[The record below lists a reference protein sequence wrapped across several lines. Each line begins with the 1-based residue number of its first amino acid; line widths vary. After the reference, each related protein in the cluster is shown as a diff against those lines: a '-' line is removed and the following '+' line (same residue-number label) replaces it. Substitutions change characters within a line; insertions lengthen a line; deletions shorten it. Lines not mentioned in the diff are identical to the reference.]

1 MKKTI
6 LKRSVA
12 STLSFLMAFSTA
24 VPNSVVYAEESGIES
39 EIAQDYAAT
48 LSQTQNGTTSFVT
61 DGNKTKGPTTHVQ
74 GDKVEVAVEPDEGF
88 NTAKIE
94 VKNTDGTVVASLE
107 DGKVTANDKGNYTFE
122 MPASDV
128 TIGVSF
134 EAAKKEMADAET
146 ETTGSETEAEK
157 KETEEVKEEVKANI
171 FDEFNK
177 DSLVSKEVVDQYDF
191 SSREIIIATE
201 KADTIVDKDDIV
213 DSGNGMY
220 VLRYATVEHAKNAY
234 SYYYGKVDFVAPNI
248 VVHAAEGETSEDA
261 GLANVGAPL
270 DTLEQLG
277 DAKKNASGTV
287 IAVVDSGMP
296 SNDNVTNRV
305 SVINGGTEVGDD
317 NGHGTKTM
325 DAILSVNPDAKILSI
340 KALDANGHGD
350 AASIYAGIEYAKN
363 SGAKII
369 VLPLYAYSVG
379 ENAALSTVIDE
390 AIAKGITVVGAAGND
405 GANVK
410 YYVPGNIDAAY
421 IVGAAN
427 ENGEKIASSNYG
439 STVDYNVIAESTSEA
454 SAKFAGFLSTVK
466 GSYPAALEK
475 AADKQTLIFRT
486 DEVKKPEE
494 EKAGTETADEVIAKY
509 EADLSKKAIVRYTF
523 VDESLLVSSDN
534 WDSIM
539 NGDREKIITTT
550 LAETNLYK
558 AEDGTYRFNAN
569 TPWANGVASGKV
581 VDYVFAKG
589 NDNGEFVTEGVSF
602 NKDTHVATVTE
613 AALKAAEGDFSN
625 IQMQVIVPTNLS
637 KTSNIGL
644 TIESKNNDPVNTEF
658 TASLFDYPSFAM
670 HLKGT
675 KGTLSK
681 DDLTVYV
688 NGEKTSKDGFEFN
701 SESNIVT
708 VKSYAIGISKIR
720 VVIDKDVKV
729 TFDKAIADGA
739 ISIPNAVAFYLK
751 DGTNVDSLV
760 PGSETTVNAVFGR
773 NGYPAWPE
781 SNSKLGAEYI
791 GMVQSNTSGDQSA
804 EVLGYLGFPKN
815 LFGINFQFYNS
826 SGSSMGSWVDGIRGE
841 KSNSNIG
848 IAAYCVHE
856 MTAIQPGADKE
867 TKFKIINKYKVGSET
882 EFVMAYETTT
892 GASQAGY
899 GASQNLGGVIKFRVK
914 DNRTWVGAYKQDGD
928 GNYISGIKMAFYNYT
943 GSKPSYSDLTSSVGK
958 AKTSNL
964 PSGVTYIGTGTTDS
978 SGKTYVETT
987 GKTGN
992 FCVIETDVPA
1002 EYTINTEVF
1011 DATNNKWSSSM
1022 TTSNSPTIK
1031 NNSPHVKIVK
1041 KSSNEAI
1048 TNDNACYSLEG
1059 TTYELRNGSTVVAT
1073 FTLDANGNS
1082 TSKAV
1087 PAGTYTL
1094 VETKA
1099 GKGYKLSDPTTVTVN
1114 QTEKDQTFNVTDEPG
1129 GDPFVMSM
1137 AKVPLNGGTGNY
1149 PSTAG
1154 AEFTVK
1160 YYDGFYSSKAE
1171 LPSTP
1176 KYTWTYVSKS
1186 YTGTKLSKETS
1197 IVSFRN
1203 VDYLKA
1209 DSSRDGLMISDT
1221 GMVDIPY
1228 GTITIEETKSP
1239 ASYLLNPS
1247 YVDADGN
1254 ARNELILNINYD
1266 DNNAITFAGTNTSA
1280 TKIQGGLEADSIT
1293 TLAKESM
1300 IPVIET
1306 SLTAD
1311 NGKHFTEAKSEVRL
1325 VDGVTL
1331 KNCESLAVLKKEIR
1345 VTGQLH
1351 DVETGEL
1358 VTLENGKTSV
1368 TTVLTV
1374 KDKTEKIDNAFVFD
1388 ASKYKG
1394 HTLVAT
1400 EVVTMDGKEL
1410 VKHDNLK
1417 DEAQMVHF
1425 PKIGTT
1431 NLSQESQR
1439 HIASIYGDIVL
1450 EDTVQ
1455 YENLQP
1461 NTTYTVNGKLMN
1473 QKTGKPVLDENG
1485 KEVTASTTF
1494 TTGAATDDN
1503 GQTLTGYN
1511 EHSVPQYSG
1520 EHKLTVSGTTKVTF
1534 KFKSSKTAKE
1544 AAQKYVAYENI
1555 PGYATHA
1562 DINDEAQTV
1571 YFPHVDT
1578 IASNNKNNSS
1588 SNYHGHNTIAMELTS
1603 DVKIKDKVVVT
1614 GVSPDAGT
1622 LRLDAYLYD
1631 VKTGKQLYNADGT
1644 PVTGTK
1650 TFTAD
1655 NDGNATETVYFNT
1668 IDAKNLQFKDG
1679 TKYNAEG
1686 KKVVVYEYLYSE
1698 NVGVGLEAELTS
1710 TDQSVIFPE
1719 VHTTA
1724 TEQKLSNKGDH
1735 YLPAYDKESNT
1746 AYIQDVVEYKN
1757 LLPHTT
1763 YHVRGILMDKATGKP
1778 LLANGKEIVS
1788 EKDFTT
1794 GAATTDRGLVDGNVT
1809 VYFQVPASLM
1819 KGKTTVAFETITL
1832 DGLEVISHADINDQ
1846 SQTDYFPGGHTT
1858 LTANDTGKHYSK
1870 AEEKIKITDVVS
1882 YENLKPETKYTVEGR
1897 LMRAAEDGETPDVY
1911 DENGVGAMYLVD
1923 GDGNFVKT
1931 VTDFTTPKAK
1941 DGEQSVSGTVDVK
1954 FTANAA
1960 NLAGRTIVAFETL
1973 NRDGRIVFVHEDIKD
1988 EAQSIHFPEIDTIAT
2003 YEDDTKGMHVV
2014 ENAVIKDQVKLF
2026 NISPDAGNVKLTATL
2041 YDKETGEQILDAF
2054 GNPITGTKTF
2064 TAVGDA
2070 TETVEIAF
2078 NAKNLT
2084 TKSGKYVA
2092 DGRTVVVYESLTF
2105 DNNGVR
2111 EHEDLTD
2118 IDQAVKFPSAHT
2130 TATDEETKDHYAPSV
2145 GVREI
2150 KDVVDFT
2157 GLLPDKTY
2165 HIKGELKNKKTG
2177 EAITDNDGNPI
2188 AVEGDFVTTNGDPVK
2203 EVKRGEDVI
2212 GSIGPVKITNNTP
2225 FDSDTDFMDAETFN
2239 GDKNV
2244 EKYDGAITAGV
2255 NVSKKHLVDG
2265 NVTVAFNVPTE
2276 KLQGVTTVAFETIS
2290 IDGLEVITHANINDE
2305 AQTDYFPG
2313 GHTTLTDSETEE
2325 HIANAD
2331 KSVKLADVVSY
2342 TNMKPE
2348 TEFTVTGTLMDRATK
2363 KAVVDA
2369 DGKKVTSTVKF
2380 TTPAAA
2386 EGEKTVSGEVKV
2398 VFEFNASSLKNH
2410 TVVAFEKMWRNDLDT
2425 DVLMWQHEDY
2435 NDKAQTVHFP
2445 EGKTTIKDNDT
2456 GNHIT
2461 SEVLKEIALVDHV
2474 YYSNLLPGKEYTVNG
2489 TLMDKETG
2497 KPLVDKDGK
2506 KVTASTTF
2514 TAPAAEDGKDSV
2526 SGVVDVTFKFKGGDY
2541 LAGKTLVA
2549 FETCQYKGKDV
2560 FVHEEINDVP
2570 QTTYVPGGK
2579 TNLTDNT
2586 TKDHIVKAAK
2596 KMSLTDTVSY
2606 ENLKSGE
2613 TYKVTGVLMDKD
2625 TGKEFLVNGKK
2636 VEATKEFTIDPK
2648 PIVDVNGNEVKDQD
2662 GNTMMAPVSGSI
2674 DLTFEFEGSDELKG
2688 KTLVAFETMTYKDV
2702 EIFAHKDL
2710 KDEEQTV
2717 HIPDGHT
2724 SAVDTDTKDH
2734 IANADKDVTLIDTV
2748 TYSNVLAGKEYTVNG
2763 TLMDKKTGEPLL
2775 VGGKKVTASTTF
2787 TAPTPEDGAK
2797 YVSGTVD
2804 VTFKFDGSSLA
2815 NKTVVVFEDMIYK
2828 GNSVFTHADINDKE
2842 QTVHFPEGKTTIKD
2856 NDTGNHITSEVLKEI
2871 ALVDHVY
2878 YSNLLPGKEYTVNG
2892 TLMDK
2897 ETGKPLV
2904 DKDGKKV
2911 TASTTFTA
2919 PAAEDGKDSVSGVV
2933 DVTFKF
2939 KGGDYLAGKTLVAF
2953 ETCQYKGKDVFVH
2966 EEINDVPQTTYVPG
2980 GHTTFVDNATKDHI
2994 AGITEKMS
3002 LTDTVYYENLKSG
3015 ETYKVTGVLM
3025 GKETGK
3031 PLLINGKKV
3040 EVTKE
3045 FTIDP
3050 KPIVDEK
3057 GNEIKD
3063 QDGNTMMAPVSGNI
3077 DLTFEFEGSDELKGK
3092 TLVAFETMTYKD
3104 VEIFVHKDLK
3114 DEEQTVHIPDGHTNV
3129 VDKDTKDRI
3138 SKADKEVTLIDTVT
3152 YSNVLAGKEYEVTG
3166 TLMNKETGEPI
3177 LVDGK
3182 EVKST
3187 VKFTAPTPE
3196 DGSKYVSG
3204 TVDVTFKFDGSALAG
3219 KAVVAFEKVTYKGI
3233 TVFTHADINDNDQT
3247 DYFPDGHT
3255 TITDNNTKDQI
3266 TYAQGEI
3273 SITDTVHYE
3282 GLLAEREY
3290 EVTGVLYDKKTGKP
3304 LKVDGKE
3311 VTASTKFTTP
3321 AAKEGKET
3329 VDGTVDVTF
3338 KFAGS
3343 KGLEDSEFVAFET
3356 VKRNG
3361 AEVFVH
3367 TDIDDVAQTVTVPGG
3382 KTTATDSE
3390 TKNHTS
3396 YADKDVTIVDRV
3408 EYEGLL
3414 PEKEYKVEGKLMNKE
3429 TGKPILVDGK
3439 EVTATAKFKTPKA
3452 EDEGFRVSGSV
3463 DVTFKFDGRALA
3475 GTATVVFEDVY
3486 YNGVKVFTHTD
3497 LEDEAQT
3504 VEFPSVK
3511 TSVKDAADN
3520 DRKITAKG
3528 TATMIDTVT
3537 YTNLVPG
3544 KSYTLK
3550 GVIMNK
3556 ATGKPLTI
3564 DDKEVTA
3571 STTFVPEKKNG
3582 AAEVTF
3588 KFDASKVKPGNYVVF
3603 ETMMETETK
3612 VVIGSHEDL
3621 DDKDQTFI
3629 VEAIPDHPK
3638 TGDRTN
3644 IFGWG
3649 ALAFGSLAVGLSLV
3663 FKRKKK
3669 EEDAQ

>member
-1 MKKTI
+1 MKKTV

-61 DGNKTKGPTTHVQ
+61 NGNKTKDPTTHVQ

-94 VKNTDGTVVASLE
+94 VKNADGTVVASLE
-107 DGKVTANDKGNYTFE
+107 DGKVTANDEGNYTFE

-128 TIGVSF
+128 TISVSF
-134 EAAKKEMADAET
+134 EAVKKETADDET
-146 ETTGSETEAEK
+146 EK

-296 SNDNVTNRV
+296 SNGNVTNRV

-379 ENAALSTVIDE
+379 ENAALSTVINE

-466 GSYPAALEK
+466 GNYPAALEK

-613 AALKAAEGDFSN
+613 TALKAAEGDFSN

-760 PGSETTVNAVFGR
+760 PGSETTVNAVFGH
-773 NGYPAWPE
+773 NGYSAWPAP
-781 SNSKLGAEYI
+781 NSQLGAEYI
-791 GMVQSNTSGDQSA
+791 GMVQSNTSGDYSA
-804 EVLGYLGFPKN
+804 AVLGYLGFPKN

-867 TKFKIINKYKVGSET
+867 TKFKIINKYKVGAET

-914 DNRTWVGAYKQDGD
+914 DNRTWVGAYKQDED
-928 GNYISGIKMAFYNYT
+928 GNYVSGIKMAFYNYT

-958 AKTSNL
+958 AKTSDL

-1031 NNSPHVKIVK
+1031 NNSPHVEIVK

-1048 TNDNACYSLEG
+1048 TNGNACYSLEG
-1059 TTYELRNGSTVVAT
+1059 TTYELRNGSAVVAT

-1099 GKGYKLSDPTTVTVN
+1099 GKGYLKSDPISVTVN
-1114 QTEKDQTFNVTDEPG
+1114 QTEANQTFNVTDEPG

-1137 AKVPLNGGTGNY
+1137 AKAPLNGGTGNY

-1160 YYDGFYSSKAE
+1160 YYDGFYNSKAE
-1171 LPSTP
+1171 LPATA
-1176 KYTWTYVSKS
+1176 KYTWTYVSKA

-1203 VDYLKA
+1203 ANYLKEG
-1209 DSSRDGLMISDT
+1209 SSKDGLMIRGDGESIE
-1221 GMVDIPY
+1221 IPY

-1306 SLTAD
+1306 NLTAD
-1311 NGKHFTEAKSEVRL
+1311 NGKHFTEATSEVRL

-1331 KNCESLAVLKKEIR
+1331 KNCESLAALKKEIR

-1351 DVETGEL
+1351 DVETGEF

-1374 KDKTEKIDNAFVFD
+1374 NDKTEKIDNAFVFD

-1439 HIASIYGDIVL
+1439 HIANIYGDIVL

-1461 NTTYTVNGKLMN
+1461 NTTYTVNGKLMD

-1534 KFKSSKTAKE
+1534 KFKSSKAAKE

-1650 TFTAD
+1650 TFTAG

-1973 NRDGRIVFVHEDIKD
+1973 NMGGRTVFIHNDIKD
-1988 EAQSIHFPEIDTIAT
+1988 EAQSIHFPEIDTVAT
-2003 YEDDTKGMHVV
+2003 YEDDTKSMHVV
-2014 ENAVIKDQVKLF
+2014 EKAVIKDQVKLF
-2026 NISPDAGNVKLTATL
+2026 NISPDAGDIKLTATL
-2041 YDKETGEQILDAF
+2041 YDKETGEQILDAS
-2054 GNPITGTKTF
+2054 GNPVTGTKDF
-2064 TAVGDA
+2064 TAAGDA

-2084 TKSGKYVA
+2084 TKSGKYVV
-2092 DGRTVVVYESLTF
+2092 DGRTVVVYERLTF

-2165 HIKGELKNKKTG
+2165 HIKGELMNKKTG

-2188 AVEGDFVTTNGDPVK
+2188 TVEGDFVTTDGDPVK

-2225 FDSDTDFMDAETFN
+2225 FDSDTDFMDTETFN

-2313 GHTTLTDSETEE
+2313 GHTTLTDSETED

-2331 KSVKLADVVSY
+2331 RSVKLTDVVSY

-2386 EGEKTVSGEVKV
+2386 EGEKTVSGEAEV

-2435 NDKAQTVHFP
+2435 NDKEQTVHFP

-2461 SEVLKEIALVDHV
+2461 SEVLKEITLVDHV

-2506 KVTASTTF
+2506 KVIASTTF

-2560 FVHEEINDVP
+2560 FVHEEINDAP
-2570 QTTYVPGGK
+2570 QTTYVPNGK
-2579 TNLTDNT
+2579 TNLADNT
-2586 TKDHIVKAAK
+2586 
-2596 KMSLTDTVSY
+2596 
-2606 ENLKSGE
+2606 
-2613 TYKVTGVLMDKD
+2613 
-2625 TGKEFLVNGKK
+2625 
-2636 VEATKEFTIDPK
+2636 
-2648 PIVDVNGNEVKDQD
+2648 
-2662 GNTMMAPVSGSI
+2662 
-2674 DLTFEFEGSDELKG
+2674 
-2688 KTLVAFETMTYKDV
+2688 
-2702 EIFAHKDL
+2702 
-2710 KDEEQTV
+2710 
-2717 HIPDGHT
+2717 
-2724 SAVDTDTKDH
+2724 
-2734 IANADKDVTLIDTV
+2734 
-2748 TYSNVLAGKEYTVNG
+2748 
-2763 TLMDKKTGEPLL
+2763 
-2775 VGGKKVTASTTF
+2775 
-2787 TAPTPEDGAK
+2787 
-2797 YVSGTVD
+2797 
-2804 VTFKFDGSSLA
+2804 
-2815 NKTVVVFEDMIYK
+2815 
-2828 GNSVFTHADINDKE
+2828 
-2842 QTVHFPEGKTTIKD
+2842 
-2856 NDTGNHITSEVLKEI
+2856 
-2871 ALVDHVY
+2871 
-2878 YSNLLPGKEYTVNG
+2878 
-2892 TLMDK
+2892 
-2897 ETGKPLV
+2897 
-2904 DKDGKKV
+2904 
-2911 TASTTFTA
+2911 
-2919 PAAEDGKDSVSGVV
+2919 
-2933 DVTFKF
+2933 
-2939 KGGDYLAGKTLVAF
+2939 
-2953 ETCQYKGKDVFVH
+2953 
-2966 EEINDVPQTTYVPG
+2966 
-2980 GHTTFVDNATKDHI
+2980 TKDHI

-3025 GKETGK
+3025 DKETGK

-3304 LKVDGKE
+3304 LKINGKE

-3356 VKRNG
+3356 VTRNG
-3361 AEVFVH
+3361 AEIFVH
-3367 TDIDDVAQTVTVPGG
+3367 ADIDDVAQTVTVPGG

-3390 TKNHTS
+3390 TENHTS

-3475 GTATVVFEDVY
+3475 GTTTVVFEDVY
-3486 YNGVKVFTHTD
+3486 YNEVKVFTHAD

-3504 VEFPSVK
+3504 IEFPSVK

-3520 DRKITAKG
+3520 NRKITAKG

-3621 DDKDQTFI
+3621 DDKEQTFI

>member
-128 TIGVSF
+128 TISVSF
-134 EAAKKEMADAET
+134 EAVKKETADAET
-146 ETTGSETEAEK
+146 KTTGSETKTEKREA
-157 KETEEVKEEVKANI
+157 EEVKEEVKANI

-213 DSGNGMY
+213 DSGNEMY

-296 SNDNVTNRV
+296 SNGNVTNRV

-379 ENAALSTVIDE
+379 ENTALSTVINE

-466 GSYPAALEK
+466 GSYPVALEK
-475 AADKQTLIFRT
+475 AADEQTLIFRT

-739 ISIPNAVAFYLK
+739 LTTPNAVAFYLK

-914 DNRTWVGAYKQDGD
+914 DNRTWVGAYKQDED
-928 GNYISGIKMAFYNYT
+928 GNYVSGIKMAFYNYT

-958 AKTSNL
+958 AKTSDL

-1031 NNSPHVKIVK
+1031 NNSPHVEIVK

-1048 TNDNACYSLEG
+1048 TNGNACYSLEG
-1059 TTYELRNGSTVVAT
+1059 TTYELRNGSAVVAT

-1099 GKGYKLSDPTTVTVN
+1099 GKGYLKSDPISVTVN
-1114 QTEKDQTFNVTDEPG
+1114 QTEANQTFNVTDEPG

-1137 AKVPLNGGTGNY
+1137 AKAPLNGGTGNY

-1160 YYDGFYSSKAE
+1160 YYDGFYNSKAE
-1171 LPSTP
+1171 LPATA
-1176 KYTWTYVSKS
+1176 KYTWTYVSKA

-1203 VDYLKA
+1203 ANYLKEG
-1209 DSSRDGLMISDT
+1209 SSRDGLMIRGDGESIE
-1221 GMVDIPY
+1221 IPY

-1239 ASYLLNPS
+1239 ASYLLNPT
-1247 YVDADGN
+1247 YVVNKGGDT
-1254 ARNELILNINYD
+1254 RSELLLHINY
-1266 DNNAITFAGTNTSA
+1266 NNTITFSDKTSA
-1280 TKIQGGLEADSIT
+1280 TSIQTQLEADSIT
-1293 TLAKESM
+1293 TLAKESI

-1306 SLTAD
+1306 NLTAD
-1311 NGKHFTEAKSEVRL
+1311 NGKHFTEATSEVRL

-1331 KNCESLAVLKKEIR
+1331 KNCESLAALKKEIR

-1461 NTTYTVNGKLMN
+1461 NTTYTVNGKLMD

-1511 EHSVPQYSG
+1511 EHSIPQYSG

-1534 KFKSSKTAKE
+1534 KFKSSKAAKE

-1973 NRDGRIVFVHEDIKD
+1973 NMGGRTVFIHNDIKD
-1988 EAQSIHFPEIDTIAT
+1988 EAQSIHFPEIDTVAT
-2003 YEDDTKGMHVV
+2003 YEDDTKSMHVV
-2014 ENAVIKDQVKLF
+2014 EKAVIKDQVKLF
-2026 NISPDAGNVKLTATL
+2026 NISPDAGDIKLTATL

-2064 TAVGDA
+2064 KAVGDA

-2092 DGRTVVVYESLTF
+2092 DGRTVVVYEHLTF
-2105 DNNGVR
+2105 GNDAVR
-2111 EHEDLTD
+2111 EHEDLSD

-2165 HIKGELKNKKTG
+2165 HIKGELMNKKTG
-2177 EAITDNDGNPI
+2177 EAITDNAGNPI
-2188 AVEGDFVTTNGDPVK
+2188 VVEGNFITSKGQ
-2203 EVKRGEDVI
+2203 ESVI
-2212 GSIGPVKITNNTP
+2212 TKDKYGSVGPVKITNNTP
-2225 FDSDTDFMDAETFN
+2225 FDSDKDFMDTEAFN
-2239 GDKNV
+2239 GDKKV
-2244 EKYDGAITAGV
+2244 EKYDGATTAGV
-2255 NVSKKHLVDG
+2255 NVSEKHLVDG
-2265 NVTVAFNVPTE
+2265 NVTVTFNVPTE

-2290 IDGLEVITHANINDE
+2290 IDGLEVITHANIKDE

-2331 KSVKLADVVSY
+2331 GSVKLTDVVSY

-2363 KAVVDA
+2363 KAVIDA

-2461 SEVLKEIALVDHV
+2461 SEVLKEITLVDHV

-2506 KVTASTTF
+2506 KVTASTAF

-2560 FVHEEINDVP
+2560 FVHEEIEDAP
-2570 QTTYVPGGK
+2570 QTTYVPNGK
-2579 TNLTDNT
+2579 TNLADNT
-2586 TKDHIVKAAK
+2586 TKDHIAKAAK

-2606 ENLKSGE
+2606 KNLKSGE

-2625 TGKEFLVNGKK
+2625 TGK
-2636 VEATKEFTIDPK
+2636 
-2648 PIVDVNGNEVKDQD
+2648 
-2662 GNTMMAPVSGSI
+2662 
-2674 DLTFEFEGSDELKG
+2674 
-2688 KTLVAFETMTYKDV
+2688 
-2702 EIFAHKDL
+2702 
-2710 KDEEQTV
+2710 
-2717 HIPDGHT
+2717 
-2724 SAVDTDTKDH
+2724 
-2734 IANADKDVTLIDTV
+2734 
-2748 TYSNVLAGKEYTVNG
+2748 
-2763 TLMDKKTGEPLL
+2763 
-2775 VGGKKVTASTTF
+2775 
-2787 TAPTPEDGAK
+2787 
-2797 YVSGTVD
+2797 
-2804 VTFKFDGSSLA
+2804 
-2815 NKTVVVFEDMIYK
+2815 
-2828 GNSVFTHADINDKE
+2828 
-2842 QTVHFPEGKTTIKD
+2842 
-2856 NDTGNHITSEVLKEI
+2856 
-2871 ALVDHVY
+2871 
-2878 YSNLLPGKEYTVNG
+2878 
-2892 TLMDK
+2892 
-2897 ETGKPLV
+2897 
-2904 DKDGKKV
+2904 
-2911 TASTTFTA
+2911 
-2919 PAAEDGKDSVSGVV
+2919 
-2933 DVTFKF
+2933 
-2939 KGGDYLAGKTLVAF
+2939 
-2953 ETCQYKGKDVFVH
+2953 
-2966 EEINDVPQTTYVPG
+2966 
-2980 GHTTFVDNATKDHI
+2980 
-2994 AGITEKMS
+2994 
-3002 LTDTVYYENLKSG
+3002 
-3015 ETYKVTGVLM
+3015 
-3025 GKETGK
+3025 

-3040 EVTKE
+3040 EATKE

-3304 LKVDGKE
+3304 LKINGKE

-3367 TDIDDVAQTVTVPGG
+3367 ADIDDVAQTVTVPGG

-3439 EVTATAKFKTPKA
+3439 EVTATAEFTTPKA

-3475 GTATVVFEDVY
+3475 GTTTVVFEDVY
-3486 YNGVKVFTHTD
+3486 YNGVKVFTHAD

-3504 VEFPSVK
+3504 IEFPSVK

>member
-1 MKKTI
+1 
-6 LKRSVA
+6 
-12 STLSFLMAFSTA
+12 
-24 VPNSVVYAEESGIES
+24 
-39 EIAQDYAAT
+39 
-48 LSQTQNGTTSFVT
+48 
-61 DGNKTKGPTTHVQ
+61 
-74 GDKVEVAVEPDEGF
+74 
-88 NTAKIE
+88 
-94 VKNTDGTVVASLE
+94 
-107 DGKVTANDKGNYTFE
+107 
-122 MPASDV
+122 
-128 TIGVSF
+128 
-134 EAAKKEMADAET
+134 
-146 ETTGSETEAEK
+146 
-157 KETEEVKEEVKANI
+157 
-171 FDEFNK
+171 
-177 DSLVSKEVVDQYDF
+177 
-191 SSREIIIATE
+191 
-201 KADTIVDKDDIV
+201 
-213 DSGNGMY
+213 
-220 VLRYATVEHAKNAY
+220 
-234 SYYYGKVDFVAPNI
+234 
-248 VVHAAEGETSEDA
+248 
-261 GLANVGAPL
+261 
-270 DTLEQLG
+270 
-277 DAKKNASGTV
+277 
-287 IAVVDSGMP
+287 
-296 SNDNVTNRV
+296 
-305 SVINGGTEVGDD
+305 
-317 NGHGTKTM
+317 
-325 DAILSVNPDAKILSI
+325 
-340 KALDANGHGD
+340 
-350 AASIYAGIEYAKN
+350 
-363 SGAKII
+363 
-369 VLPLYAYSVG
+369 
-379 ENAALSTVIDE
+379 
-390 AIAKGITVVGAAGND
+390 
-405 GANVK
+405 
-410 YYVPGNIDAAY
+410 
-421 IVGAAN
+421 
-427 ENGEKIASSNYG
+427 
-439 STVDYNVIAESTSEA
+439 
-454 SAKFAGFLSTVK
+454 
-466 GSYPAALEK
+466 
-475 AADKQTLIFRT
+475 
-486 DEVKKPEE
+486 
-494 EKAGTETADEVIAKY
+494 
-509 EADLSKKAIVRYTF
+509 
-523 VDESLLVSSDN
+523 
-534 WDSIM
+534 
-539 NGDREKIITTT
+539 
-550 LAETNLYK
+550 
-558 AEDGTYRFNAN
+558 
-569 TPWANGVASGKV
+569 
-581 VDYVFAKG
+581 
-589 NDNGEFVTEGVSF
+589 
-602 NKDTHVATVTE
+602 
-613 AALKAAEGDFSN
+613 
-625 IQMQVIVPTNLS
+625 
-637 KTSNIGL
+637 
-644 TIESKNNDPVNTEF
+644 
-658 TASLFDYPSFAM
+658 
-670 HLKGT
+670 
-675 KGTLSK
+675 
-681 DDLTVYV
+681 
-688 NGEKTSKDGFEFN
+688 
-701 SESNIVT
+701 
-708 VKSYAIGISKIR
+708 
-720 VVIDKDVKV
+720 
-729 TFDKAIADGA
+729 
-739 ISIPNAVAFYLK
+739 
-751 DGTNVDSLV
+751 
-760 PGSETTVNAVFGR
+760 
-773 NGYPAWPE
+773 
-781 SNSKLGAEYI
+781 
-791 GMVQSNTSGDQSA
+791 
-804 EVLGYLGFPKN
+804 
-815 LFGINFQFYNS
+815 
-826 SGSSMGSWVDGIRGE
+826 
-841 KSNSNIG
+841 
-848 IAAYCVHE
+848 
-856 MTAIQPGADKE
+856 
-867 TKFKIINKYKVGSET
+867 
-882 EFVMAYETTT
+882 
-892 GASQAGY
+892 
-899 GASQNLGGVIKFRVK
+899 
-914 DNRTWVGAYKQDGD
+914 
-928 GNYISGIKMAFYNYT
+928 
-943 GSKPSYSDLTSSVGK
+943 
-958 AKTSNL
+958 
-964 PSGVTYIGTGTTDS
+964 
-978 SGKTYVETT
+978 
-987 GKTGN
+987 
-992 FCVIETDVPA
+992 
-1002 EYTINTEVF
+1002 
-1011 DATNNKWSSSM
+1011 
-1022 TTSNSPTIK
+1022 
-1031 NNSPHVKIVK
+1031 
-1041 KSSNEAI
+1041 
-1048 TNDNACYSLEG
+1048 
-1059 TTYELRNGSTVVAT
+1059 
-1073 FTLDANGNS
+1073 
-1082 TSKAV
+1082 
-1087 PAGTYTL
+1087 
-1094 VETKA
+1094 
-1099 GKGYKLSDPTTVTVN
+1099 
-1114 QTEKDQTFNVTDEPG
+1114 
-1129 GDPFVMSM
+1129 
-1137 AKVPLNGGTGNY
+1137 
-1149 PSTAG
+1149 
-1154 AEFTVK
+1154 
-1160 YYDGFYSSKAE
+1160 
-1171 LPSTP
+1171 
-1176 KYTWTYVSKS
+1176 
-1186 YTGTKLSKETS
+1186 
-1197 IVSFRN
+1197 
-1203 VDYLKA
+1203 
-1209 DSSRDGLMISDT
+1209 
-1221 GMVDIPY
+1221 
-1228 GTITIEETKSP
+1228 
-1239 ASYLLNPS
+1239 
-1247 YVDADGN
+1247 
-1254 ARNELILNINYD
+1254 
-1266 DNNAITFAGTNTSA
+1266 
-1280 TKIQGGLEADSIT
+1280 
-1293 TLAKESM
+1293 
-1300 IPVIET
+1300 
-1306 SLTAD
+1306 
-1311 NGKHFTEAKSEVRL
+1311 
-1325 VDGVTL
+1325 
-1331 KNCESLAVLKKEIR
+1331 
-1345 VTGQLH
+1345 
-1351 DVETGEL
+1351 
-1358 VTLENGKTSV
+1358 
-1368 TTVLTV
+1368 
-1374 KDKTEKIDNAFVFD
+1374 
-1388 ASKYKG
+1388 
-1394 HTLVAT
+1394 
-1400 EVVTMDGKEL
+1400 MDGKEL

-1439 HIASIYGDIVL
+1439 HIANIYGDIVL

-1461 NTTYTVNGKLMN
+1461 NTTYTVNGKLMD

-1973 NRDGRIVFVHEDIKD
+1973 NMGGRTVFIHNDIKD
-1988 EAQSIHFPEIDTIAT
+1988 EAQSIHFPEIDTVAT
-2003 YEDDTKGMHVV
+2003 YEDDTKSMHVV
-2014 ENAVIKDQVKLF
+2014 EKAVIKDQVKLF
-2026 NISPDAGNVKLTATL
+2026 NISPDAGDIKLTATL

-2064 TAVGDA
+2064 KAVGDA

-2092 DGRTVVVYESLTF
+2092 DGRTAVVYEHLTF
-2105 DNNGVR
+2105 GNDAVR
-2111 EHEDLTD
+2111 EHEDLSD

-2130 TATDEETKDHYAPSV
+2130 TATDEKTKDHYAPSV

-2165 HIKGELKNKKTG
+2165 HIKGELMNKKTG
-2177 EAITDNDGNPI
+2177 EAITDNAGNPI
-2188 AVEGDFVTTNGDPVK
+2188 VVEGNFITSKGQ
-2203 EVKRGEDVI
+2203 ESVI
-2212 GSIGPVKITNNTP
+2212 TKDKYGSVGPVKITNNTP
-2225 FDSDTDFMDAETFN
+2225 FDSKTDFMDT
-2239 GDKNV
+2239 
-2244 EKYDGAITAGV
+2244 
-2255 NVSKKHLVDG
+2255 VSKKHLVDG
-2265 NVTVAFNVPTE
+2265 NVTVTFNVPTE

-2313 GHTTLTDSETEE
+2313 GSTTLTDSETED

-2331 KSVKLADVVSY
+2331 GSVKLTDVVSY

-2348 TEFTVTGTLMDRATK
+2348 TEFTVTGTLMDRTTK

-2386 EGEKTVSGEVKV
+2386 EGEKTVSGEAEV

-2445 EGKTTIKDNDT
+2445 EGKTTIEDNDT

-2461 SEVLKEIALVDHV
+2461 SEVLKEITLVDHV

-2497 KPLVDKDGK
+2497 KPFVDKDGK

-2514 TAPAAEDGKDSV
+2514 TAPAAEDGKDTV
-2526 SGVVDVTFKFKGGDY
+2526 SGAVDVTFKFKGGSY

-2560 FVHEEINDVP
+2560 FVHEKIDDAP
-2570 QTTYVPGGK
+2570 QTTYVP
-2579 TNLTDNT
+2579 D
-2586 TKDHIVKAAK
+2586 
-2596 KMSLTDTVSY
+2596 
-2606 ENLKSGE
+2606 
-2613 TYKVTGVLMDKD
+2613 
-2625 TGKEFLVNGKK
+2625 
-2636 VEATKEFTIDPK
+2636 
-2648 PIVDVNGNEVKDQD
+2648 
-2662 GNTMMAPVSGSI
+2662 
-2674 DLTFEFEGSDELKG
+2674 
-2688 KTLVAFETMTYKDV
+2688 
-2702 EIFAHKDL
+2702 
-2710 KDEEQTV
+2710 
-2717 HIPDGHT
+2717 
-2724 SAVDTDTKDH
+2724 
-2734 IANADKDVTLIDTV
+2734 
-2748 TYSNVLAGKEYTVNG
+2748 
-2763 TLMDKKTGEPLL
+2763 
-2775 VGGKKVTASTTF
+2775 
-2787 TAPTPEDGAK
+2787 
-2797 YVSGTVD
+2797 
-2804 VTFKFDGSSLA
+2804 
-2815 NKTVVVFEDMIYK
+2815 
-2828 GNSVFTHADINDKE
+2828 
-2842 QTVHFPEGKTTIKD
+2842 
-2856 NDTGNHITSEVLKEI
+2856 
-2871 ALVDHVY
+2871 
-2878 YSNLLPGKEYTVNG
+2878 
-2892 TLMDK
+2892 
-2897 ETGKPLV
+2897 
-2904 DKDGKKV
+2904 
-2911 TASTTFTA
+2911 
-2919 PAAEDGKDSVSGVV
+2919 
-2933 DVTFKF
+2933 
-2939 KGGDYLAGKTLVAF
+2939 
-2953 ETCQYKGKDVFVH
+2953 
-2966 EEINDVPQTTYVPG
+2966 

-3025 GKETGK
+3025 DKETGK
-3031 PLLINGKKV
+3031 PLLINGEKV

-3057 GNEIKD
+3057 GNEVKD
-3063 QDGNTMMAPVSGNI
+3063 QDGNTMLAPVSGNI

-3092 TLVAFETMTYKD
+3092 TLVAFETMTYKN

-3129 VDKDTKDRI
+3129 ADKDTKDRI
-3138 SKADKEVTLIDTVT
+3138 SKADEEVTLIDTVT
-3152 YSNVLAGKEYEVTG
+3152 YSNLLAGKEYEVTG
-3166 TLMNKETGEPI
+3166 TLMNKETGEPL

-3182 EVKST
+3182 EVKSA
-3187 VKFTAPTPE
+3187 VKYTAPIPE

-3219 KAVVAFEKVTYKGI
+3219 KAVVAFENVTYKGI
-3233 TVFTHADINDNDQT
+3233 TVFTHTDINDNDQT

-3255 TITDNNTKDQI
+3255 TAVDDNTKDQI

-3290 EVTGVLYDKKTGKP
+3290 EVTGVLYEKKTGKP

-3321 AAKEGKET
+3321 AAEEGKET

-3338 KFAGS
+3338 KFKGS
-3343 KGLEDSEFVAFET
+3343 KELEDSELVAFET
-3356 VKRNG
+3356 VTRNG

-3367 TDIDDVAQTVTVPGG
+3367 ADIDDVAQTVTVPGG

-3429 TGKPILVDGK
+3429 TGKPILVEGK

-3475 GTATVVFEDVY
+3475 GTTTVVFEDVY
-3486 YNGVKVFTHTD
+3486 YNKVKVFTHAD

-3504 VEFPSVK
+3504 IEFPSVK

-3550 GVIMNK
+3550 GVIVNK

-3669 EEDAQ
+3669 EKDAQ

>member
-61 DGNKTKGPTTHVQ
+61 DGNKTEGPTTHVQ

-128 TIGVSF
+128 TISVSF
-134 EAAKKEMADAET
+134 EAVKKETADAET
-146 ETTGSETEAEK
+146 KTTGSETKTEKREA
-157 KETEEVKEEVKANI
+157 EEVKEEVKANI

-296 SNDNVTNRV
+296 SNGNVTNRV

-466 GSYPAALEK
+466 GNYPAALEK

-760 PGSETTVNAVFGR
+760 PGSETTVNAVFGH

-914 DNRTWVGAYKQDGD
+914 DNRTWVGAYKQDED
-928 GNYISGIKMAFYNYT
+928 GNYVSGIKMAFYNYT

-1176 KYTWTYVSKS
+1176 KYTWTYVSKP

-1306 SLTAD
+1306 SLIAD
-1311 NGKHFTEAKSEVRL
+1311 NGKHFTEATSKVRL

-1331 KNCESLAVLKKEIR
+1331 KNCESLAALKKEIR

-1461 NTTYTVNGKLMN
+1461 NTTYTVNGKLMD

-1650 TFTAD
+1650 TFTAG

-1973 NRDGRIVFVHEDIKD
+1973 NMGGRTVFIHNDIKD
-1988 EAQSIHFPEIDTIAT
+1988 EAQSIHFPEIDTVAT

-2041 YDKETGEQILDAF
+2041 YDKETGEQILDAS
-2054 GNPITGTKTF
+2054 GNPVTGTKDF
-2064 TAVGDA
+2064 TAAGDA

-2084 TKSGKYVA
+2084 TKSGKYVV
-2092 DGRTVVVYESLTF
+2092 DGRTVVVYERLTF

-2165 HIKGELKNKKTG
+2165 HIKGELMNKKTG

-2188 AVEGDFVTTNGDPVK
+2188 TVEGDFVTTDGDPVK

-2225 FDSDTDFMDAETFN
+2225 FDSDTDFMDTETFN

-2313 GHTTLTDSETEE
+2313 GHTTLTDSETED

-2331 KSVKLADVVSY
+2331 KSVKLTDVVSY

-2386 EGEKTVSGEVKV
+2386 EGEKTVSGEAEV

-2461 SEVLKEIALVDHV
+2461 SEVLKEITLVDHV
-2474 YYSNLLPGKEYTVNG
+2474 HYSNLLPGKEYTVNG
-2489 TLMDKETG
+2489 TLMDKKTG
-2497 KPLVDKDGK
+2497 KPLVNKDGK

-2549 FETCQYKGKDV
+2549 FETCQYKNKDV
-2560 FVHEEINDVP
+2560 FVHEEINDAP
-2570 QTTYVPGGK
+2570 QITYVPNGK
-2579 TNLTDNT
+2579 TNLADNT
-2586 TKDHIVKAAK
+2586 TKDHIAKAAK

-2702 EIFAHKDL
+2702 EIFVHKDL
-2710 KDEEQTV
+2710 KDEGQTV

-2734 IANADKDVTLIDTV
+2734 IANADKDVTIVDTV

-2775 VGGKKVTASTTF
+2775 VDGKKVTASTTF

-2815 NKTVVVFEDMIYK
+2815 NKTVVVFEDMIHK

-2842 QTVHFPEGKTTIKD
+2842 QTVHFPEGKTTIED

-2871 ALVDHVY
+2871 TLVDHVY

-2911 TASTTFTA
+2911 TASTTFTV
-2919 PAAEDGKDSVSGVV
+2919 PAAEDGKDTVSGAV

-2966 EEINDVPQTTYVPG
+2966 EEINDAPQTTYVPD

-2994 AGITEKMS
+2994 TGITEKMS

-3025 GKETGK
+3025 DKDTGKEF
-3031 PLLINGKKV
+3031 LVNGKKV
-3040 EVTKE
+3040 EATKE

-3050 KPIVDEK
+3050 KPIVDVN
-3057 GNEIKD
+3057 GNEVKD
-3063 QDGNTMMAPVSGNI
+3063 QDGNTMMAPVSGSI

-3114 DEEQTVHIPDGHTNV
+3114 NEEQTVHIPGGHTNV

-3219 KAVVAFEKVTYKGI
+3219 KAVVAFEKVIYKGI

-3290 EVTGVLYDKKTGKP
+3290 EVTGVLYDKKTGNP

-3356 VKRNG
+3356 VTRNG

-3367 TDIDDVAQTVTVPGG
+3367 ADIDDVAQTVTVPGG
-3382 KTTATDSE
+3382 RTTATDSE
-3390 TKNHTS
+3390 TENHTS

-3429 TGKPILVDGK
+3429 TGKPILVEGK

-3475 GTATVVFEDVY
+3475 GTTTVVFEDVY
-3486 YNGVKVFTHTD
+3486 YNGVKVFTHAD

-3504 VEFPSVK
+3504 IEFPSVK

>member
-128 TIGVSF
+128 TISVSF
-134 EAAKKEMADAET
+134 EAVKKETADAET
-146 ETTGSETEAEK
+146 KTIGSETKTEK
-157 KETEEVKEEVKANI
+157 RETEEVKEEVKANI

-248 VVHAAEGETSEDA
+248 VVHAAEGEASEDA

-296 SNDNVTNRV
+296 SNGNVTNRV

-379 ENAALSTVIDE
+379 ENAALSTVINE

-466 GSYPAALEK
+466 GNYPAALEK

-1293 TLAKESM
+1293 TLAKESI

-1311 NGKHFTEAKSEVRL
+1311 NGKHFKEAKSEVRL

-1331 KNCESLAVLKKEIR
+1331 KNCESLAALKKEIR

-1461 NTTYTVNGKLMN
+1461 NTTYTVNGKLMD

-1534 KFKSSKTAKE
+1534 KFKSSKTAKK

-1578 IASNNKNNSS
+1578 IASNNKNNNS

-1973 NRDGRIVFVHEDIKD
+1973 NMGGRTVFIHNDIKD
-1988 EAQSIHFPEIDTIAT
+1988 EAQSIHFPEIDTVAT
-2003 YEDDTKGMHVV
+2003 YEDDTKSMHVV
-2014 ENAVIKDQVKLF
+2014 EKAVIKDQVKLF
-2026 NISPDAGNVKLTATL
+2026 NISPDAGDIKLTATL

-2054 GNPITGTKTF
+2054 GNPVTGTKTF
-2064 TAVGDA
+2064 KAVGDA

-2092 DGRTVVVYESLTF
+2092 DGRTVVVYEHLTF
-2105 DNNGVR
+2105 GNDAVR
-2111 EHEDLTD
+2111 EHEDLSD

-2130 TATDEETKDHYAPSV
+2130 TATDEKTKDHYAPSV

-2165 HIKGELKNKKTG
+2165 HIKGELMNKKTG
-2177 EAITDNDGNPI
+2177 EAITDNAGNPI
-2188 AVEGDFVTTNGDPVK
+2188 VVEGNFITSKGQ
-2203 EVKRGEDVI
+2203 ESVI
-2212 GSIGPVKITNNTP
+2212 TKDKYGSVGPVKITNNTP
-2225 FDSDTDFMDAETFN
+2225 FDSKTDFMDT
-2239 GDKNV
+2239 
-2244 EKYDGAITAGV
+2244 
-2255 NVSKKHLVDG
+2255 VSKKHLVDG
-2265 NVTVAFNVPTE
+2265 NVTVTFNVPTE

-2313 GHTTLTDSETEE
+2313 GSTTLTDSETED

-2331 KSVKLADVVSY
+2331 RSVKLTDVVSY

-2348 TEFTVTGTLMDRATK
+2348 TEFTVTGTLMDRTTK

-2369 DGKKVTSTVKF
+2369 DGKEVTSTVKF

-2386 EGEKTVSGEVKV
+2386 EGEKTVSGKVEVEFK
-2398 VFEFNASSLKNH
+2398 FNASNLENH
-2410 TVVAFEKMWRNDLDT
+2410 AVVAFEEMWRNDIESS
-2425 DVLMWQHEDY
+2425 VPMWEHKDY
-2435 NDKAQTVHFP
+2435 SDKAQTVHFP

-2461 SEVLKEIALVDHV
+2461 SEVLKEITLVDHV

-2514 TAPAAEDGKDSV
+2514 TAPAAEDGKDTV
-2526 SGVVDVTFKFKGGDY
+2526 SGAVDVTFKFKGGDY

-2560 FVHEEINDVP
+2560 FVHEEINDAP
-2570 QTTYVPGGK
+2570 QTTYVPDGH
-2579 TNLTDNT
+2579 TTFVDNA
-2586 TKDHIVKAAK
+2586 TKDHITGITE
-2596 KMSLTDTVSY
+2596 KMSLTDTVHY

-2636 VEATKEFTIDPK
+2636 VE
-2648 PIVDVNGNEVKDQD
+2648 
-2662 GNTMMAPVSGSI
+2662 
-2674 DLTFEFEGSDELKG
+2674 
-2688 KTLVAFETMTYKDV
+2688 
-2702 EIFAHKDL
+2702 
-2710 KDEEQTV
+2710 
-2717 HIPDGHT
+2717 
-2724 SAVDTDTKDH
+2724 
-2734 IANADKDVTLIDTV
+2734 
-2748 TYSNVLAGKEYTVNG
+2748 
-2763 TLMDKKTGEPLL
+2763 
-2775 VGGKKVTASTTF
+2775 
-2787 TAPTPEDGAK
+2787 
-2797 YVSGTVD
+2797 
-2804 VTFKFDGSSLA
+2804 
-2815 NKTVVVFEDMIYK
+2815 
-2828 GNSVFTHADINDKE
+2828 
-2842 QTVHFPEGKTTIKD
+2842 
-2856 NDTGNHITSEVLKEI
+2856 
-2871 ALVDHVY
+2871 
-2878 YSNLLPGKEYTVNG
+2878 
-2892 TLMDK
+2892 
-2897 ETGKPLV
+2897 
-2904 DKDGKKV
+2904 
-2911 TASTTFTA
+2911 
-2919 PAAEDGKDSVSGVV
+2919 
-2933 DVTFKF
+2933 
-2939 KGGDYLAGKTLVAF
+2939 
-2953 ETCQYKGKDVFVH
+2953 
-2966 EEINDVPQTTYVPG
+2966 
-2980 GHTTFVDNATKDHI
+2980 
-2994 AGITEKMS
+2994 
-3002 LTDTVYYENLKSG
+3002 
-3015 ETYKVTGVLM
+3015 
-3025 GKETGK
+3025 
-3031 PLLINGKKV
+3031 
-3040 EVTKE
+3040 VTKE

-3050 KPIVDEK
+3050 KPIVVD
-3057 GNEIKD
+3057 GNEVKD
-3063 QDGNTMMAPVSGNI
+3063 QDGNTMLAPVSGNI

-3092 TLVAFETMTYKD
+3092 TLVAFETMTYKN

-3187 VKFTAPTPE
+3187 VKFTAPIPE

-3219 KAVVAFEKVTYKGI
+3219 KAVVAFEDVTYKGI

-3255 TITDNNTKDQI
+3255 TITDDNTKDQI

-3321 AAKEGKET
+3321 AAEEGKET

-3338 KFAGS
+3338 KFKGS
-3343 KGLEDSEFVAFET
+3343 KELEDSELVAFET
-3356 VKRNG
+3356 VTRNG

-3367 TDIDDVAQTVTVPGG
+3367 ADIDDVAQTVTVPGG

-3452 EDEGFRVSGSV
+3452 EEEGFRVSGSV

-3486 YNGVKVFTHTD
+3486 YNGVKVFTHAD

-3544 KSYTLK
+3544 KSYTLE

-3649 ALAFGSLAVGLSLV
+3649 TLAFGSLAVGLSLV

>member
-128 TIGVSF
+128 TISVSF
-134 EAAKKEMADAET
+134 EAVKKETADAET
-146 ETTGSETEAEK
+146 KTTGSETKTEKREA
-157 KETEEVKEEVKANI
+157 EEVKEEVKANI

-296 SNDNVTNRV
+296 SNGNVTNRV

-379 ENAALSTVIDE
+379 ENTALSTVINE

-466 GSYPAALEK
+466 GSYPVALEK
-475 AADKQTLIFRT
+475 AADEQTLIFRT

-739 ISIPNAVAFYLK
+739 LTTPNAVAFYLK

-760 PGSETTVNAVFGR
+760 PGSETTVNAVFGH

-1031 NNSPHVKIVK
+1031 NNSPHVEIVK

-1048 TNDNACYSLEG
+1048 TNGNACYSLEG
-1059 TTYELRNGSTVVAT
+1059 TTYELRNGSAVVAT

-1099 GKGYKLSDPTTVTVN
+1099 GKGYLKSDPISVTVN
-1114 QTEKDQTFNVTDEPG
+1114 QTEANQTFNVTDEPG

-1137 AKVPLNGGTGNY
+1137 AKAPLNGGTGNY

-1160 YYDGFYSSKAE
+1160 YYDGFYNSKAE
-1171 LPSTP
+1171 LPATA
-1176 KYTWTYVSKS
+1176 KYTWTYVSKA

-1203 VDYLKA
+1203 ANYLKEG
-1209 DSSRDGLMISDT
+1209 SSKDGLMIRGDGESIE
-1221 GMVDIPY
+1221 IPY

-1239 ASYLLNPS
+1239 ASYLLNPT
-1247 YVDADGN
+1247 YVVNKGGDT
-1254 ARNELILNINYD
+1254 RSELLLHINY
-1266 DNNAITFAGTNTSA
+1266 NNTITFSDKTSA
-1280 TKIQGGLEADSIT
+1280 TSIQTQLEADSIT
-1293 TLAKESM
+1293 TLAKESV

-1306 SLTAD
+1306 NLTAD
-1311 NGKHFTEAKSEVRL
+1311 NGKHFTEATSEVRL

-1331 KNCESLAVLKKEIR
+1331 KNCESLAALKKEIR

-1461 NTTYTVNGKLMN
+1461 NTTYTVNGKLMD

-1534 KFKSSKTAKE
+1534 KFKSSKAAKE

-1650 TFTAD
+1650 TFTAG

-1719 VHTTA
+1719 VYTTA

-1973 NRDGRIVFVHEDIKD
+1973 NMGGRTVFIHNDIKD
-1988 EAQSIHFPEIDTIAT
+1988 EAQSIYFPEIDTVAT
-2003 YEDDTKGMHVV
+2003 YEDDTKSMHVV
-2014 ENAVIKDQVKLF
+2014 EKAVIKDQVKLF
-2026 NISPDAGNVKLTATL
+2026 NISPDAGDIKLTATL

-2064 TAVGDA
+2064 KAVGDA

-2092 DGRTVVVYESLTF
+2092 DGRTVVVYEHLTF
-2105 DNNGVR
+2105 GNDAVR
-2111 EHEDLTD
+2111 EHEDLSD

-2130 TATDEETKDHYAPSV
+2130 TATDEKTKDHYAPSV

-2165 HIKGELKNKKTG
+2165 HIKGELMNKKTG
-2177 EAITDNDGNPI
+2177 EAITDNAGNPI
-2188 AVEGDFVTTNGDPVK
+2188 VVEENFITSKGQ
-2203 EVKRGEDVI
+2203 ESVI
-2212 GSIGPVKITNNTP
+2212 TKDKYGSVGPVKITNNTP
-2225 FDSDTDFMDAETFN
+2225 FDSKTDFMDT
-2239 GDKNV
+2239 
-2244 EKYDGAITAGV
+2244 
-2255 NVSKKHLVDG
+2255 VSKKHLVDG
-2265 NVTVAFNVPTE
+2265 NVTVTFNVPTE

-2313 GHTTLTDSETEE
+2313 GSTTLTDSETED

-2331 KSVKLADVVSY
+2331 RSVKLTDVVSY

-2348 TEFTVTGTLMDRATK
+2348 TEFTVTGTLMDRTTK

-2369 DGKKVTSTVKF
+2369 DGKEVTSTVKF

-2435 NDKAQTVHFP
+2435 NDKEQTVHFP

-2461 SEVLKEIALVDHV
+2461 SEVLKEITLVDHV

-2506 KVTASTTF
+2506 KVIASTTF
-2514 TAPAAEDGKDSV
+2514 TAPAAEDGKDTV
-2526 SGVVDVTFKFKGGDY
+2526 SGAVDVTFKFNGGDY

-2560 FVHEEINDVP
+2560 FVHEEINDAP
-2570 QTTYVPGGK
+2570 QTTYVPDGH
-2579 TNLTDNT
+2579 TTFVDNA
-2586 TKDHIVKAAK
+2586 TKDHITGITE
-2596 KMSLTDTVSY
+2596 KMSLTDTVHY

-2636 VEATKEFTIDPK
+2636 VE
-2648 PIVDVNGNEVKDQD
+2648 
-2662 GNTMMAPVSGSI
+2662 
-2674 DLTFEFEGSDELKG
+2674 
-2688 KTLVAFETMTYKDV
+2688 
-2702 EIFAHKDL
+2702 
-2710 KDEEQTV
+2710 
-2717 HIPDGHT
+2717 
-2724 SAVDTDTKDH
+2724 
-2734 IANADKDVTLIDTV
+2734 
-2748 TYSNVLAGKEYTVNG
+2748 
-2763 TLMDKKTGEPLL
+2763 
-2775 VGGKKVTASTTF
+2775 
-2787 TAPTPEDGAK
+2787 
-2797 YVSGTVD
+2797 
-2804 VTFKFDGSSLA
+2804 
-2815 NKTVVVFEDMIYK
+2815 
-2828 GNSVFTHADINDKE
+2828 
-2842 QTVHFPEGKTTIKD
+2842 
-2856 NDTGNHITSEVLKEI
+2856 
-2871 ALVDHVY
+2871 
-2878 YSNLLPGKEYTVNG
+2878 
-2892 TLMDK
+2892 
-2897 ETGKPLV
+2897 
-2904 DKDGKKV
+2904 
-2911 TASTTFTA
+2911 
-2919 PAAEDGKDSVSGVV
+2919 
-2933 DVTFKF
+2933 
-2939 KGGDYLAGKTLVAF
+2939 
-2953 ETCQYKGKDVFVH
+2953 
-2966 EEINDVPQTTYVPG
+2966 
-2980 GHTTFVDNATKDHI
+2980 
-2994 AGITEKMS
+2994 
-3002 LTDTVYYENLKSG
+3002 
-3015 ETYKVTGVLM
+3015 
-3025 GKETGK
+3025 
-3031 PLLINGKKV
+3031 
-3040 EVTKE
+3040 VTKE

-3050 KPIVDEK
+3050 KPIVVD
-3057 GNEIKD
+3057 GNEVKD
-3063 QDGNTMMAPVSGNI
+3063 QDGNTMLAPVSGNI

-3092 TLVAFETMTYKD
+3092 TLVAFETMIYKN

-3114 DEEQTVHIPDGHTNV
+3114 DEEQTVYIPDGHTNV
-3129 VDKDTKDRI
+3129 ADKDTKDRI
-3138 SKADKEVTLIDTVT
+3138 SKADEEVTLIDTVT

-3166 TLMNKETGEPI
+3166 TLMDKETGEPL

-3187 VKFTAPTPE
+3187 VKFTAPIPE

-3219 KAVVAFEKVTYKGI
+3219 KAVVAFEDVTYKGI

-3255 TITDNNTKDQI
+3255 TAVDDNTKDQI

-3338 KFAGS
+3338 KFKGS
-3343 KGLEDSEFVAFET
+3343 KELEDSELVAFET
-3356 VKRNG
+3356 VTRNG

-3367 TDIDDVAQTVTVPGG
+3367 ADIDDVAQTVTVPGG

-3429 TGKPILVDGK
+3429 TGKPILVEGK
-3439 EVTATAKFKTPKA
+3439 EVTAAAKFKTPKA

-3475 GTATVVFEDVY
+3475 GIATVVFEDVY
-3486 YNGVKVFTHTD
+3486 YNGVKVFTHAD

-3528 TATMIDTVT
+3528 TVTIVDTVT

-3564 DDKEVTA
+3564 DGKEVTA

-3612 VVIGSHEDL
+3612 VVVGSHEDL

>member
-128 TIGVSF
+128 TISVSF
-134 EAAKKEMADAET
+134 EAVKKETADAET
-146 ETTGSETEAEK
+146 KTTGSETKTEKREA
-157 KETEEVKEEVKANI
+157 EEVKEEVKANI

-296 SNDNVTNRV
+296 SNGNVTNRV

-379 ENAALSTVIDE
+379 ENAALSTVINE

-466 GSYPAALEK
+466 GSYPVALEK
-475 AADKQTLIFRT
+475 AADEQTLIFRT

-509 EADLSKKAIVRYTF
+509 EAALSKKAIVRYTF

-613 AALKAAEGDFSN
+613 TALKAAEGDFSN

-670 HLKGT
+670 HLEGT

-701 SESNIVT
+701 SENNIVT

-739 ISIPNAVAFYLK
+739 LTTPNAVAFYLK

-914 DNRTWVGAYKQDGD
+914 DNRTWVGAYKQDED
-928 GNYISGIKMAFYNYT
+928 GNYVSGIKMAFYNYT

-1031 NNSPHVKIVK
+1031 NNSLHVKIVK

-1059 TTYELRNGSTVVAT
+1059 TTYELRNGSTVIAT

-1114 QTEKDQTFNVTDEPG
+1114 QTEKDQTFNVTDEPD

-1137 AKVPLNGGTGNY
+1137 AKAPLNGGTGNY

-1176 KYTWTYVSKS
+1176 KYTWTYVSKA

-1197 IVSFRN
+1197 IVNFTL

-1209 DSSRDGLMISDT
+1209 DSSRDGMMID
-1221 GMVDIPY
+1221 GQFINIPY

-1254 ARNELILNINYD
+1254 ARAELILNINYD

-1306 SLTAD
+1306 NLTAD
-1311 NGKHFTEAKSEVRL
+1311 NGKHFTEATSEVRL

-1331 KNCESLAVLKKEIR
+1331 KNCESLAALKKEIR

-1439 HIASIYGDIVL
+1439 HIANIYGDIVL

-1461 NTTYTVNGKLMN
+1461 NTTYTVNGKLMD

-1485 KEVTASTTF
+1485 KEVAASTTF

-1679 TKYNAEG
+1679 TKYKAEG

-1735 YLPAYDKESNT
+1735 YLPAYDEDSNT

-1757 LLPHTT
+1757 LLPYTT
-1763 YHVRGILMDKATGKP
+1763 YHVRGILMDKAKDEP

-1897 LMRAAEDGETPDVY
+1897 LMRAAEDGETPDVD
-1911 DENGVGAMYLVD
+1911 DENGAGAMYLVD

-1954 FTANAA
+1954 FTVNAA
-1960 NLAGRTIVAFETL
+1960 NLSGRTIVAFETL
-1973 NRDGRIVFVHEDIKD
+1973 NRDGRTVFIHNDIKD
-1988 EAQSIHFPEIDTIAT
+1988 EDQSIHFPEIDTVAT
-2003 YEDDTKGMHVV
+2003 YEDDTKSMHVV
-2014 ENAVIKDQVKLF
+2014 EKAVIKDQVKLF
-2026 NISPDAGNVKLTATL
+2026 NISPDAGDIKLTATL

-2064 TAVGDA
+2064 KAVGDA

-2092 DGRTVVVYESLTF
+2092 DGRTVVVYEHLTF
-2105 DNNGVR
+2105 GNDAVR
-2111 EHEDLTD
+2111 EHEDLSD

-2130 TATDEETKDHYAPSV
+2130 TATDEKTKDHYAPSV

-2165 HIKGELKNKKTG
+2165 HIKGELMNKKTG
-2177 EAITDNDGNPI
+2177 EAITDNAGNPI
-2188 AVEGDFVTTNGDPVK
+2188 VVEGNFITSKGQ
-2203 EVKRGEDVI
+2203 ESVI
-2212 GSIGPVKITNNTP
+2212 TKDKYGSVGPVKITNNTP
-2225 FDSDTDFMDAETFN
+2225 FDSKTDFMDT
-2239 GDKNV
+2239 
-2244 EKYDGAITAGV
+2244 
-2255 NVSKKHLVDG
+2255 VSKKHLVDG
-2265 NVTVAFNVPTE
+2265 NVTVTFNVPTE

-2313 GHTTLTDSETEE
+2313 GSTTLTDSETED

-2331 KSVKLADVVSY
+2331 RSVKLTDVVSY

-2348 TEFTVTGTLMDRATK
+2348 TEFTVTGTLMDRTTK

-2369 DGKKVTSTVKF
+2369 DGKEVTSTVKF

-2386 EGEKTVSGEVKV
+2386 EGEKTVSGKVEVEFK
-2398 VFEFNASSLKNH
+2398 FNASNLENH
-2410 TVVAFEKMWRNDLDT
+2410 TVVAFEEMWRNDLDT

-2461 SEVLKEIALVDHV
+2461 SEVLKEITLVDHV

-2514 TAPAAEDGKDSV
+2514 TAPAAEDGKDTV
-2526 SGVVDVTFKFKGGDY
+2526 SGAVDVTFKFKGGSF

-2560 FVHEEINDVP
+2560 FVHEEINDAP
-2570 QTTYVPGGK
+2570 QTTYVPDGH
-2579 TNLTDNT
+2579 TTFVDNA
-2586 TKDHIVKAAK
+2586 TKDHITGITE
-2596 KMSLTDTVSY
+2596 KMSLTDTVHY

-2636 VEATKEFTIDPK
+2636 VE
-2648 PIVDVNGNEVKDQD
+2648 
-2662 GNTMMAPVSGSI
+2662 
-2674 DLTFEFEGSDELKG
+2674 
-2688 KTLVAFETMTYKDV
+2688 
-2702 EIFAHKDL
+2702 
-2710 KDEEQTV
+2710 
-2717 HIPDGHT
+2717 
-2724 SAVDTDTKDH
+2724 
-2734 IANADKDVTLIDTV
+2734 
-2748 TYSNVLAGKEYTVNG
+2748 
-2763 TLMDKKTGEPLL
+2763 
-2775 VGGKKVTASTTF
+2775 
-2787 TAPTPEDGAK
+2787 
-2797 YVSGTVD
+2797 
-2804 VTFKFDGSSLA
+2804 
-2815 NKTVVVFEDMIYK
+2815 
-2828 GNSVFTHADINDKE
+2828 
-2842 QTVHFPEGKTTIKD
+2842 
-2856 NDTGNHITSEVLKEI
+2856 
-2871 ALVDHVY
+2871 
-2878 YSNLLPGKEYTVNG
+2878 
-2892 TLMDK
+2892 
-2897 ETGKPLV
+2897 
-2904 DKDGKKV
+2904 
-2911 TASTTFTA
+2911 
-2919 PAAEDGKDSVSGVV
+2919 
-2933 DVTFKF
+2933 
-2939 KGGDYLAGKTLVAF
+2939 
-2953 ETCQYKGKDVFVH
+2953 
-2966 EEINDVPQTTYVPG
+2966 
-2980 GHTTFVDNATKDHI
+2980 
-2994 AGITEKMS
+2994 
-3002 LTDTVYYENLKSG
+3002 
-3015 ETYKVTGVLM
+3015 
-3025 GKETGK
+3025 
-3031 PLLINGKKV
+3031 
-3040 EVTKE
+3040 VTKE

-3050 KPIVDEK
+3050 KPIVVD
-3057 GNEIKD
+3057 GNEVKD
-3063 QDGNTMMAPVSGNI
+3063 QDGNTMLAPVSGNI

-3092 TLVAFETMTYKD
+3092 TLVAFETMTYKN

-3129 VDKDTKDRI
+3129 ADKDTKDRI
-3138 SKADKEVTLIDTVT
+3138 SKADEEVTLIDTVT

-3166 TLMNKETGEPI
+3166 TLMDKETGEPL

-3219 KAVVAFEKVTYKGI
+3219 KAVVAFENVTYKGI

-3255 TITDNNTKDQI
+3255 TAVDDNTKDQI

-3321 AAKEGKET
+3321 AAEEGKET

-3338 KFAGS
+3338 KFKGS
-3343 KGLEDSEFVAFET
+3343 KELEDSELVAFET
-3356 VKRNG
+3356 VTRNG

-3367 TDIDDVAQTVTVPGG
+3367 ADIDDVAQTVTVPGG

-3429 TGKPILVDGK
+3429 TGKPILVEGK
-3439 EVTATAKFKTPKA
+3439 EITATAKFKTPKA

-3475 GTATVVFEDVY
+3475 GTTTVVFEDVY
-3486 YNGVKVFTHTD
+3486 YNEVKVFTHAD

-3504 VEFPSVK
+3504 IEFPSVK

-3556 ATGKPLTI
+3556 ATGKPLTV

-3669 EEDAQ
+3669 EEEDAQ

>member
-61 DGNKTKGPTTHVQ
+61 DGNKTEGPTTHVQ

-128 TIGVSF
+128 TISVSF
-134 EAAKKEMADAET
+134 EAVKKETADAET
-146 ETTGSETEAEK
+146 KTTGSETKTEKREA
-157 KETEEVKEEVKANI
+157 EEVKEEVKANI

-296 SNDNVTNRV
+296 SNGNVTNRV

-466 GSYPAALEK
+466 GNYPAALEK

-914 DNRTWVGAYKQDGD
+914 DNRTWVGAYKQDED
-928 GNYISGIKMAFYNYT
+928 GNYVSGIKMAFYNYT

-1176 KYTWTYVSKS
+1176 KYTWTYVSKP

-1306 SLTAD
+1306 SLIAD
-1311 NGKHFTEAKSEVRL
+1311 NGKHFTEATSKVRL

-1331 KNCESLAVLKKEIR
+1331 KNCESLAALKKEIR

-1461 NTTYTVNGKLMN
+1461 NTTYTVNGKLMD

-1650 TFTAD
+1650 TFTAG

-1973 NRDGRIVFVHEDIKD
+1973 NMGGRTVFIHNDIKD
-1988 EAQSIHFPEIDTIAT
+1988 EAQSIHFPEIDTVAT

-2041 YDKETGEQILDAF
+2041 YDKETGEQILDAS
-2054 GNPITGTKTF
+2054 GNPVTGTKDF
-2064 TAVGDA
+2064 TAAGDA

-2084 TKSGKYVA
+2084 TKSGKYVV
-2092 DGRTVVVYESLTF
+2092 DGRTVVVYERLTF

-2165 HIKGELKNKKTG
+2165 HIKGELMNKKTG

-2188 AVEGDFVTTNGDPVK
+2188 TVEGDFVTTDGDPVK

-2225 FDSDTDFMDAETFN
+2225 FDSDTDFMDTETFN

-2313 GHTTLTDSETEE
+2313 GHTTLTDSETED

-2331 KSVKLADVVSY
+2331 KSVKLTDVVSY

-2386 EGEKTVSGEVKV
+2386 EGEKTVSGEAEV

-2461 SEVLKEIALVDHV
+2461 SEVLKEITLVDHV
-2474 YYSNLLPGKEYTVNG
+2474 HYSNLLPGKEYTVNG
-2489 TLMDKETG
+2489 TLMDKKTG
-2497 KPLVDKDGK
+2497 KPLVNKDGK

-2549 FETCQYKGKDV
+2549 FETCQYKNKDV
-2560 FVHEEINDVP
+2560 FVHEEINDAP
-2570 QTTYVPGGK
+2570 QTTYVPNGK
-2579 TNLTDNT
+2579 TNLADNT
-2586 TKDHIVKAAK
+2586 TKDHIAKAAK

-2613 TYKVTGVLMDKD
+2613 TYKVTGVLMDKE
-2625 TGKEFLVNGKK
+2625 TGKPLLINGEK
-2636 VEATKEFTIDPK
+2636 VEVTKEFTIDPK

-2702 EIFAHKDL
+2702 EIFVHKDL
-2710 KDEEQTV
+2710 KDEGQTV

-2734 IANADKDVTLIDTV
+2734 IANADKDVTIVDTV

-2775 VGGKKVTASTTF
+2775 VDGKKVTASTTF

-2815 NKTVVVFEDMIYK
+2815 NKTVVVFEDMIHK

-2842 QTVHFPEGKTTIKD
+2842 QTVHFPEGKTTIED

-2871 ALVDHVY
+2871 TLVDHVY

-2911 TASTTFTA
+2911 TASTTFTVS
-2919 PAAEDGKDSVSGVV
+2919 AAEDGKDTVSGAV

-2966 EEINDVPQTTYVPG
+2966 EEINDAPQTTYVPD

-2994 AGITEKMS
+2994 TGITEKMS

-3025 GKETGK
+3025 DKETGK
-3031 PLLINGKKV
+3031 PLLINGEKV

-3050 KPIVDEK
+3050 KPIVDVN
-3057 GNEIKD
+3057 GNEVKD
-3063 QDGNTMMAPVSGNI
+3063 QDGNTMMAPVSGSI

-3114 DEEQTVHIPDGHTNV
+3114 NEEQTVHIPGGHTNV

-3219 KAVVAFEKVTYKGI
+3219 KAVVAFEKVIYKGI

-3290 EVTGVLYDKKTGKP
+3290 EVTGVLYDKKTGNP

-3356 VKRNG
+3356 VTRNG

-3367 TDIDDVAQTVTVPGG
+3367 ADIDDVAQTVTVPGG
-3382 KTTATDSE
+3382 RTTATDSE
-3390 TKNHTS
+3390 TENHTS

-3429 TGKPILVDGK
+3429 TGKPILVEGK

-3475 GTATVVFEDVY
+3475 GTTTVVFEDVY
-3486 YNGVKVFTHTD
+3486 YNGVKVFTHAD

-3504 VEFPSVK
+3504 IEFPSVK

>member
-6 LKRSVA
+6 LKRSLA

-39 EIAQDYAAT
+39 EIAQDYVAT
-48 LSQTQNGTTSFVT
+48 FSQTQNGTTSFVT
-61 DGNKTKGPTTHVQ
+61 DGNKTQDPATHVQ
-74 GDKVEVAVEPDEGF
+74 GDKVEVTVEPDEGF

-107 DGKVTANDKGNYTFE
+107 DGKVTANDEGNYTFE

-128 TIGVSF
+128 TISVSF
-134 EAAKKEMADAET
+134 EASKKETADAET
-146 ETTGSETEAEK
+146 ETTGGETETEK

-191 SSREIIIATE
+191 SLREIIIATE
-201 KADTIVDKDDIV
+201 KTDTIVDKDDIV

-277 DAKKNASGTV
+277 DAQKNASGAV

-296 SNDNVTNRV
+296 SNGNVTNRV

-350 AASIYAGIEYAKN
+350 TASVYAGIEYAKN

-369 VLPLYAYSVG
+369 VLPLYAYSIG
-379 ENAALSTVIDE
+379 ENAALSTVIND

-454 SAKFAGFLSTVK
+454 SAKFAGFLSTVE

-475 AADKQTLIFRT
+475 AADEQTLIFRT

-494 EKAGTETADEVIAKY
+494 ENVALSPVLAPPFAGLIAASVNARSSSVESAVYDVILETTGTDLSNPATWSNWSKVSGSPPYGMGIGSNVNHVVSDPYAGESMDCVRMSMYITGHAIQKAGGNPNDYFSTVGYDFNGYGKFEESTDINEASTGDLIAYGTAHLAVALGWKDGELWTIDGSSGYGGWVIHKY
-509 EADLSKKAIVRYTF
+509 RGYA
-523 VDESLLVSSDN
+523 SS
-534 WDSIM
+534 
-539 NGDREKIITTT
+539 G
-550 LAETNLYK
+550 
-558 AEDGTYRFNAN
+558 
-569 TPWANGVASGKV
+569 
-581 VDYVFAKG
+581 
-589 NDNGEFVTEGVSF
+589 
-602 NKDTHVATVTE
+602 
-613 AALKAAEGDFSN
+613 
-625 IQMQVIVPTNLS
+625 
-637 KTSNIGL
+637 
-644 TIESKNNDPVNTEF
+644 
-658 TASLFDYPSFAM
+658 
-670 HLKGT
+670 GT
-675 KGTLSK
+675 KG
-681 DDLTVYV
+681 Y
-688 NGEKTSKDGFEFN
+688 F
-701 SESNIVT
+701 
-708 VKSYAIGISKIR
+708 
-720 VVIDKDVKV
+720 
-729 TFDKAIADGA
+729 
-739 ISIPNAVAFYLK
+739 
-751 DGTNVDSLV
+751 
-760 PGSETTVNAVFGR
+760 
-773 NGYPAWPE
+773 
-781 SNSKLGAEYI
+781 SKL
-791 GMVQSNTSGDQSA
+791 
-804 EVLGYLGFPKN
+804 
-815 LFGINFQFYNS
+815 
-826 SGSSMGSWVDGIRGE
+826 
-841 KSNSNIG
+841 
-848 IAAYCVHE
+848 
-856 MTAIQPGADKE
+856 
-867 TKFKIINKYKVGSET
+867 YKVPP
-882 EFVMAYETTT
+882 
-892 GASQAGY
+892 
-899 GASQNLGGVIKFRVK
+899 
-914 DNRTWVGAYKQDGD
+914 DNRTWVGAYKQDEN
-928 GNYISGIKMAFYNYT
+928 GNYVSGIKMAFYNYT
-943 GSKPSYSDLTSSVGK
+943 GNKPSYSDLTSSVGK
-958 AKTSNL
+958 AKESGL
-964 PSGVTYIGTGTTDS
+964 PGGVTYIGAGTTDS
-978 SGKTYVETT
+978 SGKTWVETT
-987 GKTGN
+987 GKSGN
-992 FCVIETDVPA
+992 FCVIETDVPSK
-1002 EYTINTEVF
+1002 YTINTGVF
-1011 DATNNKWSSSM
+1011 DATNNKWSSIV

-1048 TNDNACYSLEG
+1048 TKGNACYSLEG

-1073 FTLDANGNS
+1073 FTLDANGSS
-1082 TSKAV
+1082 TNKAV

-1114 QTEKDQTFNVTDEPG
+1114 QTEANQTFNVTDEPG

-1137 AKVPLNGGTGNY
+1137 AKAPLNGGTGNY

-1171 LPSTP
+1171 LPATP
-1176 KYTWTYVSKS
+1176 KYTWTYVSKA

-1197 IVSFRN
+1197 IVSFRSVN
-1203 VDYLKA
+1203 YLKEG
-1209 DSSRDGLMISDT
+1209 SSKDGLMIRGDGDT
-1221 GMVDIPY
+1221 IDIPY

-1254 ARNELILNINYD
+1254 ARDELILNINYD

-1280 TKIQGGLEADSIT
+1280 TKIQGELKADSIT
-1293 TLAKESM
+1293 TLTKEIM

-1306 SLTAD
+1306 NLTAD
-1311 NGKHFTEAKSEVRL
+1311 NGTHFTEATSEVRL

-1331 KNCESLAVLKKEIR
+1331 KNCESLAALGKEIR

-1374 KDKTEKIDNAFVFD
+1374 NDKTEKIDNAFVFD
-1388 ASKYKG
+1388 ATKYKG

-1439 HIASIYGDIVL
+1439 HIANIYGDIIL

-1461 NTTYTVNGKLMN
+1461 DTTYTVNGKLMD
-1473 QKTGKPVLDENG
+1473 QRTGKPVLDENG

-1503 GQTLTGYN
+1503 GQTLTGYD
-1511 EHSVPQYSG
+1511 EHSVPQYSE
-1520 EHKLTVSGTTKVTF
+1520 EHKVTVSGTTKVTF
-1534 KFKSSKTAKE
+1534 TFKASEAAKK

-1578 IASNNKNNSS
+1578 IASNDKNNSS

-1631 VKTGKQLYNADGT
+1631 VETGKQLYNADGT

-1655 NDGNATETVYFNT
+1655 NSGNATETVYFNT
-1668 IDAKNLQFKDG
+1668 IDAKNLQFEDG

-1686 KKVVVYEYLYSE
+1686 KTAVVYEYLYSE

-1735 YLPAYDKESNT
+1735 YLPTYDEDSNT

-1757 LLPHTT
+1757 LLPYTT

-1778 LLANGKEIVS
+1778 LLANGKEFVS

-1832 DGLEVISHADINDQ
+1832 DGLEVITHADINDQ

-1858 LTANDTGKHYSK
+1858 LTANDTGKHYSR
-1870 AEEKIKITDVVS
+1870 AEEEIEVTDVVS
-1882 YENLKPETKYTVEGR
+1882 YENLKPETKYIVEGR

-1911 DENGVGAMYLVD
+1911 DENGAGAMYLVD
-1923 GDGNFVKT
+1923 ADGNFAKT
-1931 VTDFTTPKAK
+1931 VVDFTTPKAK

-1954 FTANAA
+1954 FTVNAA
-1960 NLAGRTIVAFETL
+1960 NLSGRTIVAFETL
-1973 NRDGRIVFVHEDIKD
+1973 NMGGRTVFIHEDIKD
-1988 EAQSIHFPEIDTIAT
+1988 EAQSIHFPEIDTVAT

-2064 TAVGDA
+2064 TAAGDT

-2130 TATDEETKDHYAPSV
+2130 TATDEETKDHYVPSV

-2188 AVEGDFVTTNGDPVK
+2188 VVEGDFVTTDGDPVK
-2203 EVKRGEDVI
+2203 EVKRGENVI
-2212 GSIGPVKITNNTP
+2212 GSVGPVKITNNTP
-2225 FDSDTDFMDAETFN
+2225 FDSDRDFMDTEAFN
-2239 GDKNV
+2239 GDKKV
-2244 EKYDGAITAGV
+2244 EKYDGATTAGV

-2290 IDGLEVITHANINDE
+2290 IDGLEVITHANIKDE

-2313 GHTTLTDSETEE
+2313 GHTTLTDSETED

-2331 KSVKLADVVSY
+2331 KSVKLTDVVSY
-2342 TNMKPE
+2342 NNMKPE
-2348 TEFTVTGTLMDRATK
+2348 TEFTVTGTLMDRETE

-2369 DGKKVTSTVKF
+2369 DGKNVTSTVKF

-2386 EGEKTVSGEVKV
+2386 EGEKTVSGEVEV
-2398 VFEFNASSLKNH
+2398 VFEFNASNLENH
-2410 TVVAFEKMWRNDLDT
+2410 TVVAFEKMWRNDLET

-2445 EGKTTIKDNDT
+2445 EGRTTVEDKDT

-2461 SEVLKEIALVDHV
+2461 SEVLEEITLVDHV
-2474 YYSNLLPGKEYTVNG
+2474 YYWNLLPGKEYTING

-2497 KPLVDKDGK
+2497 KPLVDESGK
-2506 KVTASTTF
+2506 EVTASATF

-2541 LAGKTLVA
+2541 LAGKTLAA

-2560 FVHEEINDVP
+2560 FVHEEIDDAP
-2570 QTTYVPGGK
+2570 QTTYVPDGH
-2579 TNLTDNT
+2579 TNLVDNT
-2586 TKDHIVKAAK
+2586 TKDHIAGITE

-2613 TYKVTGVLMDKD
+2613 TYKVTGVLMDND
-2625 TGKEFLVNGKK
+2625 TGKEFLVNG
-2636 VEATKEFTIDPK
+2636 E
-2648 PIVDVNGNEVKDQD
+2648 
-2662 GNTMMAPVSGSI
+2662 
-2674 DLTFEFEGSDELKG
+2674 
-2688 KTLVAFETMTYKDV
+2688 
-2702 EIFAHKDL
+2702 
-2710 KDEEQTV
+2710 
-2717 HIPDGHT
+2717 
-2724 SAVDTDTKDH
+2724 
-2734 IANADKDVTLIDTV
+2734 
-2748 TYSNVLAGKEYTVNG
+2748 
-2763 TLMDKKTGEPLL
+2763 
-2775 VGGKKVTASTTF
+2775 
-2787 TAPTPEDGAK
+2787 
-2797 YVSGTVD
+2797 
-2804 VTFKFDGSSLA
+2804 
-2815 NKTVVVFEDMIYK
+2815 
-2828 GNSVFTHADINDKE
+2828 
-2842 QTVHFPEGKTTIKD
+2842 
-2856 NDTGNHITSEVLKEI
+2856 
-2871 ALVDHVY
+2871 
-2878 YSNLLPGKEYTVNG
+2878 
-2892 TLMDK
+2892 
-2897 ETGKPLV
+2897 
-2904 DKDGKKV
+2904 
-2911 TASTTFTA
+2911 
-2919 PAAEDGKDSVSGVV
+2919 
-2933 DVTFKF
+2933 
-2939 KGGDYLAGKTLVAF
+2939 
-2953 ETCQYKGKDVFVH
+2953 
-2966 EEINDVPQTTYVPG
+2966 
-2980 GHTTFVDNATKDHI
+2980 
-2994 AGITEKMS
+2994 
-3002 LTDTVYYENLKSG
+3002 
-3015 ETYKVTGVLM
+3015 
-3025 GKETGK
+3025 
-3031 PLLINGKKV
+3031 KV

-3050 KPIVDEK
+3050 EPIVDAD
-3057 GNEIKD
+3057 GNEVKD

-3114 DEEQTVHIPDGHTNV
+3114 DEEQTVHIPDGHTNAA
-3129 VDKDTKDRI
+3129 DEDTKDRI
-3138 SKADKEVTLIDTVT
+3138 SKADEKVTLIDTVT

-3166 TLMNKETGEPI
+3166 TLMNKETGEPL

-3219 KAVVAFEKVTYKGI
+3219 KAVVAFEEITYKGI

-3255 TITDNNTKDQI
+3255 TITDDNTKDQI

-3282 GLLAEREY
+3282 GLLAERGY

-3304 LKVDGKE
+3304 LKIDGKE

-3321 AAKEGKET
+3321 AAEEGKET

-3338 KFAGS
+3338 KFKGS
-3343 KGLEDSEFVAFET
+3343 KELEDSELVAFET
-3356 VKRNG
+3356 VTRNG

-3367 TDIDDVAQTVTVPGG
+3367 ADIDDVAQTVTVPGG
-3382 KTTATDSE
+3382 KTTATDTE

-3429 TGKPILVDGK
+3429 TGKPILVDGR
-3439 EVTATAKFKTPKA
+3439 EVTATAEFKTPKA
-3452 EDEGFRVSGSV
+3452 EDEGIRVSGSV
-3463 DVTFKFDGRALA
+3463 DVTFKFDGSALA
-3475 GTATVVFEDVY
+3475 GTATVVFEDIY
-3486 YNGVKVFTHTD
+3486 YNGVKVFTHAD

-3544 KSYTLK
+3544 KSYTLE

-3564 DDKEVTA
+3564 DGKEVTA
-3571 STTFVPEKKNG
+3571 STAFVPEKKNG
-3582 AAEVTF
+3582 TAEVTF

-3612 VVIGSHEDL
+3612 VVVGSHEDL

-3629 VEAIPDHPK
+3629 AEAIPEHPK
-3638 TGDRTN
+3638 TGDSTN

-3649 ALAFGSLAVGLSLV
+3649 ALAFSSLAVGLFLA

>member
-61 DGNKTKGPTTHVQ
+61 DGNKTEGPTTHVQ

-128 TIGVSF
+128 TISVSF
-134 EAAKKEMADAET
+134 EAVKKETADAET
-146 ETTGSETEAEK
+146 KTTGSETKTEKREA
-157 KETEEVKEEVKANI
+157 EEVKEEVKANI

-296 SNDNVTNRV
+296 SNGNVTNRV

-466 GSYPAALEK
+466 GNYPAALEK

-602 NKDTHVATVTE
+602 NKDTHVATVTD

-644 TIESKNNDPVNTEF
+644 TIESKNNDSVNTEF

-791 GMVQSNTSGDQSA
+791 GMVQSNTSGDQTA

-892 GASQAGY
+892 GAAQAGY

-914 DNRTWVGAYKQDGD
+914 DNRTWVGAYKQDED
-928 GNYISGIKMAFYNYT
+928 GNYVSGIKMAFYNYT

-1041 KSSNEAI
+1041 KSSNKAI

-1176 KYTWTYVSKS
+1176 KYTWTYVSKP

-1306 SLTAD
+1306 SLIAD
-1311 NGKHFTEAKSEVRL
+1311 NGKHFTEATSKVRL

-1331 KNCESLAVLKKEIR
+1331 KNCESLAALKKEIR

-1461 NTTYTVNGKLMN
+1461 NTTYTVNGKLMD

-1650 TFTAD
+1650 TFTAG

-1973 NRDGRIVFVHEDIKD
+1973 NMGGRTVFIHNDIKD
-1988 EAQSIHFPEIDTIAT
+1988 EAQSIHFPEIDTVAT

-2041 YDKETGEQILDAF
+2041 YDKETGEQILDAS
-2054 GNPITGTKTF
+2054 GNPVTGTMDF
-2064 TAVGDA
+2064 TAAGDA

-2084 TKSGKYVA
+2084 TKSGKYVV
-2092 DGRTVVVYESLTF
+2092 DGRTVVVYERLTF

-2165 HIKGELKNKKTG
+2165 HIKGELMNKKTG

-2188 AVEGDFVTTNGDPVK
+2188 TVEGDFVTTDGDPVK

-2225 FDSDTDFMDAETFN
+2225 FDSDTDFMDTETFN

-2313 GHTTLTDSETEE
+2313 GHTTLTDSETED

-2331 KSVKLADVVSY
+2331 KSVKLTDVVSY

-2386 EGEKTVSGEVKV
+2386 EGEKTVSGEAEV

-2461 SEVLKEIALVDHV
+2461 SEVLKEITLVDHV
-2474 YYSNLLPGKEYTVNG
+2474 HYSNLLPGKEYTVNG
-2489 TLMDKETG
+2489 TLMDKKTG
-2497 KPLVDKDGK
+2497 KPLVNKDGK

-2549 FETCQYKGKDV
+2549 FETCQYKNKDV
-2560 FVHEEINDVP
+2560 FVHEEINDAP
-2570 QTTYVPGGK
+2570 QTTYVPNGK
-2579 TNLTDNT
+2579 TNLADNT
-2586 TKDHIVKAAK
+2586 TKDHIAKAAK

-2702 EIFAHKDL
+2702 EIFVHKDL
-2710 KDEEQTV
+2710 KDEGQTV

-2734 IANADKDVTLIDTV
+2734 IANADKDVTIVDTV

-2775 VGGKKVTASTTF
+2775 VDGKKVTASTTF

-2815 NKTVVVFEDMIYK
+2815 NKTVVVFEDMIHK

-2842 QTVHFPEGKTTIKD
+2842 QTVHFPEGKTTIED

-2871 ALVDHVY
+2871 TLVDHVY

-2911 TASTTFTA
+2911 TASTTFTV
-2919 PAAEDGKDSVSGVV
+2919 PAAEDGKDTVSGAV

-2966 EEINDVPQTTYVPG
+2966 EEINDAPQTTYVPD

-2994 AGITEKMS
+2994 TGITEKMS
-3002 LTDTVYYENLKSG
+3002 LTDTVSYENLKSG

-3025 GKETGK
+3025 DKDTGKEF
-3031 PLLINGKKV
+3031 LVNGKKV
-3040 EVTKE
+3040 EATKE

-3050 KPIVDEK
+3050 KPIVDVN
-3057 GNEIKD
+3057 GNEVKD
-3063 QDGNTMMAPVSGNI
+3063 QDGNTMMAPVSGSI

-3114 DEEQTVHIPDGHTNV
+3114 NEEQTVHIPGGHTNV

-3219 KAVVAFEKVTYKGI
+3219 KAVVAFEKVIYKGI

-3290 EVTGVLYDKKTGKP
+3290 EVTGVLYDKKTGNP

-3356 VKRNG
+3356 VTRNG

-3367 TDIDDVAQTVTVPGG
+3367 ADIDDVAQTVTVPGG
-3382 KTTATDSE
+3382 RTTATDSE
-3390 TKNHTS
+3390 TENHTS
-3396 YADKDVTIVDRV
+3396 YADKDITIVDRV

-3429 TGKPILVDGK
+3429 TGKPILVEGK

-3475 GTATVVFEDVY
+3475 GTTTVVFEDVY
-3486 YNGVKVFTHTD
+3486 YNGVKVFTHAD

-3504 VEFPSVK
+3504 IEFPSVK

>member
-61 DGNKTKGPTTHVQ
+61 DGNKTEGPTTHVQ

-128 TIGVSF
+128 TISVSF
-134 EAAKKEMADAET
+134 EAVKKETADAET
-146 ETTGSETEAEK
+146 KTTGSETKTEKREA
-157 KETEEVKEEVKANI
+157 EEVKEEVKANI

-296 SNDNVTNRV
+296 SNGNVTNRV

-421 IVGAAN
+421 IFGAAN

-466 GSYPAALEK
+466 GNYPAALEK

-841 KSNSNIG
+841 KSNRNIG

-914 DNRTWVGAYKQDGD
+914 DNRTWVGAYKQDED
-928 GNYISGIKMAFYNYT
+928 GNYVSGIKMAFYNYT

-1176 KYTWTYVSKS
+1176 KYTWTYVSKP

-1306 SLTAD
+1306 SLIAD
-1311 NGKHFTEAKSEVRL
+1311 NGKHFTEATSKVRL

-1331 KNCESLAVLKKEIR
+1331 KNCESLAALKKEIR

-1461 NTTYTVNGKLMN
+1461 NTTYTVNGKLMD

-1650 TFTAD
+1650 TFTAG

-1973 NRDGRIVFVHEDIKD
+1973 NMGGRTVFIHNDIKD
-1988 EAQSIHFPEIDTIAT
+1988 GAQSIHFPEIDTVAT

-2041 YDKETGEQILDAF
+2041 YDKETGEQILDAS
-2054 GNPITGTKTF
+2054 GNPVTGTKDF
-2064 TAVGDA
+2064 TAAGDA

-2084 TKSGKYVA
+2084 TKSGKYVV
-2092 DGRTVVVYESLTF
+2092 DGRTVVVYERLTF

-2165 HIKGELKNKKTG
+2165 HIKGELMNKKTG

-2188 AVEGDFVTTNGDPVK
+2188 TVEGDFVTTDGDPVK

-2225 FDSDTDFMDAETFN
+2225 FDSDTDFMDTETFN

-2313 GHTTLTDSETEE
+2313 GHTTLTDSETED

-2331 KSVKLADVVSY
+2331 KSVKLTDVVSY

-2386 EGEKTVSGEVKV
+2386 EGEKTVSGEAEV

-2461 SEVLKEIALVDHV
+2461 SEVLKEITLVDHV
-2474 YYSNLLPGKEYTVNG
+2474 HYSNLLPGKEYTVNG
-2489 TLMDKETG
+2489 TLMDKKTG
-2497 KPLVDKDGK
+2497 KPLVNKDGK

-2549 FETCQYKGKDV
+2549 FETCQYKNKDV
-2560 FVHEEINDVP
+2560 FVHEEINDAP
-2570 QTTYVPGGK
+2570 QITYVPNGK
-2579 TNLTDNT
+2579 TNLADNT
-2586 TKDHIVKAAK
+2586 TKDHIAKAAK

-2625 TGKEFLVNGKK
+2625 TGKPLLINGEK
-2636 VEATKEFTIDPK
+2636 VEVTKEFTIDPK

-2702 EIFAHKDL
+2702 EIFVHKDL
-2710 KDEEQTV
+2710 KDEGQTV

-2734 IANADKDVTLIDTV
+2734 IANADKDVTIVDTV

-2775 VGGKKVTASTTF
+2775 VDGKKVTASTTF

-2815 NKTVVVFEDMIYK
+2815 NKTVVVFEDMIHK
-2828 GNSVFTHADINDKE
+2828 GNSIFTHADINDKE
-2842 QTVHFPEGKTTIKD
+2842 QTVHFPEGKTTIED

-2871 ALVDHVY
+2871 TLVDHVY

-2911 TASTTFTA
+2911 TASTTFTV
-2919 PAAEDGKDSVSGVV
+2919 PAAEDGKDTVSGAV

-2966 EEINDVPQTTYVPG
+2966 EEINDAPQTTYVPD

-2994 AGITEKMS
+2994 TGITEKMS

-3025 GKETGK
+3025 DKDTGK
-3031 PLLINGKKV
+3031 PLLINGEKV

-3050 KPIVDEK
+3050 KPIVDVN
-3057 GNEIKD
+3057 GNEVKD
-3063 QDGNTMMAPVSGNI
+3063 QDGNTMMAPVSGSI

-3114 DEEQTVHIPDGHTNV
+3114 DEGQTVHIPGGHTNV

-3219 KAVVAFEKVTYKGI
+3219 KAVVAFEKVIYKGI

-3290 EVTGVLYDKKTGKP
+3290 EVTGVLYDKKTGNP

-3367 TDIDDVAQTVTVPGG
+3367 ADIDDVAQTVTVPGG

-3408 EYEGLL
+3408 KYEGLL

-3439 EVTATAKFKTPKA
+3439 EVTATAKFTTPKA

-3475 GTATVVFEDVY
+3475 GTTTVVFEDVY
-3486 YNGVKVFTHTD
+3486 YNEAKVFTHAD

-3504 VEFPSVK
+3504 IEFPSVK

-3582 AAEVTF
+3582 TAEVTF

-3669 EEDAQ
+3669 EKDAQ

>member
-128 TIGVSF
+128 TISVSF
-134 EAAKKEMADAET
+134 EAVKKETADAET
-146 ETTGSETEAEK
+146 KTTGSETKTEKREA
-157 KETEEVKEEVKANI
+157 EEVKEEVKANI

-296 SNDNVTNRV
+296 SNGNVTNRV

-379 ENAALSTVIDE
+379 ENTALSTVINE

-466 GSYPAALEK
+466 GSYPVALEK
-475 AADKQTLIFRT
+475 AADEQTLIFRT

-739 ISIPNAVAFYLK
+739 LTTPNAVAFYLK

-791 GMVQSNTSGDQSA
+791 GMVQSNTSGDQIA

-914 DNRTWVGAYKQDGD
+914 DNRTWVGAYKQDED
-928 GNYISGIKMAFYNYT
+928 GNYVSGIKMAFYNYT

-958 AKTSNL
+958 AKTSDL

-1031 NNSPHVKIVK
+1031 NNSPHVEIVK

-1048 TNDNACYSLEG
+1048 TNGNACYSLEG
-1059 TTYELRNGSTVVAT
+1059 TTYELRNGSAVVAT

-1099 GKGYKLSDPTTVTVN
+1099 GKGYLKSDPISVTVN
-1114 QTEKDQTFNVTDEPG
+1114 QTEANQTFNVTDEPG

-1137 AKVPLNGGTGNY
+1137 AKAPLNGGTGNY

-1160 YYDGFYSSKAE
+1160 YYDGFYNSKAK
-1171 LPSTP
+1171 LPATA
-1176 KYTWTYVSKS
+1176 KYTWTYVSKA

-1203 VDYLKA
+1203 ANYLKEG
-1209 DSSRDGLMISDT
+1209 SSRDGLMIRGDGESIE
-1221 GMVDIPY
+1221 IPY

-1239 ASYLLNPS
+1239 ASYLLNPT
-1247 YVDADGN
+1247 YVVNKGGDT
-1254 ARNELILNINYD
+1254 RSELLLHINY
-1266 DNNAITFAGTNTSA
+1266 NNTITFSDKTSA
-1280 TKIQGGLEADSIT
+1280 TSIQTQLEADSIT
-1293 TLAKESM
+1293 TLAKESI

-1306 SLTAD
+1306 NLTAD
-1311 NGKHFTEAKSEVRL
+1311 NGKHFTEATSEVRL

-1331 KNCESLAVLKKEIR
+1331 KNCESLAALKKEIR

-1461 NTTYTVNGKLMN
+1461 NTTYTVNGKLMD

-1534 KFKSSKTAKE
+1534 KFKSSKAAKE

-1650 TFTAD
+1650 TFTAG

-1973 NRDGRIVFVHEDIKD
+1973 NMGGRTVFIHNDIKD
-1988 EAQSIHFPEIDTIAT
+1988 EAQSIHFPEIDTVAT
-2003 YEDDTKGMHVV
+2003 YEDDTKSMHVV
-2014 ENAVIKDQVKLF
+2014 EKAVIKDQVKLF
-2026 NISPDAGNVKLTATL
+2026 NISPDAGDIKLTATL

-2064 TAVGDA
+2064 KAVGDA

-2092 DGRTVVVYESLTF
+2092 DGRTVVVYEHLTF
-2105 DNNGVR
+2105 GNDAVR
-2111 EHEDLTD
+2111 EHEDLSD

-2130 TATDEETKDHYAPSV
+2130 TATDEKAKDHYAPSV

-2165 HIKGELKNKKTG
+2165 HIKGELMNKKTG
-2177 EAITDNDGNPI
+2177 EAITDNAGNPI
-2188 AVEGDFVTTNGDPVK
+2188 VVEENFITSKGQ
-2203 EVKRGEDVI
+2203 ESVI
-2212 GSIGPVKITNNTP
+2212 TKDKYGSVGPVKITNNTP
-2225 FDSDTDFMDAETFN
+2225 FDSKTDFMDT
-2239 GDKNV
+2239 
-2244 EKYDGAITAGV
+2244 
-2255 NVSKKHLVDG
+2255 VSKKHLVDG
-2265 NVTVAFNVPTE
+2265 NVTVTFNVPTE

-2313 GHTTLTDSETEE
+2313 GSTTLTDSETED

-2331 KSVKLADVVSY
+2331 RSVKLTDVVSY

-2348 TEFTVTGTLMDRATK
+2348 TEFTVTGTLMDRTTK

-2369 DGKKVTSTVKF
+2369 DGKEVTSTVKF

-2435 NDKAQTVHFP
+2435 NDKEQTVHFP

-2461 SEVLKEIALVDHV
+2461 SEVLKEITLVDHV

-2514 TAPAAEDGKDSV
+2514 TVPAAEDGKDTV
-2526 SGVVDVTFKFKGGDY
+2526 SGAVDVTFKFKGGDY

-2560 FVHEEINDVP
+2560 FVHEEINDAP
-2570 QTTYVPGGK
+2570 QTTYVPDGH
-2579 TNLTDNT
+2579 TTFVDNA
-2586 TKDHIVKAAK
+2586 TKDHITGITE
-2596 KMSLTDTVSY
+2596 KMSLTDTVYY

-2613 TYKVTGVLMDKD
+2613 TYKVTGVIMDKE
-2625 TGKEFLVNGKK
+2625 TGKPLLINGEK
-2636 VEATKEFTIDPK
+2636 VEVTKEFTIDPK

-2702 EIFAHKDL
+2702 EIFVHKDL
-2710 KDEEQTV
+2710 KNEEQTV
-2717 HIPDGHT
+2717 HIPG
-2724 SAVDTDTKDH
+2724 
-2734 IANADKDVTLIDTV
+2734 
-2748 TYSNVLAGKEYTVNG
+2748 
-2763 TLMDKKTGEPLL
+2763 
-2775 VGGKKVTASTTF
+2775 
-2787 TAPTPEDGAK
+2787 
-2797 YVSGTVD
+2797 
-2804 VTFKFDGSSLA
+2804 
-2815 NKTVVVFEDMIYK
+2815 
-2828 GNSVFTHADINDKE
+2828 
-2842 QTVHFPEGKTTIKD
+2842 
-2856 NDTGNHITSEVLKEI
+2856 
-2871 ALVDHVY
+2871 
-2878 YSNLLPGKEYTVNG
+2878 
-2892 TLMDK
+2892 
-2897 ETGKPLV
+2897 
-2904 DKDGKKV
+2904 
-2911 TASTTFTA
+2911 
-2919 PAAEDGKDSVSGVV
+2919 
-2933 DVTFKF
+2933 
-2939 KGGDYLAGKTLVAF
+2939 
-2953 ETCQYKGKDVFVH
+2953 
-2966 EEINDVPQTTYVPG
+2966 
-2980 GHTTFVDNATKDHI
+2980 
-2994 AGITEKMS
+2994 
-3002 LTDTVYYENLKSG
+3002 
-3015 ETYKVTGVLM
+3015 
-3025 GKETGK
+3025 
-3031 PLLINGKKV
+3031 
-3040 EVTKE
+3040 
-3045 FTIDP
+3045 
-3050 KPIVDEK
+3050 
-3057 GNEIKD
+3057 
-3063 QDGNTMMAPVSGNI
+3063 
-3077 DLTFEFEGSDELKGK
+3077 
-3092 TLVAFETMTYKD
+3092 
-3104 VEIFVHKDLK
+3104 
-3114 DEEQTVHIPDGHTNV
+3114 GHTNV

-3219 KAVVAFEKVTYKGI
+3219 KAVVAFEKVIYKGI

-3290 EVTGVLYDKKTGKP
+3290 EVTGVLYDKKTGNP

-3356 VKRNG
+3356 VTRNG

-3367 TDIDDVAQTVTVPGG
+3367 ADIDDVAQTVTVPGG
-3382 KTTATDSE
+3382 RTTATDSE
-3390 TKNHTS
+3390 TENHTS

-3429 TGKPILVDGK
+3429 TGKPILVEGK

-3475 GTATVVFEDVY
+3475 GTTTVVFEDVY
-3486 YNGVKVFTHTD
+3486 YNGVKVFTHAD

-3504 VEFPSVK
+3504 IEFPSVK

>member
-39 EIAQDYAAT
+39 EIAKDYVAT

-61 DGNKTKGPTTHVQ
+61 DGNKTKDPTTHVQ
-74 GDKVEVAVEPDEGF
+74 GDKVAVAVEPDEGF

-128 TIGVSF
+128 TISVSF
-134 EAAKKEMADAET
+134 EAVKKETADAET
-146 ETTGSETEAEK
+146 KTTGSETKTEKREA
-157 KETEEVKEEVKANI
+157 EEVKEEVKANI

-296 SNDNVTNRV
+296 SNGNVTNRV

-379 ENAALSTVIDE
+379 ENAALSTVINE

-427 ENGEKIASSNYG
+427 KNGEKIASSNYG

-466 GSYPAALEK
+466 GSYPVALEK
-475 AADKQTLIFRT
+475 AADEQTLIFRT

-581 VDYVFAKG
+581 VGYAFAKG

-613 AALKAAEGDFSN
+613 TALKAAEGDFSN

-914 DNRTWVGAYKQDGD
+914 DNRTWVGAYKQDED
-928 GNYISGIKMAFYNYT
+928 GNYVSGIKMAFYNYT

-958 AKTSNL
+958 AKTSDL

-1087 PAGTYTL
+1087 PSGTYTL

-1114 QTEKDQTFNVTDEPG
+1114 QTEANQTFNVTDEPG

-1137 AKVPLNGGTGNY
+1137 AKAPLNGGTGNY

-1171 LPSTP
+1171 LPATP
-1176 KYTWTYVSKS
+1176 KYTWTYVSKA

-1197 IVSFRN
+1197 IVSFRSVN
-1203 VDYLKA
+1203 YLKEG
-1209 DSSRDGLMISDT
+1209 SSKDGLMIRGDGDT
-1221 GMVDIPY
+1221 IDIPY

-1254 ARNELILNINYD
+1254 ARAELILNINYD

-1306 SLTAD
+1306 NLTAD
-1311 NGKHFTEAKSEVRL
+1311 NGKHFTEATSEVRL

-1331 KNCESLAVLKKEIR
+1331 KNCESLAALKKEIR

-1351 DVETGEL
+1351 DVKTGEL

-1388 ASKYKG
+1388 ATKYKG

-1461 NTTYTVNGKLMN
+1461 NTTYTVNGKLMD

-1650 TFTAD
+1650 TFTAG

-1973 NRDGRIVFVHEDIKD
+1973 NMGGRTVFIHNDIKD
-1988 EAQSIHFPEIDTIAT
+1988 EAQSIHFPEIDTVAT
-2003 YEDDTKGMHVV
+2003 YEDDTKSMHVV
-2014 ENAVIKDQVKLF
+2014 EKAVIKDQVKLF
-2026 NISPDAGNVKLTATL
+2026 NISPDAGDIKLTATL

-2064 TAVGDA
+2064 KAVGDA

-2092 DGRTVVVYESLTF
+2092 DGRTVVVYEHLTF
-2105 DNNGVR
+2105 GNDAVR
-2111 EHEDLTD
+2111 EHEDLSD

-2130 TATDEETKDHYAPSV
+2130 TATDEKTKDHYAPSV

-2165 HIKGELKNKKTG
+2165 HIKGELMNKKTG
-2177 EAITDNDGNPI
+2177 EAITDNAGNPI
-2188 AVEGDFVTTNGDPVK
+2188 VVEENFITSKGQ
-2203 EVKRGEDVI
+2203 ESVI
-2212 GSIGPVKITNNTP
+2212 TKDKYGSVGPVKITNNTP
-2225 FDSDTDFMDAETFN
+2225 FDSKTDFMDT
-2239 GDKNV
+2239 
-2244 EKYDGAITAGV
+2244 
-2255 NVSKKHLVDG
+2255 VSKKHLVDG
-2265 NVTVAFNVPTE
+2265 NVTVTFNVPTE

-2313 GHTTLTDSETEE
+2313 GSTTLTDSETED

-2331 KSVKLADVVSY
+2331 RSVKLTDVVSY

-2348 TEFTVTGTLMDRATK
+2348 TEFTVTGTLMDRTTK

-2369 DGKKVTSTVKF
+2369 DGKEVTSTVKF

-2435 NDKAQTVHFP
+2435 NDKEQTVHFP

-2461 SEVLKEIALVDHV
+2461 SEVLKEITLVDHV

-2506 KVTASTTF
+2506 KVTASTAF

-2526 SGVVDVTFKFKGGDY
+2526 SGAVDVTFKFKGGDY

-2560 FVHEEINDVP
+2560 FVHEKIDDAP
-2570 QTTYVPGGK
+2570 QTTYVPDGH
-2579 TNLTDNT
+2579 TTFVDNA
-2586 TKDHIVKAAK
+2586 TKDHITGITE
-2596 KMSLTDTVSY
+2596 KMSLTDTVHY

-2636 VEATKEFTIDPK
+2636 VE
-2648 PIVDVNGNEVKDQD
+2648 
-2662 GNTMMAPVSGSI
+2662 
-2674 DLTFEFEGSDELKG
+2674 
-2688 KTLVAFETMTYKDV
+2688 
-2702 EIFAHKDL
+2702 
-2710 KDEEQTV
+2710 
-2717 HIPDGHT
+2717 
-2724 SAVDTDTKDH
+2724 
-2734 IANADKDVTLIDTV
+2734 
-2748 TYSNVLAGKEYTVNG
+2748 
-2763 TLMDKKTGEPLL
+2763 
-2775 VGGKKVTASTTF
+2775 
-2787 TAPTPEDGAK
+2787 
-2797 YVSGTVD
+2797 
-2804 VTFKFDGSSLA
+2804 
-2815 NKTVVVFEDMIYK
+2815 
-2828 GNSVFTHADINDKE
+2828 
-2842 QTVHFPEGKTTIKD
+2842 
-2856 NDTGNHITSEVLKEI
+2856 
-2871 ALVDHVY
+2871 
-2878 YSNLLPGKEYTVNG
+2878 
-2892 TLMDK
+2892 
-2897 ETGKPLV
+2897 
-2904 DKDGKKV
+2904 
-2911 TASTTFTA
+2911 
-2919 PAAEDGKDSVSGVV
+2919 
-2933 DVTFKF
+2933 
-2939 KGGDYLAGKTLVAF
+2939 
-2953 ETCQYKGKDVFVH
+2953 
-2966 EEINDVPQTTYVPG
+2966 
-2980 GHTTFVDNATKDHI
+2980 
-2994 AGITEKMS
+2994 
-3002 LTDTVYYENLKSG
+3002 
-3015 ETYKVTGVLM
+3015 
-3025 GKETGK
+3025 
-3031 PLLINGKKV
+3031 
-3040 EVTKE
+3040 VTKE

-3050 KPIVDEK
+3050 KPIVVD
-3057 GNEIKD
+3057 GNEVKD

-3166 TLMNKETGEPI
+3166 TLMDKETGEPL

-3187 VKFTAPTPE
+3187 VKFTASIPE

-3247 DYFPDGHT
+3247 DYFPNGHT

-3304 LKVDGKE
+3304 LKINGKE

-3321 AAKEGKET
+3321 AAEEGKET

-3338 KFAGS
+3338 KFKGS
-3343 KGLEDSEFVAFET
+3343 KELEDSELVAFET
-3356 VKRNG
+3356 VTRNG

-3367 TDIDDVAQTVTVPGG
+3367 ADIDDVAQTVTVPGG

-3429 TGKPILVDGK
+3429 TGKPILVEGK

-3463 DVTFKFDGRALA
+3463 DVTFKFDGRAFA
-3475 GTATVVFEDVY
+3475 GTTTVVFEDVY
-3486 YNGVKVFTHTD
+3486 YNGVKVFTHAD

-3504 VEFPSVK
+3504 IEFPSVK

-3649 ALAFGSLAVGLSLV
+3649 ALAFGSLAVGLSLI

-3669 EEDAQ
+3669 EEEDAQ

>member
-61 DGNKTKGPTTHVQ
+61 DGNKTEGPTTHVQ

-128 TIGVSF
+128 TISVSF
-134 EAAKKEMADAET
+134 EAVKKETADAET
-146 ETTGSETEAEK
+146 KTTGSETKTEKREA
-157 KETEEVKEEVKANI
+157 EEVKEEVKANI

-296 SNDNVTNRV
+296 SNGNVTNRV

-466 GSYPAALEK
+466 GNYPAALEK

-791 GMVQSNTSGDQSA
+791 GMVQSNTSGDQLA

-1082 TSKAV
+1082 TNKAV

-1099 GKGYKLSDPTTVTVN
+1099 GKGYKLSDPTTVIVN
-1114 QTEKDQTFNVTDEPG
+1114 QTEKDQTFNVTDEPD

-1137 AKVPLNGGTGNY
+1137 AKAPLNGGTGNY

-1176 KYTWTYVSKS
+1176 KYTWTYVSKA

-1197 IVSFRN
+1197 IVNFAL

-1209 DSSRDGLMISDT
+1209 DSSRDGMMID
-1221 GMVDIPY
+1221 GQLINIPY

-1306 SLTAD
+1306 NLTAD
-1311 NGKHFTEAKSEVRL
+1311 NGKHFTEATSEVRL

-1331 KNCESLAVLKKEIR
+1331 KNCESLAALKKEIR

-1368 TTVLTV
+1368 TTALTV

-1439 HIASIYGDIVL
+1439 HIANIYGDIVL

-1461 NTTYTVNGKLMN
+1461 NTTYTVNGKLMD

-1534 KFKSSKTAKE
+1534 KFKSSKAAKE

-1631 VKTGKQLYNADGT
+1631 VKTGEQLYNADGT
-1644 PVTGTK
+1644 LVTGTK
-1650 TFTAD
+1650 TFTAG

-1954 FTANAA
+1954 FTANAV

-1973 NRDGRIVFVHEDIKD
+1973 NMGGRTVFIHNDIKD
-1988 EAQSIHFPEIDTIAT
+1988 EAQSIHFPEIDTVAT
-2003 YEDDTKGMHVV
+2003 YEDDTKSMHVV
-2014 ENAVIKDQVKLF
+2014 EKTVIKDQVKLF
-2026 NISPDAGNVKLTATL
+2026 NISPDAGDIKLTATL
-2041 YDKETGEQILDAF
+2041 YDKETGEQILDAS
-2054 GNPITGTKTF
+2054 GNPVTGTKDF
-2064 TAVGDA
+2064 TAAGDA

-2084 TKSGKYVA
+2084 TKSGKYVV
-2092 DGRTVVVYESLTF
+2092 DGRTVVVYERLTF

-2165 HIKGELKNKKTG
+2165 HIKGELMNKKTG

-2188 AVEGDFVTTNGDPVK
+2188 TVEGDFVTTDGDPVK

-2225 FDSDTDFMDAETFN
+2225 FDSDTDFMDTETFN

-2313 GHTTLTDSETEE
+2313 GHTTLTDSETED

-2331 KSVKLADVVSY
+2331 KSVKLTDVVSY

-2386 EGEKTVSGEVKV
+2386 EGEKTVSGEAEV

-2461 SEVLKEIALVDHV
+2461 SEALKEITLVDHV
-2474 YYSNLLPGKEYTVNG
+2474 HYSNLLPGKEYTVNG
-2489 TLMDKETG
+2489 TLMDKKTG

-2549 FETCQYKGKDV
+2549 FETCQYKNKDV
-2560 FVHEEINDVP
+2560 FVHEEINDAP
-2570 QTTYVPGGK
+2570 QTTYVPNGK
-2579 TNLTDNT
+2579 TNLADNT
-2586 TKDHIVKAAK
+2586 TKDHIAKAAK
-2596 KMSLTDTVSY
+2596 
-2606 ENLKSGE
+2606 
-2613 TYKVTGVLMDKD
+2613 
-2625 TGKEFLVNGKK
+2625 
-2636 VEATKEFTIDPK
+2636 
-2648 PIVDVNGNEVKDQD
+2648 
-2662 GNTMMAPVSGSI
+2662 
-2674 DLTFEFEGSDELKG
+2674 
-2688 KTLVAFETMTYKDV
+2688 
-2702 EIFAHKDL
+2702 
-2710 KDEEQTV
+2710 
-2717 HIPDGHT
+2717 
-2724 SAVDTDTKDH
+2724 
-2734 IANADKDVTLIDTV
+2734 
-2748 TYSNVLAGKEYTVNG
+2748 
-2763 TLMDKKTGEPLL
+2763 
-2775 VGGKKVTASTTF
+2775 
-2787 TAPTPEDGAK
+2787 
-2797 YVSGTVD
+2797 
-2804 VTFKFDGSSLA
+2804 
-2815 NKTVVVFEDMIYK
+2815 
-2828 GNSVFTHADINDKE
+2828 
-2842 QTVHFPEGKTTIKD
+2842 
-2856 NDTGNHITSEVLKEI
+2856 
-2871 ALVDHVY
+2871 
-2878 YSNLLPGKEYTVNG
+2878 
-2892 TLMDK
+2892 
-2897 ETGKPLV
+2897 
-2904 DKDGKKV
+2904 
-2911 TASTTFTA
+2911 
-2919 PAAEDGKDSVSGVV
+2919 
-2933 DVTFKF
+2933 
-2939 KGGDYLAGKTLVAF
+2939 
-2953 ETCQYKGKDVFVH
+2953 
-2966 EEINDVPQTTYVPG
+2966 
-2980 GHTTFVDNATKDHI
+2980 
-2994 AGITEKMS
+2994 KMS

-3025 GKETGK
+3025 DKETGK
-3031 PLLINGKKV
+3031 PLLINGEKV

-3077 DLTFEFEGSDELKGK
+3077 DLTFEFEGSDELEGK

-3114 DEEQTVHIPDGHTNV
+3114 DEEQTVHIPGGHTNV

-3138 SKADKEVTLIDTVT
+3138 SKADEEVTLIDTVT
-3152 YSNVLAGKEYEVTG
+3152 YSNVLVGKEYEVTG
-3166 TLMNKETGEPI
+3166 TLMDKETGEPL

-3187 VKFTAPTPE
+3187 VKFTAPIPE

-3219 KAVVAFEKVTYKGI
+3219 KAVVAFEDVTYKGI

-3255 TITDNNTKDQI
+3255 TAVDDNTKDQI
-3266 TYAQGEI
+3266 TYAQEEI

-3290 EVTGVLYDKKTGKP
+3290 EVTGVLYDKKTAKP
-3304 LKVDGKE
+3304 LKIDGKE

-3321 AAKEGKET
+3321 AAEEGKET

-3338 KFAGS
+3338 KFKGS
-3343 KGLEDSEFVAFET
+3343 KELEDSELVAFET
-3356 VKRNG
+3356 VTRNG

-3367 TDIDDVAQTVTVPGG
+3367 ADIDDVAQTVTVPGG

-3439 EVTATAKFKTPKA
+3439 EVTATAKFTTPKA

-3475 GTATVVFEDVY
+3475 GTTTVVFEDVY
-3486 YNGVKVFTHTD
+3486 YNEVKVFTHAD

-3504 VEFPSVK
+3504 IEFPSVK

>member
-1 MKKTI
+1 MKKTV

-12 STLSFLMAFSTA
+12 STLSFLMAFSTV

-61 DGNKTKGPTTHVQ
+61 NGNKTKDPTTHVQ

-94 VKNTDGTVVASLE
+94 VKNTNGTVVASLK
-107 DGKVTANDKGNYTFE
+107 DGKVTANDEGNYTFE

-128 TIGVSF
+128 TISVSF
-134 EAAKKEMADAET
+134 EAVKKETADDET
-146 ETTGSETEAEK
+146 EK

-296 SNDNVTNRV
+296 SNGNVTNRV

-379 ENAALSTVIDE
+379 ENTALSTVIDE

-466 GSYPAALEK
+466 GSYLVALEK
-475 AADKQTLIFRT
+475 AADEQTLIFRT

-613 AALKAAEGDFSN
+613 TALKAAEGDFSN

-658 TASLFDYPSFAM
+658 TASLFDYPSFAI

-739 ISIPNAVAFYLK
+739 LTTPNAVAFYLK

-804 EVLGYLGFPKN
+804 EVLGYLGFPKD

-1137 AKVPLNGGTGNY
+1137 AKAPLNGGTGNY

-1176 KYTWTYVSKS
+1176 KYTWTYVSKA

-1203 VDYLKA
+1203 ADYLKA

-1306 SLTAD
+1306 NLTAD
-1311 NGKHFTEAKSEVRL
+1311 NDTHFTEATSEVRL

-1331 KNCESLAVLKKEIR
+1331 KNCESLAALKKEIR

-1374 KDKTEKIDNAFVFD
+1374 NDKTEKIDNAFVFD

-1439 HIASIYGDIVL
+1439 HIANIYGDIVL

-1461 NTTYTVNGKLMN
+1461 NTTYTVNGKLMD

-1534 KFKSSKTAKE
+1534 KFKSSKAAKE

-1555 PGYATHA
+1555 LGYATHA

-1679 TKYNAEG
+1679 TKYKAEG

-1735 YLPAYDKESNT
+1735 YLPTYDEDSNT
-1746 AYIQDVVEYKN
+1746 AYIQDVVECKN
-1757 LLPHTT
+1757 LLPYTT

-1832 DGLEVISHADINDQ
+1832 DGLEVITHADINDQ

-1870 AEEKIKITDVVS
+1870 AEEKVEITDVVS
-1882 YENLKPETKYTVEGR
+1882 YENLKPETKYIVEGR

-1911 DENGVGAMYLVD
+1911 DENGAGAMYLVD

-1973 NRDGRIVFVHEDIKD
+1973 NRDGRTVFVHEDIKD
-1988 EAQSIHFPEIDTIAT
+1988 EAQSIHVPEIDTIAT

-2041 YDKETGEQILDAF
+2041 YDKETGEQILDAS
-2054 GNPITGTKTF
+2054 GNPVTGTKDF
-2064 TAVGDA
+2064 TAAGDT

-2084 TKSGKYVA
+2084 TKSGKYVV
-2092 DGRTVVVYESLTF
+2092 DGRTVVVYERLTF
-2105 DNNGVR
+2105 DNNGVG

-2130 TATDEETKDHYAPSV
+2130 TATDDETKDHYAPSV

-2188 AVEGDFVTTNGDPVK
+2188 VVEGDFVTTDGDPVK

-2225 FDSDTDFMDAETFN
+2225 FDSDKDFMDTEAFN
-2239 GDKNV
+2239 GDKKV

-2331 KSVKLADVVSY
+2331 KSVKLTDVVSY

-2461 SEVLKEIALVDHV
+2461 SEVLKEITLVDHV

-2489 TLMDKETG
+2489 TLMEKVTDKETGKETG

-2514 TAPAAEDGKDSV
+2514 TAPAAEDGKDTV
-2526 SGVVDVTFKFKGGDY
+2526 SGAVDVTFKFKGGDY

-2560 FVHEEINDVP
+2560 FVHEEINDAP
-2570 QTTYVPGGK
+2570 QTTYVPDGH
-2579 TNLTDNT
+2579 TTFVDNA
-2586 TKDHIVKAAK
+2586 TKDHITGITE
-2596 KMSLTDTVSY
+2596 KMSLTDTVHY

-2636 VEATKEFTIDPK
+2636 VE
-2648 PIVDVNGNEVKDQD
+2648 
-2662 GNTMMAPVSGSI
+2662 
-2674 DLTFEFEGSDELKG
+2674 
-2688 KTLVAFETMTYKDV
+2688 
-2702 EIFAHKDL
+2702 
-2710 KDEEQTV
+2710 
-2717 HIPDGHT
+2717 
-2724 SAVDTDTKDH
+2724 
-2734 IANADKDVTLIDTV
+2734 
-2748 TYSNVLAGKEYTVNG
+2748 
-2763 TLMDKKTGEPLL
+2763 
-2775 VGGKKVTASTTF
+2775 
-2787 TAPTPEDGAK
+2787 
-2797 YVSGTVD
+2797 
-2804 VTFKFDGSSLA
+2804 
-2815 NKTVVVFEDMIYK
+2815 
-2828 GNSVFTHADINDKE
+2828 
-2842 QTVHFPEGKTTIKD
+2842 
-2856 NDTGNHITSEVLKEI
+2856 
-2871 ALVDHVY
+2871 
-2878 YSNLLPGKEYTVNG
+2878 
-2892 TLMDK
+2892 
-2897 ETGKPLV
+2897 
-2904 DKDGKKV
+2904 
-2911 TASTTFTA
+2911 
-2919 PAAEDGKDSVSGVV
+2919 
-2933 DVTFKF
+2933 
-2939 KGGDYLAGKTLVAF
+2939 
-2953 ETCQYKGKDVFVH
+2953 
-2966 EEINDVPQTTYVPG
+2966 
-2980 GHTTFVDNATKDHI
+2980 
-2994 AGITEKMS
+2994 
-3002 LTDTVYYENLKSG
+3002 
-3015 ETYKVTGVLM
+3015 
-3025 GKETGK
+3025 
-3031 PLLINGKKV
+3031 
-3040 EVTKE
+3040 VTKE

-3050 KPIVDEK
+3050 KPIVVD
-3057 GNEIKD
+3057 GNEVKD
-3063 QDGNTMMAPVSGNI
+3063 QDGNTMLAPVSGNI

-3092 TLVAFETMTYKD
+3092 TLVAFETMTYKN

-3129 VDKDTKDRI
+3129 ADKDTKDRI
-3138 SKADKEVTLIDTVT
+3138 SKADEEVTLIDTVT

-3166 TLMNKETGEPI
+3166 TLMNKETGEPL

-3219 KAVVAFEKVTYKGI
+3219 KAVVAFEDVTYKGI

-3255 TITDNNTKDQI
+3255 TAVDNNTKDQI

-3290 EVTGVLYDKKTGKP
+3290 EATGVLYDKKTAKP
-3304 LKVDGKE
+3304 LKIDGKE

-3321 AAKEGKET
+3321 AAEEGKET

-3338 KFAGS
+3338 KFKGS
-3343 KGLEDSEFVAFET
+3343 KELEDSELVAFET

-3367 TDIDDVAQTVTVPGG
+3367 ADIDDVAQTVTVPGG

-3486 YNGVKVFTHTD
+3486 YNGVKVFTHAD

-3504 VEFPSVK
+3504 IEFPSVK

-3582 AAEVTF
+3582 ATEVTF

>member
-61 DGNKTKGPTTHVQ
+61 DGNKTEGPTTHVQ

-128 TIGVSF
+128 TISVSF
-134 EAAKKEMADAET
+134 EAVKKETADAET
-146 ETTGSETEAEK
+146 KTTGSETKTEKREA
-157 KETEEVKEEVKANI
+157 EEVKEEVKANI

-296 SNDNVTNRV
+296 SNGNVTNRV

-466 GSYPAALEK
+466 GNYPAALEK

-914 DNRTWVGAYKQDGD
+914 DNRTWVGAYKQDED
-928 GNYISGIKMAFYNYT
+928 GNYVSGIKMAFYNYT

-1137 AKVPLNGGTGNY
+1137 AKVPLNGGTGNC

-1176 KYTWTYVSKS
+1176 KYTWTYVSKP

-1306 SLTAD
+1306 SLIAD
-1311 NGKHFTEAKSEVRL
+1311 NGKHFTEATSKVRL

-1331 KNCESLAVLKKEIR
+1331 KNCESLAALKKEIR

-1439 HIASIYGDIVL
+1439 HIANIYGDIVL

-1461 NTTYTVNGKLMN
+1461 NTTYTVNGKLMD

-1650 TFTAD
+1650 TFTAG

-1973 NRDGRIVFVHEDIKD
+1973 NMGGRTVFIHNDIKD
-1988 EAQSIHFPEIDTIAT
+1988 EAQSIHFPEIDTVAT

-2041 YDKETGEQILDAF
+2041 YDKETGEQILDAS
-2054 GNPITGTKTF
+2054 GNPVTGTKDF
-2064 TAVGDA
+2064 TAAGDA

-2084 TKSGKYVA
+2084 TKSGKYVV
-2092 DGRTVVVYESLTF
+2092 DGRTVVVYERLTF

-2165 HIKGELKNKKTG
+2165 HIKGELMNKKTG

-2188 AVEGDFVTTNGDPVK
+2188 TVEGDFVTTDGDPVK

-2225 FDSDTDFMDAETFN
+2225 FDSDTDFMDTETFN

-2313 GHTTLTDSETEE
+2313 GHTTLTDSETED

-2331 KSVKLADVVSY
+2331 KSVKLTDVVSY

-2386 EGEKTVSGEVKV
+2386 EGEKTVSGEAEV

-2461 SEVLKEIALVDHV
+2461 SEVLKEITLVDHV
-2474 YYSNLLPGKEYTVNG
+2474 HYSNLLPGKEYTVNG
-2489 TLMDKETG
+2489 TLMDKKTG
-2497 KPLVDKDGK
+2497 KPLVNKDGK

-2549 FETCQYKGKDV
+2549 FETCQYKNKDV
-2560 FVHEEINDVP
+2560 FVHEEINDAP
-2570 QTTYVPGGK
+2570 QITYVPNGK
-2579 TNLTDNT
+2579 TNLADNT
-2586 TKDHIVKAAK
+2586 TKDHIAKAAK

-2702 EIFAHKDL
+2702 EIFVHKDL
-2710 KDEEQTV
+2710 KDEGQTV

-2734 IANADKDVTLIDTV
+2734 IANADKDVTIVDTV

-2775 VGGKKVTASTTF
+2775 VDGKKVTASTTF

-2815 NKTVVVFEDMIYK
+2815 NKTVVVFEDMIHK

-2842 QTVHFPEGKTTIKD
+2842 QTVHFPEGKTTIED

-2871 ALVDHVY
+2871 TLVDHVY

-2911 TASTTFTA
+2911 TASTTFTV
-2919 PAAEDGKDSVSGVV
+2919 PAAEDGKDTVSGAV

-2966 EEINDVPQTTYVPG
+2966 EEINDAPQTTYVPD

-2994 AGITEKMS
+2994 TGITEKMS

-3025 GKETGK
+3025 DKDTGKEF
-3031 PLLINGKKV
+3031 LVNGKKV
-3040 EVTKE
+3040 EATKE

-3050 KPIVDEK
+3050 KPIVDVN
-3057 GNEIKD
+3057 GNEVKD
-3063 QDGNTMMAPVSGNI
+3063 QDGNTMMAPVSGSI

-3114 DEEQTVHIPDGHTNV
+3114 NEEQTVHIPGGHTNV

-3219 KAVVAFEKVTYKGI
+3219 KAVVAFEKVIYKGI

-3290 EVTGVLYDKKTGKP
+3290 EVTGVLYDKKTGNP

-3356 VKRNG
+3356 VTRNG

-3367 TDIDDVAQTVTVPGG
+3367 ADIDDVAQTVTVPGG
-3382 KTTATDSE
+3382 RTTATDSE
-3390 TKNHTS
+3390 TENHTS

-3429 TGKPILVDGK
+3429 TGKPILVEGK

-3475 GTATVVFEDVY
+3475 GTTTVVFEDVY
-3486 YNGVKVFTHTD
+3486 YNGVKVFTHAD

-3504 VEFPSVK
+3504 IEFPSVK

-3528 TATMIDTVT
+3528 TATMIDAVT

>member
-1 MKKTI
+1 MKKTV

-61 DGNKTKGPTTHVQ
+61 NGNKTKDPTTHVQ

-107 DGKVTANDKGNYTFE
+107 DGKVTANDEGNYTFE

-128 TIGVSF
+128 TISVSF
-134 EAAKKEMADAET
+134 EAVKKETADDET
-146 ETTGSETEAEK
+146 EK

-177 DSLVSKEVVDQYDF
+177 DSLVSKEIVDQYDF

-296 SNDNVTNRV
+296 SNGNVTNRV

-379 ENAALSTVIDE
+379 ENAAISTVINE

-427 ENGEKIASSNYG
+427 KNGEKIASSNYG

-466 GSYPAALEK
+466 GSYPVALEK
-475 AADKQTLIFRT
+475 AADEQTLIFRT

-539 NGDREKIITTT
+539 NGDREKVITTT
-550 LAETNLYK
+550 LTETNLYK

-581 VDYVFAKG
+581 VGYAFAKG
-589 NDNGEFVTEGVSF
+589 NDNGDLVTDGVSY
-602 NKDTHVATVTE
+602 NEDTHVATVTE
-613 AALKAAEGDFSN
+613 AALAAAEGDFSN

-644 TIESKNNDPVNTEF
+644 TIESKNNNAINTEF

-675 KGTLSK
+675 NKTLSK

-739 ISIPNAVAFYLK
+739 LTTPNAVAFYLK

-760 PGSETTVNAVFGR
+760 PGSETTANAVYGH
-773 NGYPAWPE
+773 NGYFAWPAP
-781 SNSKLGAEYI
+781 NSQLGSEYI
-791 GMVQSNTSGDQSA
+791 GMVQSNTSKDYLA

-815 LFGINFQFYNS
+815 LFNINFQFYNS
-826 SGSSMGSWVDGIRGE
+826 SGSSMGSWVDGRRGE
-841 KSNSNIG
+841 ISGSNIG
-848 IAAYCVHE
+848 IASYCTHE
-856 MTAIQPGADKE
+856 ITAIQPGSEKE

-892 GASQAGY
+892 GISQAGY
-899 GASQNLGGVIKFRVK
+899 GASQNCGGVIKFRVK
-914 DNRTWVGAYKQDGD
+914 DNRTWVGAYKQDED
-928 GNYISGIKMAFYNYT
+928 GNYVSGIKMAFYNYT

-1099 GKGYKLSDPTTVTVN
+1099 GKGYKLSGSTTVTVN

-1137 AKVPLNGGTGNY
+1137 AKAPLNGGTGNY

-1176 KYTWTYVSKS
+1176 KYTWTYVSKA

-1203 VDYLKA
+1203 ADYLKA

-1228 GTITIEETKSP
+1228 GTITIKETKSP

-1306 SLTAD
+1306 NLTAD
-1311 NGKHFTEAKSEVRL
+1311 NGKHFTEATSEVRL

-1331 KNCESLAVLKKEIR
+1331 KNCESLAALKKEIR

-1374 KDKTEKIDNAFVFD
+1374 NDKTEKIDNAFVFD

-1461 NTTYTVNGKLMN
+1461 NTTYTVNGKLMD

-1534 KFKSSKTAKE
+1534 KFKSSKAAKE

-1679 TKYNAEG
+1679 TKYKAEG

-1735 YLPAYDKESNT
+1735 YLPTYDEDSNT

-1757 LLPHTT
+1757 LLPYTT
-1763 YHVRGILMDKATGKP
+1763 YHVRGILMDKATDKP
-1778 LLANGKEIVS
+1778 LLANGKEFVS

-1832 DGLEVISHADINDQ
+1832 DGLEVITHADINDQ

-1882 YENLKPETKYTVEGR
+1882 YENLKPETKYIVEGR

-1923 GDGNFVKT
+1923 GNGNFVKT
-1931 VTDFTTPKAK
+1931 VVDFTTPKAK

-1954 FTANAA
+1954 FTVNAA
-1960 NLAGRTIVAFETL
+1960 NLSGRTIVAFETL
-1973 NRDGRIVFVHEDIKD
+1973 NRGDRTVFVHEDIKD
-1988 EAQSIHFPEIDTIAT
+1988 EAQSIHFPEIDTVAT
-2003 YEDDTKGMHVV
+2003 YEDDSKSMHVV

-2026 NISPDAGNVKLTATL
+2026 NIAPDAGNVKLTATL

-2064 TAVGDA
+2064 KAVGDA

-2092 DGRTVVVYESLTF
+2092 DGRTVVVYEHLTF
-2105 DNNGVR
+2105 GNDAVR
-2111 EHEDLTD
+2111 EHEDLSD

-2165 HIKGELKNKKTG
+2165 HIKGELMNKKTG
-2177 EAITDNDGNPI
+2177 EAITDNAGNPI
-2188 AVEGDFVTTNGDPVK
+2188 VVEGNFITSKGQ
-2203 EVKRGEDVI
+2203 ESVI
-2212 GSIGPVKITNNTP
+2212 TKDKYGSVGPVKITNYTP
-2225 FDSDTDFMDAETFN
+2225 FDSDKDFMDTEKFN
-2239 GDKNV
+2239 GDKKV
-2244 EKYDGAITAGV
+2244 EKYDGATTAGV
-2255 NVSKKHLVDG
+2255 NVSEKHLVDG
-2265 NVTVAFNVPTE
+2265 NVTVTFNVPTE

-2313 GHTTLTDSETEE
+2313 GSTTLTDSETED

-2331 KSVKLADVVSY
+2331 GSVKLTDVVSY

-2348 TEFTVTGTLMDRATK
+2348 TEFTVTGTLMDRTTK

-2369 DGKKVTSTVKF
+2369 DGKEVTSTVKF

-2386 EGEKTVSGEVKV
+2386 EGEKTVSGKVEVEFK
-2398 VFEFNASSLKNH
+2398 FNASGLENH
-2410 TVVAFEKMWRNDLDT
+2410 TVVAFEKMWRKDL
-2425 DVLMWQHEDY
+2425 LMWQHEDY
-2435 NDKAQTVHFP
+2435 NDKAQTVYFP

-2461 SEVLKEIALVDHV
+2461 SEVLKEITLVDHV

-2514 TAPAAEDGKDSV
+2514 TAPAAEDGKDTV
-2526 SGVVDVTFKFKGGDY
+2526 SGAVDVTFKFKGGDY

-2560 FVHEEINDVP
+2560 FVHEEINDAP
-2570 QTTYVPGGK
+2570 QTTYVP
-2579 TNLTDNT
+2579 
-2586 TKDHIVKAAK
+2586 
-2596 KMSLTDTVSY
+2596 
-2606 ENLKSGE
+2606 
-2613 TYKVTGVLMDKD
+2613 
-2625 TGKEFLVNGKK
+2625 
-2636 VEATKEFTIDPK
+2636 
-2648 PIVDVNGNEVKDQD
+2648 
-2662 GNTMMAPVSGSI
+2662 
-2674 DLTFEFEGSDELKG
+2674 
-2688 KTLVAFETMTYKDV
+2688 
-2702 EIFAHKDL
+2702 
-2710 KDEEQTV
+2710 
-2717 HIPDGHT
+2717 DGHT
-2724 SAVDTDTKDH
+2724 S
-2734 IANADKDVTLIDTV
+2734 
-2748 TYSNVLAGKEYTVNG
+2748 
-2763 TLMDKKTGEPLL
+2763 
-2775 VGGKKVTASTTF
+2775 
-2787 TAPTPEDGAK
+2787 
-2797 YVSGTVD
+2797 
-2804 VTFKFDGSSLA
+2804 
-2815 NKTVVVFEDMIYK
+2815 
-2828 GNSVFTHADINDKE
+2828 
-2842 QTVHFPEGKTTIKD
+2842 
-2856 NDTGNHITSEVLKEI
+2856 
-2871 ALVDHVY
+2871 
-2878 YSNLLPGKEYTVNG
+2878 
-2892 TLMDK
+2892 
-2897 ETGKPLV
+2897 LV
-2904 DKDGKKV
+2904 DK
-2911 TASTTFTA
+2911 T
-2919 PAAEDGKDSVSGVV
+2919 
-2933 DVTFKF
+2933 
-2939 KGGDYLAGKTLVAF
+2939 
-2953 ETCQYKGKDVFVH
+2953 
-2966 EEINDVPQTTYVPG
+2966 
-2980 GHTTFVDNATKDHI
+2980 TKDHI

-3025 GKETGK
+3025 DKDTGKEF
-3031 PLLINGKKV
+3031 LVNGKKV

-3050 KPIVDEK
+3050 KPIVDK
-3057 GNEIKD
+3057 DGKEIKD
-3063 QDGNTMMAPVSGNI
+3063 QDGNTMMAPVDGDV

-3104 VEIFVHKDLK
+3104 IEIFVHKDLK

-3129 VDKDTKDRI
+3129 ADKDTKDRI
-3138 SKADKEVTLIDTVT
+3138 SKADKEVTLIDTVA

-3219 KAVVAFEKVTYKGI
+3219 KAVVAFENVTYKGI

-3255 TITDNNTKDQI
+3255 TAVDDNTKDQI

-3321 AAKEGKET
+3321 AAGEGKET

-3338 KFAGS
+3338 KFKGS
-3343 KGLEDSEFVAFET
+3343 KELEDSELVAFET
-3356 VKRNG
+3356 VTRNG
-3361 AEVFVH
+3361 AKVFVH
-3367 TDIDDVAQTVTVPGG
+3367 ADIDDVAQTVTVPGG
-3382 KTTATDSE
+3382 RTTATDSE
-3390 TKNHTS
+3390 TENHTS

-3408 EYEGLL
+3408 EYKGLL

-3429 TGKPILVDGK
+3429 TGKPILADDK
-3439 EVTATAKFKTPKA
+3439 EVTATAKFTTPKA
-3452 EDEGFRVSGSV
+3452 EGEGLRVSGSV

-3475 GTATVVFEDVY
+3475 GTTTVVFEDVY
-3486 YNGVKVFTHTD
+3486 YNDVKVFTHAD

-3504 VEFPSVK
+3504 IEFPSVK
-3511 TSVKDAADN
+3511 TSVKDTADN

-3544 KSYTLK
+3544 KSYTLE
-3550 GVIMNK
+3550 GVIVNK

>member
-1 MKKTI
+1 MKKTV

-88 NTAKIE
+88 NIAKIE
-94 VKNTDGTVVASLE
+94 VKNTNGTVVASLE
-107 DGKVTANDKGNYTFE
+107 DGKVTANDEGNYTFE

-128 TIGVSF
+128 TISVSF
-134 EAAKKEMADAET
+134 EAVKKETADDET
-146 ETTGSETEAEK
+146 EK

-248 VVHAAEGETSEDA
+248 VVHAAEGEASEDA

-296 SNDNVTNRV
+296 SNGNVTNRV

-379 ENAALSTVIDE
+379 ENAALSTVINE

-644 TIESKNNDPVNTEF
+644 TIESKNNDPVNTEL

-675 KGTLSK
+675 NGTLSK

-739 ISIPNAVAFYLK
+739 LTTPNAVAFYLK

-867 TKFKIINKYKVGSET
+867 TKFKIINKYKVGAET

-914 DNRTWVGAYKQDGD
+914 DNRTWVGAYKQDED
-928 GNYISGIKMAFYNYT
+928 GNYVSGIKMAFYNYT

-958 AKTSNL
+958 AKTSDL

-1011 DATNNKWSSSM
+1011 DATNNKWSSDV

-1082 TSKAV
+1082 ASKAV

-1099 GKGYKLSDPTTVTVN
+1099 GKGYKLSDPTTVTVT
-1114 QTEKDQTFNVTDEPG
+1114 QTEKDQTFNVTDEPD

-1137 AKVPLNGGTGNY
+1137 AKAPLNGGTGNY

-1176 KYTWTYVSKS
+1176 KYTWTYVSKA

-1197 IVSFRN
+1197 IVNFAL

-1209 DSSRDGLMISDT
+1209 DSSRDGMMID
-1221 GMVDIPY
+1221 GQFINIPY

-1306 SLTAD
+1306 NLTAD
-1311 NGKHFTEAKSEVRL
+1311 NGKHFTEATSEVRL

-1331 KNCESLAVLKKEIR
+1331 KNCESLAALKKEIR

-1374 KDKTEKIDNAFVFD
+1374 NDKTEKIDNAFVFD

-1439 HIASIYGDIVL
+1439 HIANIYGDIVL

-1461 NTTYTVNGKLMN
+1461 NTTYTVNGKLMD

-1503 GQTLTGYN
+1503 GQTLTSYN

-1534 KFKSSKTAKE
+1534 KFKSSKAAKE

-1650 TFTAD
+1650 TFTAG

-1858 LTANDTGKHYSK
+1858 LTANDTEKHYSK

-1973 NRDGRIVFVHEDIKD
+1973 NMGGRTVFIHNDIKD
-1988 EAQSIHFPEIDTIAT
+1988 EAQSIHFPEIDTVAT
-2003 YEDDTKGMHVV
+2003 YEDDTKSMHVV
-2014 ENAVIKDQVKLF
+2014 EKAVIKDQVKLF
-2026 NISPDAGNVKLTATL
+2026 NISPDAGDIKLTATL
-2041 YDKETGEQILDAF
+2041 YDKETGEQILDAS
-2054 GNPITGTKTF
+2054 GNPVTGTKDF
-2064 TAVGDA
+2064 TAAGDA

-2084 TKSGKYVA
+2084 TKSGKYVV
-2092 DGRTVVVYESLTF
+2092 DGRTVVVYERLTF

-2165 HIKGELKNKKTG
+2165 HIKGELMNKKTG
-2177 EAITDNDGNPI
+2177 EAITDNAGNPI
-2188 AVEGDFVTTNGDPVK
+2188 VVEGNFITSKGQ
-2203 EVKRGEDVI
+2203 ESVI
-2212 GSIGPVKITNNTP
+2212 TKDKYGSVGPVKITNYTP
-2225 FDSDTDFMDAETFN
+2225 FDSDKDFMDTEKFN
-2239 GDKNV
+2239 GDKKV
-2244 EKYDGAITAGV
+2244 EKYDGATTAGV
-2255 NVSKKHLVDG
+2255 NVSEKHLVDG
-2265 NVTVAFNVPTE
+2265 NVTVTFNVPTE

-2290 IDGLEVITHANINDE
+2290 IDGLEVITHANIKDE
-2305 AQTDYFPG
+2305 AQTNYFPE
-2313 GHTTLTDSETEE
+2313 GHTTLTDSETED

-2331 KSVKLADVVSY
+2331 KSVKLTDVVSY

-2386 EGEKTVSGEVKV
+2386 EGEKTVSGEAEV

-2461 SEVLKEIALVDHV
+2461 SEVLKEITLVDHV

-2514 TAPAAEDGKDSV
+2514 TAPAAEDGKDTV
-2526 SGVVDVTFKFKGGDY
+2526 SGAVDVTFKFKGGDY

-2560 FVHEEINDVP
+2560 FVHEKIEDAP
-2570 QTTYVPGGK
+2570 QTTYVPNGK
-2579 TNLTDNT
+2579 TNLADNT
-2586 TKDHIVKAAK
+2586 TKDHIAKAAK

-2648 PIVDVNGNEVKDQD
+2648 PIVDVNGNKVKDQD
-2662 GNTMMAPVSGSI
+2662 GNVMMAPVSGSI

-2688 KTLVAFETMTYKDV
+2688 KTLVAFETMTYK
-2702 EIFAHKDL
+2702 
-2710 KDEEQTV
+2710 
-2717 HIPDGHT
+2717 
-2724 SAVDTDTKDH
+2724 
-2734 IANADKDVTLIDTV
+2734 N
-2748 TYSNVLAGKEYTVNG
+2748 
-2763 TLMDKKTGEPLL
+2763 
-2775 VGGKKVTASTTF
+2775 
-2787 TAPTPEDGAK
+2787 
-2797 YVSGTVD
+2797 
-2804 VTFKFDGSSLA
+2804 
-2815 NKTVVVFEDMIYK
+2815 
-2828 GNSVFTHADINDKE
+2828 
-2842 QTVHFPEGKTTIKD
+2842 
-2856 NDTGNHITSEVLKEI
+2856 
-2871 ALVDHVY
+2871 
-2878 YSNLLPGKEYTVNG
+2878 
-2892 TLMDK
+2892 
-2897 ETGKPLV
+2897 
-2904 DKDGKKV
+2904 
-2911 TASTTFTA
+2911 
-2919 PAAEDGKDSVSGVV
+2919 
-2933 DVTFKF
+2933 
-2939 KGGDYLAGKTLVAF
+2939 
-2953 ETCQYKGKDVFVH
+2953 
-2966 EEINDVPQTTYVPG
+2966 
-2980 GHTTFVDNATKDHI
+2980 
-2994 AGITEKMS
+2994 
-3002 LTDTVYYENLKSG
+3002 
-3015 ETYKVTGVLM
+3015 
-3025 GKETGK
+3025 
-3031 PLLINGKKV
+3031 
-3040 EVTKE
+3040 
-3045 FTIDP
+3045 
-3050 KPIVDEK
+3050 
-3057 GNEIKD
+3057 
-3063 QDGNTMMAPVSGNI
+3063 
-3077 DLTFEFEGSDELKGK
+3077 
-3092 TLVAFETMTYKD
+3092 

-3129 VDKDTKDRI
+3129 ADKDTKDRI
-3138 SKADKEVTLIDTVT
+3138 SKADEEVTLIDTVT
-3152 YSNVLAGKEYEVTG
+3152 YSNLLAGKEYEVTG
-3166 TLMNKETGEPI
+3166 TLMNKETGEPL

-3187 VKFTAPTPE
+3187 VKYTAPIPE

-3204 TVDVTFKFDGSALAG
+3204 TIDVTFKFDSSALAG

-3329 VDGTVDVTF
+3329 VDGTVNVTF

-3367 TDIDDVAQTVTVPGG
+3367 ADIDDVAQTVTVPGG

-3439 EVTATAKFKTPKA
+3439 EVTATAKFTTPKA

-3463 DVTFKFDGRALA
+3463 DVTFKFDGRALT
-3475 GTATVVFEDVY
+3475 GTTTVVFEDVY
-3486 YNGVKVFTHTD
+3486 YNEVKVFTHAD

-3504 VEFPSVK
+3504 IEFPSVK

>member
-128 TIGVSF
+128 TISVSF
-134 EAAKKEMADAET
+134 EAVKKETADAET
-146 ETTGSETEAEK
+146 KTTGSETKTEKREA
-157 KETEEVKEEVKANI
+157 EEVKEEVKANI

-296 SNDNVTNRV
+296 SNGNVTNRV

-379 ENAALSTVIDE
+379 ENTALSTVINE

-466 GSYPAALEK
+466 GSYPVALEK
-475 AADKQTLIFRT
+475 AADEQTLIFRT

-739 ISIPNAVAFYLK
+739 LTTPNAVAFYLK

-760 PGSETTVNAVFGR
+760 PGSETTVNAVFGH

-1031 NNSPHVKIVK
+1031 NNSPHVEIVK

-1048 TNDNACYSLEG
+1048 TNGNACYSFEG
-1059 TTYELRNGSTVVAT
+1059 TTYELRNGSAVVAT

-1099 GKGYKLSDPTTVTVN
+1099 GKGYLKSDPISVTVN
-1114 QTEKDQTFNVTDEPG
+1114 QTEANQTFNVTDEPG

-1137 AKVPLNGGTGNY
+1137 AKAPLNGGTGNY

-1160 YYDGFYSSKAE
+1160 YYDGFYNSKAE
-1171 LPSTP
+1171 LPATA
-1176 KYTWTYVSKS
+1176 KYTWTYVSKA

-1203 VDYLKA
+1203 ANYLKEG
-1209 DSSRDGLMISDT
+1209 SSKDGLMIRGDGESIE
-1221 GMVDIPY
+1221 IPY

-1239 ASYLLNPS
+1239 ASYLLNPT
-1247 YVDADGN
+1247 YVVNKGGDT
-1254 ARNELILNINYD
+1254 RSELLLHINY
-1266 DNNAITFAGTNTSA
+1266 NNTITFSDKTSA
-1280 TKIQGGLEADSIT
+1280 TSIQTQLEADSIT
-1293 TLAKESM
+1293 TLAKESV

-1306 SLTAD
+1306 NLTAD
-1311 NGKHFTEAKSEVRL
+1311 NGKHFTEATSEVRL

-1331 KNCESLAVLKKEIR
+1331 KNCESLAALKKEIR

-1461 NTTYTVNGKLMN
+1461 NTTYTVNGKLMD

-1534 KFKSSKTAKE
+1534 KFKSSKAAKE

-1650 TFTAD
+1650 TFTAG

-1973 NRDGRIVFVHEDIKD
+1973 NMGGRTVFIHNDIKD
-1988 EAQSIHFPEIDTIAT
+1988 EAQSIHFPEIDTVAT
-2003 YEDDTKGMHVV
+2003 YEDDTKSMHVV
-2014 ENAVIKDQVKLF
+2014 EKAVIKDQVKLF
-2026 NISPDAGNVKLTATL
+2026 NISPDAGDIKLTATL

-2064 TAVGDA
+2064 KAVGDA

-2092 DGRTVVVYESLTF
+2092 NGRTVVVYEHLTF
-2105 DNNGVR
+2105 GNDAVR
-2111 EHEDLTD
+2111 EHEDLSD

-2130 TATDEETKDHYAPSV
+2130 TATDEKTKDHYAPSV

-2165 HIKGELKNKKTG
+2165 HIKGELMNKKTG
-2177 EAITDNDGNPI
+2177 EAITDNAGNPI
-2188 AVEGDFVTTNGDPVK
+2188 VVEENFITSKGQ
-2203 EVKRGEDVI
+2203 ESVI
-2212 GSIGPVKITNNTP
+2212 TKDKYGSVGPVKITNNTP
-2225 FDSDTDFMDAETFN
+2225 FDSKTDFMDT
-2239 GDKNV
+2239 
-2244 EKYDGAITAGV
+2244 
-2255 NVSKKHLVDG
+2255 VSKKHLVDG
-2265 NVTVAFNVPTE
+2265 NVTVTFNVPTE

-2313 GHTTLTDSETEE
+2313 GSTTLTDSETED

-2331 KSVKLADVVSY
+2331 RSVKLTDVVSY

-2348 TEFTVTGTLMDRATK
+2348 TEFTVTGTLMDRTTK

-2369 DGKKVTSTVKF
+2369 DGKEVTSTVKF

-2435 NDKAQTVHFP
+2435 NDKEQTVHFP

-2461 SEVLKEIALVDHV
+2461 SEVLKEITLVDHV

-2506 KVTASTTF
+2506 KVIASTTF

-2560 FVHEEINDVP
+2560 FVHEEINDAP
-2570 QTTYVPGGK
+2570 QTTYVPNGK
-2579 TNLTDNT
+2579 TNLADNT
-2586 TKDHIVKAAK
+2586 TKDHIAKAAK

-2606 ENLKSGE
+2606 KNLKSGE

-2662 GNTMMAPVSGSI
+2662 GNTMMAPVSG
-2674 DLTFEFEGSDELKG
+2674 
-2688 KTLVAFETMTYKDV
+2688 
-2702 EIFAHKDL
+2702 
-2710 KDEEQTV
+2710 
-2717 HIPDGHT
+2717 
-2724 SAVDTDTKDH
+2724 
-2734 IANADKDVTLIDTV
+2734 
-2748 TYSNVLAGKEYTVNG
+2748 
-2763 TLMDKKTGEPLL
+2763 
-2775 VGGKKVTASTTF
+2775 
-2787 TAPTPEDGAK
+2787 
-2797 YVSGTVD
+2797 
-2804 VTFKFDGSSLA
+2804 
-2815 NKTVVVFEDMIYK
+2815 
-2828 GNSVFTHADINDKE
+2828 
-2842 QTVHFPEGKTTIKD
+2842 
-2856 NDTGNHITSEVLKEI
+2856 
-2871 ALVDHVY
+2871 
-2878 YSNLLPGKEYTVNG
+2878 
-2892 TLMDK
+2892 
-2897 ETGKPLV
+2897 
-2904 DKDGKKV
+2904 
-2911 TASTTFTA
+2911 
-2919 PAAEDGKDSVSGVV
+2919 
-2933 DVTFKF
+2933 
-2939 KGGDYLAGKTLVAF
+2939 
-2953 ETCQYKGKDVFVH
+2953 
-2966 EEINDVPQTTYVPG
+2966 
-2980 GHTTFVDNATKDHI
+2980 
-2994 AGITEKMS
+2994 
-3002 LTDTVYYENLKSG
+3002 
-3015 ETYKVTGVLM
+3015 
-3025 GKETGK
+3025 
-3031 PLLINGKKV
+3031 
-3040 EVTKE
+3040 
-3045 FTIDP
+3045 
-3050 KPIVDEK
+3050 
-3057 GNEIKD
+3057 
-3063 QDGNTMMAPVSGNI
+3063 NI

-3114 DEEQTVHIPDGHTNV
+3114 DEGQTVHIPDGHTSA
-3129 VDKDTKDRI
+3129 VDTDTKDHI
-3138 SKADKEVTLIDTVT
+3138 ANADKDVTIVDTVT

-3166 TLMNKETGEPI
+3166 TLMDKETGEPI

-3290 EVTGVLYDKKTGKP
+3290 EVTGVLYDKKTAKP
-3304 LKVDGKE
+3304 LKIDGKE

-3321 AAKEGKET
+3321 AAEEGKET

-3338 KFAGS
+3338 KFKGS
-3343 KGLEDSEFVAFET
+3343 KELEDSELVAFET
-3356 VKRNG
+3356 VTRNG

-3367 TDIDDVAQTVTVPGG
+3367 ADIDDVAQTVTVPGG

-3429 TGKPILVDGK
+3429 TGKPILVEGK

-3452 EDEGFRVSGSV
+3452 EDKGFRVSGSV

-3475 GTATVVFEDVY
+3475 GTTTVVFEDVY
-3486 YNGVKVFTHTD
+3486 YNEVKVFTHAD

-3504 VEFPSVK
+3504 IEFPSVK

-3520 DRKITAKG
+3520 NRKITAKG

-3582 AAEVTF
+3582 AAEVIF

>member
-1 MKKTI
+1 MKKTV

-61 DGNKTKGPTTHVQ
+61 NGNKTKDPTTHVQ

-94 VKNTDGTVVASLE
+94 VKNTNGTVVASLE
-107 DGKVTANDKGNYTFE
+107 DGKVTANDEGNYTFE

-128 TIGVSF
+128 TISVSF
-134 EAAKKEMADAET
+134 EAVKKETADDET
-146 ETTGSETEAEK
+146 EK

-248 VVHAAEGETSEDA
+248 VVHAAEGEASEDA

-296 SNDNVTNRV
+296 SNGNVTNRV

-325 DAILSVNPDAKILSI
+325 NAILSVNSDAKILSI

-379 ENAALSTVIDE
+379 ENAAISTVINE

-427 ENGEKIASSNYG
+427 KNGEKIASSNYG

-581 VDYVFAKG
+581 VGYAFAKG

-739 ISIPNAVAFYLK
+739 LTTPNAVAFYLK

-914 DNRTWVGAYKQDGD
+914 DNRTWVGAYKQDED
-928 GNYISGIKMAFYNYT
+928 GNYVSGIKMAFYNYT

-958 AKTSNL
+958 AKTSDL

-1059 TTYELRNGSTVVAT
+1059 TTYELINGSTVVAT

-1082 TSKAV
+1082 TSKAI

-1331 KNCESLAVLKKEIR
+1331 KNCESLAALKKEIR

-1439 HIASIYGDIVL
+1439 HIANIYGDIVL

-1461 NTTYTVNGKLMN
+1461 NTTYTVNGKLMD

-1534 KFKSSKTAKE
+1534 KFKSSKAAKE

-1650 TFTAD
+1650 TFTAG

-1735 YLPAYDKESNT
+1735 YLPTYDEDSNT

-1757 LLPHTT
+1757 LLPYTT

-1778 LLANGKEIVS
+1778 LLANGKEFVS

-1794 GAATTDRGLVDGNVT
+1794 GAATTDRGLVNGNVT
-1809 VYFQVPASLM
+1809 VHFQVPASLM

-1832 DGLEVISHADINDQ
+1832 DGLEVITHADINDQ

-1858 LTANDTGKHYSK
+1858 LIANDTGKHYSK
-1870 AEEKIKITDVVS
+1870 AEEKVEITDVVS
-1882 YENLKPETKYTVEGR
+1882 YENLKPETKYIVEGR

-1911 DENGVGAMYLVD
+1911 DENGAGAMYLVD
-1923 GDGNFVKT
+1923 GNGNFVKT
-1931 VTDFTTPKAK
+1931 VVDFTTPKAK

-1954 FTANAA
+1954 FTVNAA

-1973 NRDGRIVFVHEDIKD
+1973 NRDGRTVFVHEDIKD

-2041 YDKETGEQILDAF
+2041 YDKETGEQILDAS
-2054 GNPITGTKTF
+2054 GNPVTGTKDF
-2064 TAVGDA
+2064 TAAGDT

-2084 TKSGKYVA
+2084 TKSGKYVV
-2092 DGRTVVVYESLTF
+2092 DGRTVVVYERLTF
-2105 DNNGVR
+2105 DNNGVG

-2188 AVEGDFVTTNGDPVK
+2188 VVEGDFVTTDGYPVK

-2212 GSIGPVKITNNTP
+2212 GSIGPVKITNNTS
-2225 FDSDTDFMDAETFN
+2225 FDSDTDFMDTETFN

-2276 KLQGVTTVAFETIS
+2276 KLQGATTVAFETIS

-2331 KSVKLADVVSY
+2331 KSVKLTDVVSY

-2461 SEVLKEIALVDHV
+2461 SEVLKEITLIDHV

-2514 TAPAAEDGKDSV
+2514 TAPAAEDGKDTV
-2526 SGVVDVTFKFKGGDY
+2526 SGAVDVTFKFKGGDY

-2560 FVHEEINDVP
+2560 FVHEEINDAP
-2570 QTTYVPGGK
+2570 QTTYVPDGH
-2579 TNLTDNT
+2579 TTFVDNA
-2586 TKDHIVKAAK
+2586 TKDHITGITE
-2596 KMSLTDTVSY
+2596 KMSLTDTVHY

-2636 VEATKEFTIDPK
+2636 VE
-2648 PIVDVNGNEVKDQD
+2648 
-2662 GNTMMAPVSGSI
+2662 
-2674 DLTFEFEGSDELKG
+2674 
-2688 KTLVAFETMTYKDV
+2688 
-2702 EIFAHKDL
+2702 
-2710 KDEEQTV
+2710 
-2717 HIPDGHT
+2717 
-2724 SAVDTDTKDH
+2724 
-2734 IANADKDVTLIDTV
+2734 
-2748 TYSNVLAGKEYTVNG
+2748 
-2763 TLMDKKTGEPLL
+2763 
-2775 VGGKKVTASTTF
+2775 
-2787 TAPTPEDGAK
+2787 
-2797 YVSGTVD
+2797 
-2804 VTFKFDGSSLA
+2804 
-2815 NKTVVVFEDMIYK
+2815 
-2828 GNSVFTHADINDKE
+2828 
-2842 QTVHFPEGKTTIKD
+2842 
-2856 NDTGNHITSEVLKEI
+2856 
-2871 ALVDHVY
+2871 
-2878 YSNLLPGKEYTVNG
+2878 
-2892 TLMDK
+2892 
-2897 ETGKPLV
+2897 
-2904 DKDGKKV
+2904 
-2911 TASTTFTA
+2911 
-2919 PAAEDGKDSVSGVV
+2919 
-2933 DVTFKF
+2933 
-2939 KGGDYLAGKTLVAF
+2939 
-2953 ETCQYKGKDVFVH
+2953 
-2966 EEINDVPQTTYVPG
+2966 
-2980 GHTTFVDNATKDHI
+2980 
-2994 AGITEKMS
+2994 
-3002 LTDTVYYENLKSG
+3002 
-3015 ETYKVTGVLM
+3015 
-3025 GKETGK
+3025 
-3031 PLLINGKKV
+3031 
-3040 EVTKE
+3040 VTKE

-3050 KPIVDEK
+3050 KPIVVD
-3057 GNEIKD
+3057 GNEVKD
-3063 QDGNTMMAPVSGNI
+3063 QDGNTMLAPVSGNI

-3092 TLVAFETMTYKD
+3092 TLVAFETMTYKN

-3129 VDKDTKDRI
+3129 ADKNTKDRI
-3138 SKADKEVTLIDTVT
+3138 SKADEEVTLIDTVT
-3152 YSNVLAGKEYEVTG
+3152 YSNLLAGKEYEVTG
-3166 TLMNKETGEPI
+3166 TLMNKETGEPL

-3187 VKFTAPTPE
+3187 VKFTAPIPE

-3219 KAVVAFEKVTYKGI
+3219 KAVVAFENVTYKGI

-3255 TITDNNTKDQI
+3255 TAVDDNTKDQI

-3321 AAKEGKET
+3321 AAEEGKET

-3338 KFAGS
+3338 KFKGS

-3367 TDIDDVAQTVTVPGG
+3367 ADIDDVAQTVTVPGG
-3382 KTTATDSE
+3382 RTTATDSE
-3390 TKNHTS
+3390 TGNHTS

-3439 EVTATAKFKTPKA
+3439 EVTATAKFTTPKA

-3475 GTATVVFEDVY
+3475 GTTTVVFEDVY
-3486 YNGVKVFTHTD
+3486 YNEVKVFTHAD

-3504 VEFPSVK
+3504 IEFPSVK

>member
-12 STLSFLMAFSTA
+12 STLSFLMAFSSA
-24 VPNSVVYAEESGIES
+24 VPSSVVYAEESGIES
-39 EIAQDYAAT
+39 EIAKDYVAT

-61 DGNKTKGPTTHVQ
+61 DGNKTQDPATHAQ
-74 GDKVEVAVEPDEGF
+74 GDKVEIAVEPKEGF
-88 NTAKIE
+88 NAAKIE
-94 VKNTDGTVVASLE
+94 VKNADGTVVASLE
-107 DGKVTANDKGNYTFE
+107 DGKVTANDEGNYTFE
-122 MPASDV
+122 MPASNV

-134 EAAKKEMADAET
+134 EAAKKEKA
-146 ETTGSETEAEK
+146 GSETKTEK

-177 DSLVSKEVVDQYDF
+177 DSLVSKKVADQYDF

-220 VLRYATVEHAKNAY
+220 VLRYDTAEHAKNAY
-234 SYYYGKVDFVAPNI
+234 SYYYGKADFVAPNI
-248 VVHAAEGETSEDA
+248 AVHAAEGEASEDA
-261 GLANVGAPL
+261 GPADVGAPL
-270 DTLEQLG
+270 DTLKQLG

-296 SNDNVTNRV
+296 SNGNVTNRV

-379 ENAALSTVIDE
+379 ENAALSTVINE

-427 ENGEKIASSNYG
+427 EKGEKIASSNYG

-509 EADLSKKAIVRYTF
+509 KADLSKKAIVRYTF
-523 VDESLLVSSDN
+523 VDESLLVSGDN

-550 LAETNLYK
+550 LSETNLYK

-569 TPWANGVASGKV
+569 TPWANGVASGKA
-581 VDYVFAKG
+581 VDYAFAKG
-589 NDNGEFVTEGVSF
+589 NDNGESVTEGVSF
-602 NKDTHVATVTE
+602 NKDTHVETVTE

-675 KGTLSK
+675 DGTLSK

-688 NGEKTSKDGFEFN
+688 NGEKTSKDGFEFD
-701 SESNIVT
+701 SESNTVT

-739 ISIPNAVAFYLK
+739 KSIPNAVAFYLK
-751 DGTNVDSLV
+751 DGTNVDGLN
-760 PGSETTVNAVFGR
+760 PGSETTVNAVYG
-773 NGYPAWPE
+773 NNAYPQRPE
-781 SNSKLGAEYI
+781 SYNKIGLEYV
-791 GMVQSNTSGDQSA
+791 GMVRSDTGVGNSSDL
-804 EVLGYLGFPKN
+804 LGYLGFPKN
-815 LFGINFQFYNS
+815 LFGIDFQFYRPD
-826 SGSSMGSWVDGIRGE
+826 GSSMGSWVDGKRGE
-841 KSNSNIG
+841 LRNNNIG
-848 IAAYCVHE
+848 IASYCVHE
-856 MTAIQPGADKE
+856 KTEIKPGRNQL
-867 TKFKIINKYKVGSET
+867 TKFKILSKTRVGSEI

-892 GASQAGY
+892 GSAAIQHHTI
-899 GASQNLGGVIKFRVK
+899 SQNLGAVIKFRVK
-914 DNRTWVGAYKQDGD
+914 DRTK
-928 GNYISGIKMAFYNYT
+928 
-943 GSKPSYSDLTSSVGK
+943 
-958 AKTSNL
+958 
-964 PSGVTYIGTGTTDS
+964 
-978 SGKTYVETT
+978 
-987 GKTGN
+987 
-992 FCVIETDVPA
+992 
-1002 EYTINTEVF
+1002 
-1011 DATNNKWSSSM
+1011 
-1022 TTSNSPTIK
+1022 
-1031 NNSPHVKIVK
+1031 HVKIVK
-1041 KSSNEAI
+1041 RSSNEAI
-1048 TNDNACYSLEG
+1048 TNGNACYSLEG
-1059 TTYELRNGSTVVAT
+1059 TTYELRNGSAVVAT

-1082 TSKAV
+1082 ASRDV

-1099 GKGYKLSDPTTVTVN
+1099 GKGYRKSDPISVTVN
-1114 QTEKDQTFNVTDEPG
+1114 QTEADQTINVTDEPG

-1137 AKVPLNGGTGNY
+1137 AKAPLNGGTGNY

-1171 LPSTP
+1171 LPATA
-1176 KYTWTYVSKS
+1176 KYTWTYVSKA

-1197 IVSFRN
+1197 IVDFSKAR
-1203 VDYLKA
+1203 YLAA
-1209 DSSRDGLMISDT
+1209 DSSRDGLFISAD
-1221 GMVDIPY
+1221 GNFIDIPY

-1239 ASYLLNPS
+1239 ASYLLNPG
-1247 YVDADGN
+1247 YVDADGKT
-1254 ARNELILNINYD
+1254 RDELVLNVNYD
-1266 DNNAITFAGTNTSA
+1266 GNNAITYAGTNTSA
-1280 TKIQGGLEADSIT
+1280 TKVQMQLEADSIT
-1293 TLAKESM
+1293 TLTKEIM
-1300 IPVIET
+1300 IPAIET
-1306 SLTAD
+1306 NLTAD
-1311 NGKHFTEAKSEVRL
+1311 NGKHFTEATSEVRL

-1331 KNCESLAVLKKEIR
+1331 KNCESLAALGKEIQ

-1358 VTLENGKTSV
+1358 VTLADGKTSV
-1368 TTVLTV
+1368 TTALTV
-1374 KDKTEKIDNAFVFD
+1374 DDKTEKIDNAFVFD
-1388 ASKYKG
+1388 ATKYKG

-1431 NLSQESQR
+1431 NTSQESQR

-1450 EDTVQ
+1450 EDTVS

-1461 NTTYTVNGKLMN
+1461 NTTYTVNGKLMD

-1503 GQTLTGYN
+1503 GQTLTGYD
-1511 EHSVPQYSG
+1511 EHSVPQYSE
-1520 EHKLTVSGTTKVTF
+1520 EHKVTVSGTTKVTF
-1534 KFKSSKTAKE
+1534 KFKSSKAAKE

-1578 IASNNKNNSS
+1578 IASNDKNN
-1588 SNYHGHNTIAMELTS
+1588 IAMKLTG

-1655 NDGNATETVYFNT
+1655 NSGNATETVYFNT

-1686 KKVVVYEYLYSE
+1686 KTVVVYEYLYSE

-1724 TEQKLSNKGDH
+1724 TEQNKGDH
-1735 YLPAYDKESNT
+1735 YLPAYDEESNT

-1763 YHVRGILMDKATGKP
+1763 YHVRGILMDKATGKS

-1809 VYFQVPASLM
+1809 VNFQVPASLM

-1870 AEEKIKITDVVS
+1870 AEEKIEITDVVS

-1923 GDGNFVKT
+1923 GDGNLVKT

-1960 NLAGRTIVAFETL
+1960 NLSGRTIVAFETL
-1973 NRDGRIVFVHEDIKD
+1973 NRDGRAVFVHEDIKD

-2026 NISPDAGNVKLTATL
+2026 NISPDAGNAKLTATL
-2041 YDKETGEQILDAF
+2041 YDKETGEQILDAS
-2054 GNPITGTKTF
+2054 GNPVTGTKDF
-2064 TAVGDA
+2064 TAVGDT

-2084 TKSGKYVA
+2084 TKSGKYVV
-2092 DGRTVVVYESLTF
+2092 DGRTVVVYERLTF
-2105 DNNGVR
+2105 DNNGVG

-2130 TATDEETKDHYAPSV
+2130 TAADDETKDHYAPSV

-2188 AVEGDFVTTNGDPVK
+2188 AVEGDFVTTDGDPVK

-2225 FDSDTDFMDAETFN
+2225 FDSDTDFMDTETFN

-2313 GHTTLTDSETEE
+2313 GHTTLTDSETED

-2331 KSVKLADVVSY
+2331 KSVKLTDVVSY

-2386 EGEKTVSGEVKV
+2386 EGEKTVSGEVEV

-2461 SEVLKEIALVDHV
+2461 SEVLKEITLVDHV

-2514 TAPAAEDGKDSV
+2514 TAPAAEDGKDTV
-2526 SGVVDVTFKFKGGDY
+2526 SGAVDVTFKFKGGDY

-2560 FVHEEINDVP
+2560 FVHEEIEDAP
-2570 QTTYVPGGK
+2570 QTTYVPDGH
-2579 TNLTDNT
+2579 TTFVDNA
-2586 TKDHIVKAAK
+2586 TKDHIAGITE
-2596 KMSLTDTVSY
+2596 KMSLTDTVHY

-2636 VEATKEFTIDPK
+2636 VEVTKEFTIDPK
-2648 PIVDVNGNEVKDQD
+2648 PIVDVNGNEV
-2662 GNTMMAPVSGSI
+2662 
-2674 DLTFEFEGSDELKG
+2674 
-2688 KTLVAFETMTYKDV
+2688 
-2702 EIFAHKDL
+2702 
-2710 KDEEQTV
+2710 
-2717 HIPDGHT
+2717 
-2724 SAVDTDTKDH
+2724 
-2734 IANADKDVTLIDTV
+2734 
-2748 TYSNVLAGKEYTVNG
+2748 
-2763 TLMDKKTGEPLL
+2763 
-2775 VGGKKVTASTTF
+2775 
-2787 TAPTPEDGAK
+2787 
-2797 YVSGTVD
+2797 
-2804 VTFKFDGSSLA
+2804 
-2815 NKTVVVFEDMIYK
+2815 
-2828 GNSVFTHADINDKE
+2828 
-2842 QTVHFPEGKTTIKD
+2842 
-2856 NDTGNHITSEVLKEI
+2856 
-2871 ALVDHVY
+2871 
-2878 YSNLLPGKEYTVNG
+2878 
-2892 TLMDK
+2892 
-2897 ETGKPLV
+2897 
-2904 DKDGKKV
+2904 
-2911 TASTTFTA
+2911 
-2919 PAAEDGKDSVSGVV
+2919 
-2933 DVTFKF
+2933 
-2939 KGGDYLAGKTLVAF
+2939 
-2953 ETCQYKGKDVFVH
+2953 
-2966 EEINDVPQTTYVPG
+2966 
-2980 GHTTFVDNATKDHI
+2980 
-2994 AGITEKMS
+2994 
-3002 LTDTVYYENLKSG
+3002 
-3015 ETYKVTGVLM
+3015 
-3025 GKETGK
+3025 
-3031 PLLINGKKV
+3031 
-3040 EVTKE
+3040 
-3045 FTIDP
+3045 
-3050 KPIVDEK
+3050 
-3057 GNEIKD
+3057 KD

-3114 DEEQTVHIPDGHTNV
+3114 DEGQTVHIPDGHTNV

-3138 SKADKEVTLIDTVT
+3138 SKADKEVTLIDTVS
-3152 YSNVLAGKEYEVTG
+3152 YSNLLAGKEYEVTG

-3356 VKRNG
+3356 VTRNG

-3367 TDIDDVAQTVTVPGG
+3367 ADIDDVAQTVTVPGG
-3382 KTTATDSE
+3382 RTTATDSE
-3390 TKNHTS
+3390 TGNHTS

-3439 EVTATAKFKTPKA
+3439 EVTATAKFTTPKA
-3452 EDEGFRVSGSV
+3452 EDEGLRVSGHV
-3463 DVTFKFDGRALA
+3463 DVTFRFDGRALA
-3475 GTATVVFEDVY
+3475 GTKAVVFEDVY
-3486 YNGVKVFTHTD
+3486 YNGVKVFTHAD
-3497 LEDEAQT
+3497 LEDKAQT
-3504 VEFPSVK
+3504 IEFPSVK

-3556 ATGKPLTI
+3556 ATGKPLTV
-3564 DDKEVTA
+3564 DGKEVTA

-3582 AAEVTF
+3582 TAEVTF

-3612 VVIGSHEDL
+3612 VVVGSHEDL
-3621 DDKDQTFI
+3621 NDKDQTFI
-3629 VEAIPDHPK
+3629 VEAIPGHPK

-3649 ALAFGSLAVGLSLV
+3649 AIAFGSLAVGLSLV

>member
-61 DGNKTKGPTTHVQ
+61 DGNKTEGPTTHVQ

-107 DGKVTANDKGNYTFE
+107 DGKVIANDKGNYTFE

-128 TIGVSF
+128 TISVSF
-134 EAAKKEMADAET
+134 EAVKKETADAET
-146 ETTGSETEAEK
+146 KTTGSETKTEKREA
-157 KETEEVKEEVKANI
+157 EEVKEEVKANI

-220 VLRYATVEHAKNAY
+220 VLRYATVEHTKNAY

-296 SNDNVTNRV
+296 SNGNVTNRV

-466 GSYPAALEK
+466 GNYPAALEK

-613 AALKAAEGDFSN
+613 VALKAAEGDFSN

-791 GMVQSNTSGDQSA
+791 GMVQSNTSGDHNA
-804 EVLGYLGFPKN
+804 KVLGYLGFPKN

-914 DNRTWVGAYKQDGD
+914 DNRTWVGAYKQDED
-928 GNYISGIKMAFYNYT
+928 GNYVSGIKMAFYNYT

-958 AKTSNL
+958 AKTSDL

-1176 KYTWTYVSKS
+1176 KYTWTYVSKP

-1331 KNCESLAVLKKEIR
+1331 KNCESLAALKKEIR

-1461 NTTYTVNGKLMN
+1461 NTTYTVNGKLMD

-1511 EHSVPQYSG
+1511 EYSVPQYSG

-1534 KFKSSKTAKE
+1534 KFKSSKAAKE

-1679 TKYNAEG
+1679 TKYKAEG

-1735 YLPAYDKESNT
+1735 YLPTYDEDSNT

-1757 LLPHTT
+1757 LLPYTT

-1819 KGKTTVAFETITL
+1819 KGKTTVAFETIAL

-1911 DENGVGAMYLVD
+1911 DENGIGAMYLVD

-1973 NRDGRIVFVHEDIKD
+1973 NRDGRTVFVHEDIKD

-2026 NISPDAGNVKLTATL
+2026 NISPDAGDIKLTATL

-2064 TAVGDA
+2064 KAVGDA

-2092 DGRTVVVYESLTF
+2092 DGRTVVVYEHLTF
-2105 DNNGVR
+2105 GNDAVR
-2111 EHEDLTD
+2111 EHEDLSD

-2165 HIKGELKNKKTG
+2165 HIKGELMNKKTG
-2177 EAITDNDGNPI
+2177 EAITDNAGNPI
-2188 AVEGDFVTTNGDPVK
+2188 VVEGNFITSKGQ
-2203 EVKRGEDVI
+2203 ESVI
-2212 GSIGPVKITNNTP
+2212 TKDKYGSVGPVKITNYTP
-2225 FDSDTDFMDAETFN
+2225 FDSDKDFMDTEKFN
-2239 GDKNV
+2239 GDKKV
-2244 EKYDGAITAGV
+2244 EKYDGATTAGV
-2255 NVSKKHLVDG
+2255 NVSEKHLVDG
-2265 NVTVAFNVPTE
+2265 NVTVTFNVPTE

-2290 IDGLEVITHANINDE
+2290 IDGLEVITHANIKDE
-2305 AQTDYFPG
+2305 AQTNYFPE
-2313 GHTTLTDSETEE
+2313 GHTTLTDSETED

-2331 KSVKLADVVSY
+2331 KSVKLTDVVSY

-2461 SEVLKEIALVDHV
+2461 SEVLKEITLVDHV

-2514 TAPAAEDGKDSV
+2514 TAPAAEDGKDTV
-2526 SGVVDVTFKFKGGDY
+2526 SGAVDVTFKFKGGNY

-2560 FVHEEINDVP
+2560 FVHEEINDAP
-2570 QTTYVPGGK
+2570 QTTYVPDGH
-2579 TNLTDNT
+2579 TTFVDNA
-2586 TKDHIVKAAK
+2586 TKDHITGITE
-2596 KMSLTDTVSY
+2596 KMSLTDTVHY

-2636 VEATKEFTIDPK
+2636 VE
-2648 PIVDVNGNEVKDQD
+2648 
-2662 GNTMMAPVSGSI
+2662 
-2674 DLTFEFEGSDELKG
+2674 
-2688 KTLVAFETMTYKDV
+2688 
-2702 EIFAHKDL
+2702 
-2710 KDEEQTV
+2710 
-2717 HIPDGHT
+2717 
-2724 SAVDTDTKDH
+2724 
-2734 IANADKDVTLIDTV
+2734 
-2748 TYSNVLAGKEYTVNG
+2748 
-2763 TLMDKKTGEPLL
+2763 
-2775 VGGKKVTASTTF
+2775 
-2787 TAPTPEDGAK
+2787 
-2797 YVSGTVD
+2797 
-2804 VTFKFDGSSLA
+2804 
-2815 NKTVVVFEDMIYK
+2815 
-2828 GNSVFTHADINDKE
+2828 
-2842 QTVHFPEGKTTIKD
+2842 
-2856 NDTGNHITSEVLKEI
+2856 
-2871 ALVDHVY
+2871 
-2878 YSNLLPGKEYTVNG
+2878 
-2892 TLMDK
+2892 
-2897 ETGKPLV
+2897 
-2904 DKDGKKV
+2904 
-2911 TASTTFTA
+2911 
-2919 PAAEDGKDSVSGVV
+2919 
-2933 DVTFKF
+2933 
-2939 KGGDYLAGKTLVAF
+2939 
-2953 ETCQYKGKDVFVH
+2953 
-2966 EEINDVPQTTYVPG
+2966 
-2980 GHTTFVDNATKDHI
+2980 
-2994 AGITEKMS
+2994 
-3002 LTDTVYYENLKSG
+3002 
-3015 ETYKVTGVLM
+3015 
-3025 GKETGK
+3025 
-3031 PLLINGKKV
+3031 
-3040 EVTKE
+3040 VTKE

-3050 KPIVDEK
+3050 KPIVVD
-3057 GNEIKD
+3057 GNEVKD
-3063 QDGNTMMAPVSGNI
+3063 QDGNTMLAPVSGNI

-3092 TLVAFETMTYKD
+3092 TLVAFETMTYKN

-3129 VDKDTKDRI
+3129 ADKDTKDRI
-3138 SKADKEVTLIDTVT
+3138 SKADEEVTLIDTVT
-3152 YSNVLAGKEYEVTG
+3152 YSNLLAGKEYEVTG
-3166 TLMNKETGEPI
+3166 TLMNKETGEPL

-3187 VKFTAPTPE
+3187 VKYTAPIPE

-3219 KAVVAFEKVTYKGI
+3219 KAVVAFENVTYKGI

-3255 TITDNNTKDQI
+3255 TAVDDNTKDQI

-3321 AAKEGKET
+3321 AAEEGKET

-3338 KFAGS
+3338 KFKGS
-3343 KGLEDSEFVAFET
+3343 KELEDSELVAFET
-3356 VKRNG
+3356 VTRNG
-3361 AEVFVH
+3361 AEVFAH
-3367 TDIDDVAQTVTVPGG
+3367 ADIDDVAQTVTVPGG
-3382 KTTATDSE
+3382 KTTVTDSE

-3475 GTATVVFEDVY
+3475 GTTTVVFEDVY
-3486 YNGVKVFTHTD
+3486 YNGVKVFTHAD

-3504 VEFPSVK
+3504 IEFPSVK

-3649 ALAFGSLAVGLSLV
+3649 ALAFGSLAVGLSLI

-3669 EEDAQ
+3669 EEEDAQ

>member
-107 DGKVTANDKGNYTFE
+107 DGKVTTNDKGNYTFE

-128 TIGVSF
+128 TISVSF
-134 EAAKKEMADAET
+134 EAVKKETADAET
-146 ETTGSETEAEK
+146 KTTGSETKTEK
-157 KETEEVKEEVKANI
+157 RGAEEVKEEVKANI

-296 SNDNVTNRV
+296 SNGNVTNRV

-379 ENAALSTVIDE
+379 ENTALSTVINE

-466 GSYPAALEK
+466 GSYPVALEK
-475 AADKQTLIFRT
+475 AADEQTLIFRT

-739 ISIPNAVAFYLK
+739 LTTPNAVAFYLK

-760 PGSETTVNAVFGR
+760 PGSETTVNAVFGH

-1031 NNSPHVKIVK
+1031 NNSPHVEIVK

-1048 TNDNACYSLEG
+1048 TNGNACYSFEG
-1059 TTYELRNGSTVVAT
+1059 TTYELRNGSAVVAT

-1099 GKGYKLSDPTTVTVN
+1099 GKGYLKSDPISVTVN
-1114 QTEKDQTFNVTDEPG
+1114 QTEANQTFNVTDEPG

-1137 AKVPLNGGTGNY
+1137 AKAPLNGGTGNY

-1160 YYDGFYSSKAE
+1160 YYDGFYNSKAE
-1171 LPSTP
+1171 LPATA
-1176 KYTWTYVSKS
+1176 KYTWTYVSKA

-1203 VDYLKA
+1203 ANYLKEG
-1209 DSSRDGLMISDT
+1209 SSKDGLMIRGDGESIE
-1221 GMVDIPY
+1221 IPY

-1239 ASYLLNPS
+1239 ASYLLNPT
-1247 YVDADGN
+1247 YVVNKGGDT
-1254 ARNELILNINYD
+1254 RSELLLHINY
-1266 DNNAITFAGTNTSA
+1266 NNTITFSDKTSA
-1280 TKIQGGLEADSIT
+1280 TSIQTQLEADSIT
-1293 TLAKESM
+1293 TLAKESV

-1306 SLTAD
+1306 NLTAD
-1311 NGKHFTEAKSEVRL
+1311 NGKHFTEATSEVRL

-1331 KNCESLAVLKKEIR
+1331 KNCESLAALKKEIR

-1461 NTTYTVNGKLMN
+1461 NTTYTVNGKLMD

-1534 KFKSSKTAKE
+1534 KFKSSKAAKE

-1650 TFTAD
+1650 TFTAG

-1973 NRDGRIVFVHEDIKD
+1973 NMGGRTVFIHNDIKD
-1988 EAQSIHFPEIDTIAT
+1988 EAQSIHFPEIDTVAT
-2003 YEDDTKGMHVV
+2003 YEDDTKSMHVV
-2014 ENAVIKDQVKLF
+2014 EKAVIKDQVKLF
-2026 NISPDAGNVKLTATL
+2026 NISPDAGDIKLTATL

-2064 TAVGDA
+2064 KAVGDA

-2092 DGRTVVVYESLTF
+2092 NGRTVVVYEHLTF
-2105 DNNGVR
+2105 GNDAVR
-2111 EHEDLTD
+2111 EHEDLSD

-2130 TATDEETKDHYAPSV
+2130 TATDEKTKDHYAPSV

-2165 HIKGELKNKKTG
+2165 HIKGELMNKKTG
-2177 EAITDNDGNPI
+2177 EAITDNAGNPI
-2188 AVEGDFVTTNGDPVK
+2188 VVEENFITSKGQ
-2203 EVKRGEDVI
+2203 ESVI
-2212 GSIGPVKITNNTP
+2212 TKDKYGSVGPVKITNNTP
-2225 FDSDTDFMDAETFN
+2225 FDSKTDFMDT
-2239 GDKNV
+2239 
-2244 EKYDGAITAGV
+2244 
-2255 NVSKKHLVDG
+2255 VSKKHLVDG
-2265 NVTVAFNVPTE
+2265 NVTVTFNVPTE

-2313 GHTTLTDSETEE
+2313 GSTTLTDSETED

-2331 KSVKLADVVSY
+2331 RSVKLTDVVSY

-2348 TEFTVTGTLMDRATK
+2348 TEFTVTGTLMDRTTK

-2369 DGKKVTSTVKF
+2369 DGKEVTSTVKF

-2435 NDKAQTVHFP
+2435 NDKEQTVHFP

-2461 SEVLKEIALVDHV
+2461 SEVLKEITLVDHV

-2506 KVTASTTF
+2506 KVIASTTF

-2560 FVHEEINDVP
+2560 FVHEEINDAP
-2570 QTTYVPGGK
+2570 QTTYVPNGK
-2579 TNLTDNT
+2579 TNLADNT
-2586 TKDHIVKAAK
+2586 TKDHIAKAAK

-2606 ENLKSGE
+2606 KNLKSGE

-2636 VEATKEFTIDPK
+2636 VEATKKFTIDPK
-2648 PIVDVNGNEVKDQD
+2648 PIVDVNGNEV
-2662 GNTMMAPVSGSI
+2662 
-2674 DLTFEFEGSDELKG
+2674 
-2688 KTLVAFETMTYKDV
+2688 
-2702 EIFAHKDL
+2702 
-2710 KDEEQTV
+2710 
-2717 HIPDGHT
+2717 
-2724 SAVDTDTKDH
+2724 
-2734 IANADKDVTLIDTV
+2734 
-2748 TYSNVLAGKEYTVNG
+2748 
-2763 TLMDKKTGEPLL
+2763 
-2775 VGGKKVTASTTF
+2775 
-2787 TAPTPEDGAK
+2787 
-2797 YVSGTVD
+2797 
-2804 VTFKFDGSSLA
+2804 
-2815 NKTVVVFEDMIYK
+2815 
-2828 GNSVFTHADINDKE
+2828 
-2842 QTVHFPEGKTTIKD
+2842 
-2856 NDTGNHITSEVLKEI
+2856 
-2871 ALVDHVY
+2871 
-2878 YSNLLPGKEYTVNG
+2878 
-2892 TLMDK
+2892 
-2897 ETGKPLV
+2897 
-2904 DKDGKKV
+2904 
-2911 TASTTFTA
+2911 
-2919 PAAEDGKDSVSGVV
+2919 
-2933 DVTFKF
+2933 
-2939 KGGDYLAGKTLVAF
+2939 
-2953 ETCQYKGKDVFVH
+2953 
-2966 EEINDVPQTTYVPG
+2966 
-2980 GHTTFVDNATKDHI
+2980 
-2994 AGITEKMS
+2994 
-3002 LTDTVYYENLKSG
+3002 
-3015 ETYKVTGVLM
+3015 
-3025 GKETGK
+3025 
-3031 PLLINGKKV
+3031 
-3040 EVTKE
+3040 
-3045 FTIDP
+3045 
-3050 KPIVDEK
+3050 
-3057 GNEIKD
+3057 KD

-3114 DEEQTVHIPDGHTNV
+3114 DEGQTVHIPDGHTSA
-3129 VDKDTKDRI
+3129 VDTDTKDHI
-3138 SKADKEVTLIDTVT
+3138 ANADKDVTIVDTVT

-3166 TLMNKETGEPI
+3166 TLMDKETGEPI

-3290 EVTGVLYDKKTGKP
+3290 EVTGVLYDKKTAKP
-3304 LKVDGKE
+3304 LKIDGKE

-3321 AAKEGKET
+3321 AAEEGKET

-3338 KFAGS
+3338 KFKGS
-3343 KGLEDSEFVAFET
+3343 KELEDSELVAFET
-3356 VKRNG
+3356 VTRNG

-3367 TDIDDVAQTVTVPGG
+3367 ADIDDVAQTVTVPGG

-3429 TGKPILVDGK
+3429 TGKPILVEGK

-3452 EDEGFRVSGSV
+3452 EDKGFRVSGSV

-3475 GTATVVFEDVY
+3475 GTTTVVFEDIY
-3486 YNGVKVFTHTD
+3486 YNEVKVFTHAD

-3504 VEFPSVK
+3504 IEFPSVK

-3520 DRKITAKG
+3520 NRKITAKG

-3582 AAEVTF
+3582 AAEVIF

>member
-128 TIGVSF
+128 TISVSF
-134 EAAKKEMADAET
+134 EAVKKETADAET
-146 ETTGSETEAEK
+146 KTTGSETKTEKREA
-157 KETEEVKEEVKANI
+157 EEVKEEVKANI

-177 DSLVSKEVVDQYDF
+177 DSLVSKEVVNQYDF

-296 SNDNVTNRV
+296 SNGNVTNRV

-466 GSYPAALEK
+466 GNYPAALEK

-581 VDYVFAKG
+581 VGYAFAKG

-613 AALKAAEGDFSN
+613 TALKAAEGDFSN

-751 DGTNVDSLV
+751 DGTNIDSLV

-791 GMVQSNTSGDQSA
+791 GMVQSNTSGDHSA

-914 DNRTWVGAYKQDGD
+914 DNRTWVGAYKQDED
-928 GNYISGIKMAFYNYT
+928 GNYVSGIKMAFYNYT

-958 AKTSNL
+958 AKTSDL

-1011 DATNNKWSSSM
+1011 DATNNKWSSSI

-1114 QTEKDQTFNVTDEPG
+1114 QTEKDQTFNVTDEPD

-1137 AKVPLNGGTGNY
+1137 AKAPLNGGTGNY

-1176 KYTWTYVSKS
+1176 KYTWTYVSKA

-1197 IVSFRN
+1197 IVGFQN
-1203 VDYLKA
+1203 VNYLKN
-1209 DSSRDGLMISDT
+1209 DSSRDGLMIDSY
-1221 GMVDIPY
+1221 GNISIPY

-1254 ARNELILNINYD
+1254 ARAELILNVNYD

-1306 SLTAD
+1306 NLTAD
-1311 NGKHFTEAKSEVRL
+1311 NGKHFTEATSEVRL

-1331 KNCESLAVLKKEIR
+1331 KNCESLAALKKEIR

-1461 NTTYTVNGKLMN
+1461 NTTYTVNGKLMD

-1534 KFKSSKTAKE
+1534 KFKSSKAAKE

-1650 TFTAD
+1650 TFTAG

-1832 DGLEVISHADINDQ
+1832 DGLEVISHADINGQ

-1870 AEEKIKITDVVS
+1870 AEEKIKIIDVVS

-1973 NRDGRIVFVHEDIKD
+1973 NMGGRTVFIHNDIKD
-1988 EAQSIHFPEIDTIAT
+1988 EAQSIHFPEIDTVAT
-2003 YEDDTKGMHVV
+2003 YEDDTKSMHVV
-2014 ENAVIKDQVKLF
+2014 EKAVIKDQVKLF
-2026 NISPDAGNVKLTATL
+2026 NISPDAGDIKLTATL

-2064 TAVGDA
+2064 KAVGDA

-2092 DGRTVVVYESLTF
+2092 DGRTVVVYEHLTF
-2105 DNNGVR
+2105 GNDAVR
-2111 EHEDLTD
+2111 EHEDLSD

-2130 TATDEETKDHYAPSV
+2130 TATDEKTKDHYAPSV

-2165 HIKGELKNKKTG
+2165 HIKGELMNKKTG
-2177 EAITDNDGNPI
+2177 EAITDNAGNPI
-2188 AVEGDFVTTNGDPVK
+2188 VVEENFITSKGQ
-2203 EVKRGEDVI
+2203 ESVI
-2212 GSIGPVKITNNTP
+2212 TKDKYGSVGPVKITNNTP
-2225 FDSDTDFMDAETFN
+2225 FDSKTDFMDT
-2239 GDKNV
+2239 
-2244 EKYDGAITAGV
+2244 
-2255 NVSKKHLVDG
+2255 VSKKHLVDG
-2265 NVTVAFNVPTE
+2265 NVTVTFNVPTE

-2313 GHTTLTDSETEE
+2313 GSTTLTDSETED

-2331 KSVKLADVVSY
+2331 RSVKLTDVVSY

-2348 TEFTVTGTLMDRATK
+2348 TEFTVTGTLMDRTTK

-2369 DGKKVTSTVKF
+2369 DGKEVTSTVKF

-2435 NDKAQTVHFP
+2435 NDKEQTVHFP

-2461 SEVLKEIALVDHV
+2461 SEVLKEITLVDHV

-2506 KVTASTTF
+2506 KVTASTAF
-2514 TAPAAEDGKDSV
+2514 TAPAAEDGKDTV
-2526 SGVVDVTFKFKGGDY
+2526 SGAVDVTFKFKGGDY

-2560 FVHEEINDVP
+2560 FVHEEINDAP
-2570 QTTYVPGGK
+2570 QTTYVPDGH
-2579 TNLTDNT
+2579 TTFVDNA
-2586 TKDHIVKAAK
+2586 TKDHITGITE
-2596 KMSLTDTVSY
+2596 KMSLTDTVHY

-2636 VEATKEFTIDPK
+2636 VE
-2648 PIVDVNGNEVKDQD
+2648 
-2662 GNTMMAPVSGSI
+2662 
-2674 DLTFEFEGSDELKG
+2674 
-2688 KTLVAFETMTYKDV
+2688 
-2702 EIFAHKDL
+2702 
-2710 KDEEQTV
+2710 
-2717 HIPDGHT
+2717 
-2724 SAVDTDTKDH
+2724 
-2734 IANADKDVTLIDTV
+2734 
-2748 TYSNVLAGKEYTVNG
+2748 
-2763 TLMDKKTGEPLL
+2763 
-2775 VGGKKVTASTTF
+2775 
-2787 TAPTPEDGAK
+2787 
-2797 YVSGTVD
+2797 
-2804 VTFKFDGSSLA
+2804 
-2815 NKTVVVFEDMIYK
+2815 
-2828 GNSVFTHADINDKE
+2828 
-2842 QTVHFPEGKTTIKD
+2842 
-2856 NDTGNHITSEVLKEI
+2856 
-2871 ALVDHVY
+2871 
-2878 YSNLLPGKEYTVNG
+2878 
-2892 TLMDK
+2892 
-2897 ETGKPLV
+2897 
-2904 DKDGKKV
+2904 
-2911 TASTTFTA
+2911 
-2919 PAAEDGKDSVSGVV
+2919 
-2933 DVTFKF
+2933 
-2939 KGGDYLAGKTLVAF
+2939 
-2953 ETCQYKGKDVFVH
+2953 
-2966 EEINDVPQTTYVPG
+2966 
-2980 GHTTFVDNATKDHI
+2980 
-2994 AGITEKMS
+2994 
-3002 LTDTVYYENLKSG
+3002 
-3015 ETYKVTGVLM
+3015 
-3025 GKETGK
+3025 
-3031 PLLINGKKV
+3031 
-3040 EVTKE
+3040 VTKE

-3050 KPIVDEK
+3050 KPIVVD
-3057 GNEIKD
+3057 GNEVKD
-3063 QDGNTMMAPVSGNI
+3063 QDGNTMLAPVSGNI

-3092 TLVAFETMTYKD
+3092 TLVAFETMTYKN

-3129 VDKDTKDRI
+3129 ADKDTKDRI
-3138 SKADKEVTLIDTVT
+3138 SKADEEVTLIDTVT
-3152 YSNVLAGKEYEVTG
+3152 YSNLLAGKEYEVTG
-3166 TLMNKETGEPI
+3166 TLMNKETGEPL

-3187 VKFTAPTPE
+3187 VKYTAPIPE

-3219 KAVVAFEKVTYKGI
+3219 KAVVAFENVTYKGI

-3255 TITDNNTKDQI
+3255 TAVDDNTKDQI

-3367 TDIDDVAQTVTVPGG
+3367 ADIDDVAQTVTVPGG
-3382 KTTATDSE
+3382 RTTATDSE
-3390 TKNHTS
+3390 TGNHTS

-3475 GTATVVFEDVY
+3475 GTTTVVFEDVY
-3486 YNGVKVFTHTD
+3486 YNEVKVFTHAD

-3504 VEFPSVK
+3504 IEFPSVK

-3582 AAEVTF
+3582 TAEVTF

>member
-24 VPNSVVYAEESGIES
+24 VSNSVVYAEESGIES

-128 TIGVSF
+128 TISVSF
-134 EAAKKEMADAET
+134 EAVKKETADAET
-146 ETTGSETEAEK
+146 KTTGSETKTEKREA
-157 KETEEVKEEVKANI
+157 EEVKEEVKANI

-296 SNDNVTNRV
+296 SNGNVTNRV

-379 ENAALSTVIDE
+379 ENAALSTVINE

-466 GSYPAALEK
+466 GSYPVALEK
-475 AADKQTLIFRT
+475 AADEQTLIFRT

-558 AEDGTYRFNAN
+558 AENGTYRFNAN

-644 TIESKNNDPVNTEF
+644 TIESKNNDLVNTEF

-739 ISIPNAVAFYLK
+739 LTTPNAVAFYLK

-1031 NNSPHVKIVK
+1031 NNSPHVEIVK

-1048 TNDNACYSLEG
+1048 TNGNACYSLEG
-1059 TTYELRNGSTVVAT
+1059 TTYELRNGSAVVAT

-1099 GKGYKLSDPTTVTVN
+1099 GKGYLKSDPISVTVN
-1114 QTEKDQTFNVTDEPG
+1114 QTEANQTFNATDEPG

-1137 AKVPLNGGTGNY
+1137 AKAPLNGGTGNY

-1160 YYDGFYSSKAE
+1160 YYDGFYNSKAE
-1171 LPSTP
+1171 LPATA
-1176 KYTWTYVSKS
+1176 KYTWTYVSKA

-1203 VDYLKA
+1203 ANYLKEG
-1209 DSSRDGLMISDT
+1209 SSRDGLMIRGDGESIE
-1221 GMVDIPY
+1221 IPY

-1239 ASYLLNPS
+1239 ASYLLNPT
-1247 YVDADGN
+1247 YVVNKDGDT
-1254 ARNELILNINYD
+1254 RSELLLHINY
-1266 DNNAITFAGTNTSA
+1266 NNTITFSDKTSA
-1280 TKIQGGLEADSIT
+1280 TSIQTQLEADSIT
-1293 TLAKESM
+1293 TLAKESI

-1306 SLTAD
+1306 NLTAD
-1311 NGKHFTEAKSEVRL
+1311 NGKHFTEATSEVRL

-1331 KNCESLAVLKKEIR
+1331 KNCESLAALKKEIR

-1461 NTTYTVNGKLMN
+1461 NTTYTVNGKLMD

-1534 KFKSSKTAKE
+1534 KFKSSKAAKE

-1650 TFTAD
+1650 TFTAG

-1870 AEEKIKITDVVS
+1870 AEKKIEITDVVS

-1954 FTANAA
+1954 FTVNAA
-1960 NLAGRTIVAFETL
+1960 NLSGRTIVAFETL
-1973 NRDGRIVFVHEDIKD
+1973 NRDGRTVFVHEDIKD
-1988 EAQSIHFPEIDTIAT
+1988 EAQSIHFPEIDTVAT
-2003 YEDDTKGMHVV
+2003 YEDNSKSMHVV

-2026 NISPDAGNVKLTATL
+2026 NIAPDAGNVKLTATL

-2054 GNPITGTKTF
+2054 GNPITGTKDF
-2064 TAVGDA
+2064 TAAGDT

-2084 TKSGKYVA
+2084 TKSGKYVV
-2092 DGRTVVVYESLTF
+2092 DGRTVVVYERLTF
-2105 DNNGVR
+2105 DNNGVG

-2130 TATDEETKDHYAPSV
+2130 TAADDETKDHYAPSV

-2188 AVEGDFVTTNGDPVK
+2188 AVEGDFVTTDGDPVK

-2212 GSIGPVKITNNTP
+2212 GFIGPVEITNNTP
-2225 FDSDTDFMDAETFN
+2225 FDSDTDFMDTETFN

-2313 GHTTLTDSETEE
+2313 GHTTLTDSETED

-2331 KSVKLADVVSY
+2331 KSVKLTDVVSY

-2348 TEFTVTGTLMDRATK
+2348 TEFTVTGTLMDRTTK

-2386 EGEKTVSGEVKV
+2386 EGEKTVSGEAEV
-2398 VFEFNASSLKNH
+2398 VFEFNASGLENH

-2461 SEVLKEIALVDHV
+2461 SEVLKEITLVDHV

-2514 TAPAAEDGKDSV
+2514 TAPAAEDGKDTV
-2526 SGVVDVTFKFKGGDY
+2526 SGAVDVTFKFKGGDY

-2560 FVHEEINDVP
+2560 FVHEEINDAP
-2570 QTTYVPGGK
+2570 QTTYVPDGH
-2579 TNLTDNT
+2579 TTFVDNA
-2586 TKDHIVKAAK
+2586 TKDHITGITE
-2596 KMSLTDTVSY
+2596 KMSLTDTVHY

-2636 VEATKEFTIDPK
+2636 VE
-2648 PIVDVNGNEVKDQD
+2648 
-2662 GNTMMAPVSGSI
+2662 
-2674 DLTFEFEGSDELKG
+2674 
-2688 KTLVAFETMTYKDV
+2688 
-2702 EIFAHKDL
+2702 
-2710 KDEEQTV
+2710 
-2717 HIPDGHT
+2717 
-2724 SAVDTDTKDH
+2724 
-2734 IANADKDVTLIDTV
+2734 
-2748 TYSNVLAGKEYTVNG
+2748 
-2763 TLMDKKTGEPLL
+2763 
-2775 VGGKKVTASTTF
+2775 
-2787 TAPTPEDGAK
+2787 
-2797 YVSGTVD
+2797 
-2804 VTFKFDGSSLA
+2804 
-2815 NKTVVVFEDMIYK
+2815 
-2828 GNSVFTHADINDKE
+2828 
-2842 QTVHFPEGKTTIKD
+2842 
-2856 NDTGNHITSEVLKEI
+2856 
-2871 ALVDHVY
+2871 
-2878 YSNLLPGKEYTVNG
+2878 
-2892 TLMDK
+2892 
-2897 ETGKPLV
+2897 
-2904 DKDGKKV
+2904 
-2911 TASTTFTA
+2911 
-2919 PAAEDGKDSVSGVV
+2919 
-2933 DVTFKF
+2933 
-2939 KGGDYLAGKTLVAF
+2939 
-2953 ETCQYKGKDVFVH
+2953 
-2966 EEINDVPQTTYVPG
+2966 
-2980 GHTTFVDNATKDHI
+2980 
-2994 AGITEKMS
+2994 
-3002 LTDTVYYENLKSG
+3002 
-3015 ETYKVTGVLM
+3015 
-3025 GKETGK
+3025 
-3031 PLLINGKKV
+3031 
-3040 EVTKE
+3040 VTKE

-3050 KPIVDEK
+3050 KPIVVD
-3057 GNEIKD
+3057 GNEVKD
-3063 QDGNTMMAPVSGNI
+3063 QDGNTMLAPVSGNI

-3092 TLVAFETMTYKD
+3092 TLVAFETMTYKN

-3114 DEEQTVHIPDGHTNV
+3114 DEEQTVHIPDGYTNV
-3129 VDKDTKDRI
+3129 ADKDTKDRI
-3138 SKADKEVTLIDTVT
+3138 SKADEEVTLIDTVT
-3152 YSNVLAGKEYEVTG
+3152 YSNLLAGKEYEVTG
-3166 TLMNKETGEPI
+3166 TLMNKETGEPL

-3187 VKFTAPTPE
+3187 VKYTAPIPE

-3219 KAVVAFEKVTYKGI
+3219 KAVVAFENVTYKGI

-3255 TITDNNTKDQI
+3255 TAVDDNTKDQI

-3321 AAKEGKET
+3321 AAEEGKET

-3338 KFAGS
+3338 KFKGS
-3343 KGLEDSEFVAFET
+3343 KELEDSELVAFET
-3356 VKRNG
+3356 VTRNG

-3367 TDIDDVAQTVTVPGG
+3367 ADIDDVAQTVTVPGG

-3486 YNGVKVFTHTD
+3486 YNGVKVFTHAD

-3528 TATMIDTVT
+3528 TVTIVDTVT

-3564 DDKEVTA
+3564 DGKEVTA

-3582 AAEVTF
+3582 AAEVIF

-3629 VEAIPDHPK
+3629 VEVIPDHPK

>member
-128 TIGVSF
+128 TISVSF
-134 EAAKKEMADAET
+134 EAVKKETADAET
-146 ETTGSETEAEK
+146 KTTGSETKTEKREA
-157 KETEEVKEEVKANI
+157 EEVKEEVKANI

-261 GLANVGAPL
+261 DLANVGAPL

-277 DAKKNASGTV
+277 DAKKNASDTV

-296 SNDNVTNRV
+296 SNRNVTNRV

-379 ENAALSTVIDE
+379 ENAALSTVINE

-494 EKAGTETADEVIAKY
+494 EKAGTETADEVITKY

-613 AALKAAEGDFSN
+613 TALKAAEGDFSN

-658 TASLFDYPSFAM
+658 TASLFDYPSFAI

-688 NGEKTSKDGFEFN
+688 NGEKASKDGFEFN

-739 ISIPNAVAFYLK
+739 LTTPNAVAFYLK

-773 NGYPAWPE
+773 NGYLAWPE

-804 EVLGYLGFPKN
+804 KVLGYLGFPKN

-892 GASQAGY
+892 GSSQAVY

-1114 QTEKDQTFNVTDEPG
+1114 QTEKDQTFNVTDEPD

-1137 AKVPLNGGTGNY
+1137 AKAPLNGGTGNY

-1176 KYTWTYVSKS
+1176 KYTWTYVSKA

-1197 IVSFRN
+1197 IVNFAL

-1209 DSSRDGLMISDT
+1209 DSSRDGMMID
-1221 GMVDIPY
+1221 GQFINIPY

-1254 ARNELILNINYD
+1254 ARAELILNVNYD

-1306 SLTAD
+1306 NLTAD
-1311 NGKHFTEAKSEVRL
+1311 NGKHFTEATSEVRL
-1325 VDGVTL
+1325 VDGITL
-1331 KNCESLAVLKKEIR
+1331 KNCESLAALKKEIR

-1461 NTTYTVNGKLMN
+1461 NTTYTVNGKLMD

-1534 KFKSSKTAKE
+1534 KFKSSKAAKE

-1858 LTANDTGKHYSK
+1858 LTANDTEKHYSK

-1973 NRDGRIVFVHEDIKD
+1973 NMGGRTVFIHNDIKD
-1988 EAQSIHFPEIDTIAT
+1988 EAQSIHFPEIDTVAT
-2003 YEDDTKGMHVV
+2003 YEDDTKSMHVV
-2014 ENAVIKDQVKLF
+2014 EKAVIKDQVKLF
-2026 NISPDAGNVKLTATL
+2026 NISPDAGDIKLTATL
-2041 YDKETGEQILDAF
+2041 YDKETDEQILDAF

-2064 TAVGDA
+2064 KAVGDA

-2092 DGRTVVVYESLTF
+2092 DGRTVVVYEHLTF
-2105 DNNGVR
+2105 GNDAVR
-2111 EHEDLTD
+2111 EHEDLSD

-2165 HIKGELKNKKTG
+2165 HIKGELMNKKTG
-2177 EAITDNDGNPI
+2177 EAITDNAGNPI
-2188 AVEGDFVTTNGDPVK
+2188 VVEGNFITSKGQ
-2203 EVKRGEDVI
+2203 ESVI
-2212 GSIGPVKITNNTP
+2212 TKDKYGSVGPVKITNNTP
-2225 FDSDTDFMDAETFN
+2225 FDSDKDFMDTEAFN
-2239 GDKNV
+2239 GDKKV
-2244 EKYDGAITAGV
+2244 EKYDGATTAGV
-2255 NVSKKHLVDG
+2255 NVSEKHLVDG
-2265 NVTVAFNVPTE
+2265 NVTVTFNVPTE

-2290 IDGLEVITHANINDE
+2290 IDGLEVITHANIKDE

-2331 KSVKLADVVSY
+2331 GSVKLTDVVSY

-2461 SEVLKEIALVDHV
+2461 SEVLKEITLVDHV

-2506 KVTASTTF
+2506 KVTASTAF

-2560 FVHEEINDVP
+2560 FVHEEIEDAP
-2570 QTTYVPGGK
+2570 QTTYVP
-2579 TNLTDNT
+2579 D
-2586 TKDHIVKAAK
+2586 
-2596 KMSLTDTVSY
+2596 
-2606 ENLKSGE
+2606 
-2613 TYKVTGVLMDKD
+2613 
-2625 TGKEFLVNGKK
+2625 
-2636 VEATKEFTIDPK
+2636 
-2648 PIVDVNGNEVKDQD
+2648 
-2662 GNTMMAPVSGSI
+2662 
-2674 DLTFEFEGSDELKG
+2674 
-2688 KTLVAFETMTYKDV
+2688 
-2702 EIFAHKDL
+2702 
-2710 KDEEQTV
+2710 
-2717 HIPDGHT
+2717 
-2724 SAVDTDTKDH
+2724 
-2734 IANADKDVTLIDTV
+2734 
-2748 TYSNVLAGKEYTVNG
+2748 
-2763 TLMDKKTGEPLL
+2763 
-2775 VGGKKVTASTTF
+2775 
-2787 TAPTPEDGAK
+2787 
-2797 YVSGTVD
+2797 
-2804 VTFKFDGSSLA
+2804 
-2815 NKTVVVFEDMIYK
+2815 
-2828 GNSVFTHADINDKE
+2828 
-2842 QTVHFPEGKTTIKD
+2842 
-2856 NDTGNHITSEVLKEI
+2856 
-2871 ALVDHVY
+2871 
-2878 YSNLLPGKEYTVNG
+2878 
-2892 TLMDK
+2892 
-2897 ETGKPLV
+2897 
-2904 DKDGKKV
+2904 
-2911 TASTTFTA
+2911 
-2919 PAAEDGKDSVSGVV
+2919 
-2933 DVTFKF
+2933 
-2939 KGGDYLAGKTLVAF
+2939 
-2953 ETCQYKGKDVFVH
+2953 
-2966 EEINDVPQTTYVPG
+2966 

-3025 GKETGK
+3025 DKETGK

-3304 LKVDGKE
+3304 LKINGKE

-3329 VDGTVDVTF
+3329 VDGTVDVAF

-3356 VKRNG
+3356 VTRNG

-3367 TDIDDVAQTVTVPGG
+3367 ADIDDVAQTVTVPGG
-3382 KTTATDSE
+3382 KTTATDIE

-3429 TGKPILVDGK
+3429 TGKPILVEGK
-3439 EVTATAKFKTPKA
+3439 EVTATAKFTTPKA

-3475 GTATVVFEDVY
+3475 GTTTVVFEDVY
-3486 YNGVKVFTHTD
+3486 YNEVKVFTHAD

-3504 VEFPSVK
+3504 IEFPSVK
-3511 TSVKDAADN
+3511 TSVKDVADN

>member
-1 MKKTI
+1 
-6 LKRSVA
+6 
-12 STLSFLMAFSTA
+12 
-24 VPNSVVYAEESGIES
+24 
-39 EIAQDYAAT
+39 
-48 LSQTQNGTTSFVT
+48 
-61 DGNKTKGPTTHVQ
+61 
-74 GDKVEVAVEPDEGF
+74 
-88 NTAKIE
+88 
-94 VKNTDGTVVASLE
+94 
-107 DGKVTANDKGNYTFE
+107 
-122 MPASDV
+122 
-128 TIGVSF
+128 
-134 EAAKKEMADAET
+134 
-146 ETTGSETEAEK
+146 
-157 KETEEVKEEVKANI
+157 
-171 FDEFNK
+171 
-177 DSLVSKEVVDQYDF
+177 
-191 SSREIIIATE
+191 
-201 KADTIVDKDDIV
+201 
-213 DSGNGMY
+213 
-220 VLRYATVEHAKNAY
+220 
-234 SYYYGKVDFVAPNI
+234 
-248 VVHAAEGETSEDA
+248 
-261 GLANVGAPL
+261 
-270 DTLEQLG
+270 
-277 DAKKNASGTV
+277 
-287 IAVVDSGMP
+287 MP
-296 SNDNVTNRV
+296 SNGNVTNRV

-379 ENAALSTVIDE
+379 ENTALSTVINE

-466 GSYPAALEK
+466 GSYPVALEK
-475 AADKQTLIFRT
+475 AADEQTLIFRT

-739 ISIPNAVAFYLK
+739 LTTPNAVAFYLK

-1031 NNSPHVKIVK
+1031 NNSPHVEIVK

-1048 TNDNACYSLEG
+1048 TNGNACYSLEG
-1059 TTYELRNGSTVVAT
+1059 TTYELRNGSAVVAT

-1082 TSKAV
+1082 TSKAI

-1099 GKGYKLSDPTTVTVN
+1099 GKGYLKSDPISVTVN
-1114 QTEKDQTFNVTDEPG
+1114 QTEANQTFNVTDEPG

-1137 AKVPLNGGTGNY
+1137 AKAPLNGGTGNY

-1160 YYDGFYSSKAE
+1160 YYDGFYNSKAE
-1171 LPSTP
+1171 LPATA
-1176 KYTWTYVSKS
+1176 KYTWTYVSKA

-1203 VDYLKA
+1203 ANYLKEG
-1209 DSSRDGLMISDT
+1209 SSKDGLMIRGDGESIE
-1221 GMVDIPY
+1221 IPY

-1239 ASYLLNPS
+1239 ASYLLNPT
-1247 YVDADGN
+1247 YVVNKGGDT
-1254 ARNELILNINYD
+1254 RSELLLHINY
-1266 DNNAITFAGTNTSA
+1266 NNTITFSDKTSA
-1280 TKIQGGLEADSIT
+1280 TSIQTQLEADSIT
-1293 TLAKESM
+1293 TLAKESV

-1306 SLTAD
+1306 NLTAD
-1311 NGKHFTEAKSEVRL
+1311 NGKHFTEATSEVRL

-1331 KNCESLAVLKKEIR
+1331 KNCESLAALKKEIR

-1461 NTTYTVNGKLMN
+1461 NTTYTVNGKLMD

-1534 KFKSSKTAKE
+1534 KFKSSKAAKE

-1614 GVSPDAGT
+1614 GVSLDAGT

-1650 TFTAD
+1650 TFTAG

-1973 NRDGRIVFVHEDIKD
+1973 NMGGRTVFIHNDIKD
-1988 EAQSIHFPEIDTIAT
+1988 EAQSIHFPEIDTVAT
-2003 YEDDTKGMHVV
+2003 YEDDTKSMHVV
-2014 ENAVIKDQVKLF
+2014 EKAVIKDQVKLF
-2026 NISPDAGNVKLTATL
+2026 NISPDAGDIKLTATL

-2064 TAVGDA
+2064 KAVGDA

-2092 DGRTVVVYESLTF
+2092 DGRTVVVYEHLTF
-2105 DNNGVR
+2105 GNDAVR
-2111 EHEDLTD
+2111 EHEDLSD

-2130 TATDEETKDHYAPSV
+2130 TATDEKTKDHYAPSV

-2165 HIKGELKNKKTG
+2165 HIKGELMNKKTG
-2177 EAITDNDGNPI
+2177 EAITDNAGNPI
-2188 AVEGDFVTTNGDPVK
+2188 VVEENFITSKGQ
-2203 EVKRGEDVI
+2203 ESVI
-2212 GSIGPVKITNNTP
+2212 TKDKYGSVGPVKITNNTP
-2225 FDSDTDFMDAETFN
+2225 FDSKTDFMDT
-2239 GDKNV
+2239 
-2244 EKYDGAITAGV
+2244 
-2255 NVSKKHLVDG
+2255 VSKKHLVDG
-2265 NVTVAFNVPTE
+2265 NVTVTFNVPTE

-2313 GHTTLTDSETEE
+2313 GSTTLTDSETED

-2331 KSVKLADVVSY
+2331 RSVKLTDVVSY

-2348 TEFTVTGTLMDRATK
+2348 TEFTVTGTLMDRTTK

-2369 DGKKVTSTVKF
+2369 DGKEVTSTVKF

-2435 NDKAQTVHFP
+2435 NDKEQTVHFP

-2461 SEVLKEIALVDHV
+2461 SEVLKEITLVDHV

-2506 KVTASTTF
+2506 KVIASTTF

-2560 FVHEEINDVP
+2560 FVHEEIEDAP
-2570 QTTYVPGGK
+2570 QTTYVP
-2579 TNLTDNT
+2579 D
-2586 TKDHIVKAAK
+2586 
-2596 KMSLTDTVSY
+2596 
-2606 ENLKSGE
+2606 
-2613 TYKVTGVLMDKD
+2613 
-2625 TGKEFLVNGKK
+2625 
-2636 VEATKEFTIDPK
+2636 
-2648 PIVDVNGNEVKDQD
+2648 
-2662 GNTMMAPVSGSI
+2662 
-2674 DLTFEFEGSDELKG
+2674 
-2688 KTLVAFETMTYKDV
+2688 
-2702 EIFAHKDL
+2702 
-2710 KDEEQTV
+2710 
-2717 HIPDGHT
+2717 
-2724 SAVDTDTKDH
+2724 
-2734 IANADKDVTLIDTV
+2734 
-2748 TYSNVLAGKEYTVNG
+2748 
-2763 TLMDKKTGEPLL
+2763 
-2775 VGGKKVTASTTF
+2775 
-2787 TAPTPEDGAK
+2787 
-2797 YVSGTVD
+2797 
-2804 VTFKFDGSSLA
+2804 
-2815 NKTVVVFEDMIYK
+2815 
-2828 GNSVFTHADINDKE
+2828 
-2842 QTVHFPEGKTTIKD
+2842 
-2856 NDTGNHITSEVLKEI
+2856 
-2871 ALVDHVY
+2871 
-2878 YSNLLPGKEYTVNG
+2878 
-2892 TLMDK
+2892 
-2897 ETGKPLV
+2897 
-2904 DKDGKKV
+2904 
-2911 TASTTFTA
+2911 
-2919 PAAEDGKDSVSGVV
+2919 
-2933 DVTFKF
+2933 
-2939 KGGDYLAGKTLVAF
+2939 
-2953 ETCQYKGKDVFVH
+2953 
-2966 EEINDVPQTTYVPG
+2966 

-3025 GKETGK
+3025 DKETGK

-3304 LKVDGKE
+3304 LKINGKE

-3356 VKRNG
+3356 VTRNG
-3361 AEVFVH
+3361 AEIFVH
-3367 TDIDDVAQTVTVPGG
+3367 ADIDDVAQTVTVPGG

-3390 TKNHTS
+3390 TENHTS

-3475 GTATVVFEDVY
+3475 GTTTVVFEDVY
-3486 YNGVKVFTHTD
+3486 YNEVKVFTHAD

-3504 VEFPSVK
+3504 IEFPSVK

-3520 DRKITAKG
+3520 NRKITAKG

-3603 ETMMETETK
+3603 EIMMETETK

-3621 DDKDQTFI
+3621 DDKEQTFI

>member
-128 TIGVSF
+128 TISVSF
-134 EAAKKEMADAET
+134 EAVKKETADAET
-146 ETTGSETEAEK
+146 KTTGSETKTEKREA
-157 KETEEVKEEVKANI
+157 EEVKEEVKANI

-296 SNDNVTNRV
+296 SNGNVTNRV

-379 ENAALSTVIDE
+379 ENTALSTVINE

-466 GSYPAALEK
+466 GSYPVALEK
-475 AADKQTLIFRT
+475 AADEQTLIFRT

-739 ISIPNAVAFYLK
+739 LTTPNAVAFYLK

-760 PGSETTVNAVFGR
+760 PGSETTVNAVFGH

-1031 NNSPHVKIVK
+1031 NNSPHVEIVK

-1048 TNDNACYSLEG
+1048 TNGNACYSLEG
-1059 TTYELRNGSTVVAT
+1059 TTYELRNGSAVVAT

-1099 GKGYKLSDPTTVTVN
+1099 GKGYLKSDPISVTVN
-1114 QTEKDQTFNVTDEPG
+1114 QTEANQTFNVTDEPG

-1137 AKVPLNGGTGNY
+1137 AKAPLNGGTGNY

-1160 YYDGFYSSKAE
+1160 YYDGFYNSKAE
-1171 LPSTP
+1171 LPATA
-1176 KYTWTYVSKS
+1176 KYTWTYVSKA

-1203 VDYLKA
+1203 ANYLKEG
-1209 DSSRDGLMISDT
+1209 SSKDGLMIRGDGESIE
-1221 GMVDIPY
+1221 IPY

-1239 ASYLLNPS
+1239 ASYLLNPT
-1247 YVDADGN
+1247 YVVNKGGDT
-1254 ARNELILNINYD
+1254 RSELLLHINY
-1266 DNNAITFAGTNTSA
+1266 NNTITFSDKTSA
-1280 TKIQGGLEADSIT
+1280 TSIQTQLEADSIT
-1293 TLAKESM
+1293 TLAKESV

-1306 SLTAD
+1306 NLTAD
-1311 NGKHFTEAKSEVRL
+1311 NGKHFTEATSEVRL

-1331 KNCESLAVLKKEIR
+1331 KNCESLAALKKEIR

-1400 EVVTMDGKEL
+1400 EVVTMDGKEF

-1461 NTTYTVNGKLMN
+1461 NTTYTVNGKLMD

-1534 KFKSSKTAKE
+1534 KFKSSKAAKE

-1650 TFTAD
+1650 TFTAG

-1973 NRDGRIVFVHEDIKD
+1973 NMGGRTVFIHNDIKD
-1988 EAQSIHFPEIDTIAT
+1988 EAQSIHFPEIDTVAT
-2003 YEDDTKGMHVV
+2003 YEDDTKSMHVV
-2014 ENAVIKDQVKLF
+2014 EKAVIKDQVKLF
-2026 NISPDAGNVKLTATL
+2026 NISPDAGDIKLTATL

-2064 TAVGDA
+2064 KAVGDA

-2092 DGRTVVVYESLTF
+2092 DGRTVVVYEHLTF
-2105 DNNGVR
+2105 GNDAVR
-2111 EHEDLTD
+2111 EHEDLSD

-2130 TATDEETKDHYAPSV
+2130 TATDEKTKDHYAPSV

-2165 HIKGELKNKKTG
+2165 HIKGELMNKKTG
-2177 EAITDNDGNPI
+2177 EAITDNAGNPI
-2188 AVEGDFVTTNGDPVK
+2188 VVEENFITSKGQ
-2203 EVKRGEDVI
+2203 ESVI
-2212 GSIGPVKITNNTP
+2212 TKDKYGSVGPVKITNNTP
-2225 FDSDTDFMDAETFN
+2225 FDSKTDFMDT
-2239 GDKNV
+2239 
-2244 EKYDGAITAGV
+2244 
-2255 NVSKKHLVDG
+2255 VSKKHLVDG
-2265 NVTVAFNVPTE
+2265 NVTVTFNVPTE

-2313 GHTTLTDSETEE
+2313 GSTTLTDSETED

-2331 KSVKLADVVSY
+2331 RSVKLTDVVSY

-2348 TEFTVTGTLMDRATK
+2348 TEFTVTGTLMDRTTK

-2369 DGKKVTSTVKF
+2369 DGKEVTSTVKF

-2435 NDKAQTVHFP
+2435 NDKEQTVHFP

-2461 SEVLKEIALVDHV
+2461 SEVLKEITLVDHV

-2506 KVTASTTF
+2506 KVIASTTF

-2560 FVHEEINDVP
+2560 FVHEEIEDAP
-2570 QTTYVPGGK
+2570 QTTYVP
-2579 TNLTDNT
+2579 D
-2586 TKDHIVKAAK
+2586 
-2596 KMSLTDTVSY
+2596 
-2606 ENLKSGE
+2606 
-2613 TYKVTGVLMDKD
+2613 
-2625 TGKEFLVNGKK
+2625 
-2636 VEATKEFTIDPK
+2636 
-2648 PIVDVNGNEVKDQD
+2648 
-2662 GNTMMAPVSGSI
+2662 
-2674 DLTFEFEGSDELKG
+2674 
-2688 KTLVAFETMTYKDV
+2688 
-2702 EIFAHKDL
+2702 
-2710 KDEEQTV
+2710 
-2717 HIPDGHT
+2717 
-2724 SAVDTDTKDH
+2724 
-2734 IANADKDVTLIDTV
+2734 
-2748 TYSNVLAGKEYTVNG
+2748 
-2763 TLMDKKTGEPLL
+2763 
-2775 VGGKKVTASTTF
+2775 
-2787 TAPTPEDGAK
+2787 
-2797 YVSGTVD
+2797 
-2804 VTFKFDGSSLA
+2804 
-2815 NKTVVVFEDMIYK
+2815 
-2828 GNSVFTHADINDKE
+2828 
-2842 QTVHFPEGKTTIKD
+2842 
-2856 NDTGNHITSEVLKEI
+2856 
-2871 ALVDHVY
+2871 
-2878 YSNLLPGKEYTVNG
+2878 
-2892 TLMDK
+2892 
-2897 ETGKPLV
+2897 
-2904 DKDGKKV
+2904 
-2911 TASTTFTA
+2911 
-2919 PAAEDGKDSVSGVV
+2919 
-2933 DVTFKF
+2933 
-2939 KGGDYLAGKTLVAF
+2939 
-2953 ETCQYKGKDVFVH
+2953 
-2966 EEINDVPQTTYVPG
+2966 

-3025 GKETGK
+3025 DKETGK

-3304 LKVDGKE
+3304 LKVGGKE

-3367 TDIDDVAQTVTVPGG
+3367 ADIDDVAQTVTVPGG
-3382 KTTATDSE
+3382 RTTATDSE
-3390 TKNHTS
+3390 TENHTS

-3429 TGKPILVDGK
+3429 TGKPILVEGK

-3475 GTATVVFEDVY
+3475 GTTTVVFEDVY
-3486 YNGVKVFTHTD
+3486 YNGVKVFTHAD

-3504 VEFPSVK
+3504 IEFPSVK

>member
-128 TIGVSF
+128 TISVSF
-134 EAAKKEMADAET
+134 EAVKKETADAET
-146 ETTGSETEAEK
+146 KTTGSETKTEKREA
-157 KETEEVKEEVKANI
+157 EEVKEEVKANI

-296 SNDNVTNRV
+296 SNGNVTNRV

-379 ENAALSTVIDE
+379 ENTALSTVINE

-466 GSYPAALEK
+466 GSYPVALEK
-475 AADKQTLIFRT
+475 AADEQTLIFRT

-739 ISIPNAVAFYLK
+739 LTTPNAVAFYLK

-760 PGSETTVNAVFGR
+760 PGSETTVNAVFGH

-914 DNRTWVGAYKQDGD
+914 DNRTWVGAYKQDED
-928 GNYISGIKMAFYNYT
+928 GNYVSGIKMAFYNYT

-958 AKTSNL
+958 AKTSDL

-1031 NNSPHVKIVK
+1031 NNSPHVEIVK

-1048 TNDNACYSLEG
+1048 TNGNACYSLEG
-1059 TTYELRNGSTVVAT
+1059 TTYELRNGSAVVAT

-1099 GKGYKLSDPTTVTVN
+1099 GKGYLKSDPISVTVN
-1114 QTEKDQTFNVTDEPG
+1114 QTEANQTFNVTDEPG

-1137 AKVPLNGGTGNY
+1137 AKAPLNGGTGNY

-1160 YYDGFYSSKAE
+1160 YYDGFYNSKAE
-1171 LPSTP
+1171 LPATA
-1176 KYTWTYVSKS
+1176 KYTWTYVSKA

-1203 VDYLKA
+1203 ANYLKEG
-1209 DSSRDGLMISDT
+1209 SSRDGLMIRGDGESIE
-1221 GMVDIPY
+1221 IPY

-1239 ASYLLNPS
+1239 ASYLLNPT
-1247 YVDADGN
+1247 YVVNKGGDT
-1254 ARNELILNINYD
+1254 RSELLLHINY
-1266 DNNAITFAGTNTSA
+1266 NNTITFSDKTSA
-1280 TKIQGGLEADSIT
+1280 TSIQTQLEADSIT
-1293 TLAKESM
+1293 TLAKESI

-1306 SLTAD
+1306 NLTAD
-1311 NGKHFTEAKSEVRL
+1311 NGKHFTEATSEVRL

-1331 KNCESLAVLKKEIR
+1331 KNCESLAALKKEIR

-1461 NTTYTVNGKLMN
+1461 NTTYTVNGKLMD

-1534 KFKSSKTAKE
+1534 KFKSSKAAKE

-1650 TFTAD
+1650 TFTAG

-1973 NRDGRIVFVHEDIKD
+1973 NMGGRTVFIHNDIKD
-1988 EAQSIHFPEIDTIAT
+1988 EAQSIHFPEIDTVAT

-2041 YDKETGEQILDAF
+2041 YDKETGEQILDAS
-2054 GNPITGTKTF
+2054 GNPVTGTKDF
-2064 TAVGDA
+2064 TAAGDA

-2084 TKSGKYVA
+2084 TKSGKYVV
-2092 DGRTVVVYESLTF
+2092 DGRTVVVYERLTF

-2165 HIKGELKNKKTG
+2165 HIKGELMNKKTG

-2188 AVEGDFVTTNGDPVK
+2188 TVEGDFVTTDGDPVK

-2225 FDSDTDFMDAETFN
+2225 FDSDTDFMDTETFN

-2313 GHTTLTDSETEE
+2313 GHTTLTDSETED

-2331 KSVKLADVVSY
+2331 KSVKLTDVVSY

-2386 EGEKTVSGEVKV
+2386 EGEKTVSGEAEV

-2445 EGKTTIKDNDT
+2445 EGKTTIEDNDT

-2461 SEVLKEIALVDHV
+2461 SEVLKEITLVDHV

-2514 TAPAAEDGKDSV
+2514 TVPAAEDGKDTV
-2526 SGVVDVTFKFKGGDY
+2526 SGAVDVTFKFKGGDY

-2560 FVHEEINDVP
+2560 FVHEEINDAP
-2570 QTTYVPGGK
+2570 QTTYVP
-2579 TNLTDNT
+2579 D
-2586 TKDHIVKAAK
+2586 
-2596 KMSLTDTVSY
+2596 
-2606 ENLKSGE
+2606 
-2613 TYKVTGVLMDKD
+2613 
-2625 TGKEFLVNGKK
+2625 
-2636 VEATKEFTIDPK
+2636 
-2648 PIVDVNGNEVKDQD
+2648 
-2662 GNTMMAPVSGSI
+2662 
-2674 DLTFEFEGSDELKG
+2674 
-2688 KTLVAFETMTYKDV
+2688 
-2702 EIFAHKDL
+2702 
-2710 KDEEQTV
+2710 
-2717 HIPDGHT
+2717 
-2724 SAVDTDTKDH
+2724 
-2734 IANADKDVTLIDTV
+2734 
-2748 TYSNVLAGKEYTVNG
+2748 
-2763 TLMDKKTGEPLL
+2763 
-2775 VGGKKVTASTTF
+2775 
-2787 TAPTPEDGAK
+2787 
-2797 YVSGTVD
+2797 
-2804 VTFKFDGSSLA
+2804 
-2815 NKTVVVFEDMIYK
+2815 
-2828 GNSVFTHADINDKE
+2828 
-2842 QTVHFPEGKTTIKD
+2842 
-2856 NDTGNHITSEVLKEI
+2856 
-2871 ALVDHVY
+2871 
-2878 YSNLLPGKEYTVNG
+2878 
-2892 TLMDK
+2892 
-2897 ETGKPLV
+2897 
-2904 DKDGKKV
+2904 
-2911 TASTTFTA
+2911 
-2919 PAAEDGKDSVSGVV
+2919 
-2933 DVTFKF
+2933 
-2939 KGGDYLAGKTLVAF
+2939 
-2953 ETCQYKGKDVFVH
+2953 
-2966 EEINDVPQTTYVPG
+2966 

-2994 AGITEKMS
+2994 TGITEKMS

-3025 GKETGK
+3025 DKETGK
-3031 PLLINGKKV
+3031 PLLINGEKV

-3114 DEEQTVHIPDGHTNV
+3114 NEEQTVHIPGGHTNV

-3219 KAVVAFEKVTYKGI
+3219 KAVVAFEKVIYKGI

-3356 VKRNG
+3356 VTRNG

-3367 TDIDDVAQTVTVPGG
+3367 ADIDDVAQTVTVPGG
-3382 KTTATDSE
+3382 RTTATDSE
-3390 TKNHTS
+3390 TENHTS

-3429 TGKPILVDGK
+3429 TGKPILVEGK

-3475 GTATVVFEDVY
+3475 GTTTVVFEDIY
-3486 YNGVKVFTHTD
+3486 YNGVKVFTHAD

-3504 VEFPSVK
+3504 IEFPSVK

>member
-128 TIGVSF
+128 TISVSF
-134 EAAKKEMADAET
+134 EAVKKETADAET
-146 ETTGSETEAEK
+146 KTTGSETKTEKREA
-157 KETEEVKEEVKANI
+157 EEVKEEVKANI

-296 SNDNVTNRV
+296 SNGNVTNRV

-379 ENAALSTVIDE
+379 ENTALSTVINE

-466 GSYPAALEK
+466 GSYPVALEK
-475 AADKQTLIFRT
+475 AADEQTLIFRT

-739 ISIPNAVAFYLK
+739 LTTPNAVAFYLK

-760 PGSETTVNAVFGR
+760 PGSETTVNAVFGH

-1031 NNSPHVKIVK
+1031 NNSPHVEIVK

-1048 TNDNACYSLEG
+1048 TNGNACYSLEG
-1059 TTYELRNGSTVVAT
+1059 TTYELRNGSAVVAT

-1099 GKGYKLSDPTTVTVN
+1099 GKGYLKSDPISVTVN
-1114 QTEKDQTFNVTDEPG
+1114 QTEANQTFNVTDEPG

-1137 AKVPLNGGTGNY
+1137 AKAPLNGGTGNY

-1160 YYDGFYSSKAE
+1160 YYDGFYNSKAE
-1171 LPSTP
+1171 LPATA
-1176 KYTWTYVSKS
+1176 KYTWTYVSKA

-1203 VDYLKA
+1203 ANYLKEG
-1209 DSSRDGLMISDT
+1209 SSKDGLMIRGDGESIE
-1221 GMVDIPY
+1221 IPY

-1239 ASYLLNPS
+1239 ASYLLNPT
-1247 YVDADGN
+1247 YVVNKGGDT
-1254 ARNELILNINYD
+1254 RSELLLHINY
-1266 DNNAITFAGTNTSA
+1266 NNTITFSDKTSA
-1280 TKIQGGLEADSIT
+1280 TSIQTQLEADSIT
-1293 TLAKESM
+1293 TLAKESV

-1306 SLTAD
+1306 NLTAD
-1311 NGKHFTEAKSEVRL
+1311 NGKHFTEATSEVRL

-1331 KNCESLAVLKKEIR
+1331 KNCESLAALKKEIR

-1461 NTTYTVNGKLMN
+1461 NTTYTVNGKLMDL
-1473 QKTGKPVLDENG
+1473 KTGKPVLDENG

-1534 KFKSSKTAKE
+1534 KFKSSKAAKE

-1614 GVSPDAGT
+1614 GISPDAGT

-1679 TKYNAEG
+1679 TKYKAEG

-1735 YLPAYDKESNT
+1735 YLPAYDEDSNT

-1757 LLPHTT
+1757 LLPYTT
-1763 YHVRGILMDKATGKP
+1763 YHVRGILMDKAADKP
-1778 LLANGKEIVS
+1778 LLANGKEFVS

-1794 GAATTDRGLVDGNVT
+1794 GAATTDRGLVNGNVT
-1809 VYFQVPASLM
+1809 VHFQVPASLM

-1832 DGLEVISHADINDQ
+1832 DGLEVITHADINDQ

-1870 AEEKIKITDVVS
+1870 AEEKVEITDVVS
-1882 YENLKPETKYTVEGR
+1882 YENLKPETKYIVEGR

-1911 DENGVGAMYLVD
+1911 DENGAGAMYLVD
-1923 GDGNFVKT
+1923 GNGNFVKT
-1931 VTDFTTPKAK
+1931 VVDFTTPKAK

-1954 FTANAA
+1954 FTVNAA
-1960 NLAGRTIVAFETL
+1960 NLSGRTIVAFETL
-1973 NRDGRIVFVHEDIKD
+1973 NMGGRTVFIHNDIKD
-1988 EAQSIHFPEIDTIAT
+1988 EAQSIHFPEIDTVAT
-2003 YEDDTKGMHVV
+2003 YEDNTKGMHVV
-2014 ENAVIKDQVKLF
+2014 EKAVIKDQVKLF
-2026 NISPDAGNVKLTATL
+2026 NISPDAGDIKLTATL
-2041 YDKETGEQILDAF
+2041 YDKETGEQILDAS
-2054 GNPITGTKTF
+2054 GNPVTGTKDF
-2064 TAVGDA
+2064 TAAGDA

-2084 TKSGKYVA
+2084 TKSGKYVV
-2092 DGRTVVVYESLTF
+2092 DGRTVVVYERLTF

-2165 HIKGELKNKKTG
+2165 HIKGELMNKKTG

-2188 AVEGDFVTTNGDPVK
+2188 TVEGDFVTTDGDPVK

-2225 FDSDTDFMDAETFN
+2225 FDSDTDFMDTETFN

-2313 GHTTLTDSETEE
+2313 GHTTLTDSETED

-2331 KSVKLADVVSY
+2331 KSVKLTDVVSY

-2369 DGKKVTSTVKF
+2369 DDKKVTSTVKF

-2386 EGEKTVSGEVKV
+2386 EGEKTVSGEAEV

-2461 SEVLKEIALVDHV
+2461 SEVLKEITLVDHV
-2474 YYSNLLPGKEYTVNG
+2474 HYSNLLPGKEYTVNG
-2489 TLMDKETG
+2489 TLMDKKTG
-2497 KPLVDKDGK
+2497 KPLVNKDGK

-2549 FETCQYKGKDV
+2549 FETCQYKNKDV
-2560 FVHEEINDVP
+2560 FVHEEINDAP
-2570 QTTYVPGGK
+2570 QTTYVPNGK
-2579 TNLTDNT
+2579 TNLADNT
-2586 TKDHIVKAAK
+2586 TKDHIAKAAK
-2596 KMSLTDTVSY
+2596 
-2606 ENLKSGE
+2606 
-2613 TYKVTGVLMDKD
+2613 
-2625 TGKEFLVNGKK
+2625 
-2636 VEATKEFTIDPK
+2636 
-2648 PIVDVNGNEVKDQD
+2648 
-2662 GNTMMAPVSGSI
+2662 
-2674 DLTFEFEGSDELKG
+2674 
-2688 KTLVAFETMTYKDV
+2688 
-2702 EIFAHKDL
+2702 
-2710 KDEEQTV
+2710 
-2717 HIPDGHT
+2717 
-2724 SAVDTDTKDH
+2724 
-2734 IANADKDVTLIDTV
+2734 
-2748 TYSNVLAGKEYTVNG
+2748 
-2763 TLMDKKTGEPLL
+2763 
-2775 VGGKKVTASTTF
+2775 
-2787 TAPTPEDGAK
+2787 
-2797 YVSGTVD
+2797 
-2804 VTFKFDGSSLA
+2804 
-2815 NKTVVVFEDMIYK
+2815 
-2828 GNSVFTHADINDKE
+2828 
-2842 QTVHFPEGKTTIKD
+2842 
-2856 NDTGNHITSEVLKEI
+2856 
-2871 ALVDHVY
+2871 
-2878 YSNLLPGKEYTVNG
+2878 
-2892 TLMDK
+2892 
-2897 ETGKPLV
+2897 
-2904 DKDGKKV
+2904 
-2911 TASTTFTA
+2911 
-2919 PAAEDGKDSVSGVV
+2919 
-2933 DVTFKF
+2933 
-2939 KGGDYLAGKTLVAF
+2939 
-2953 ETCQYKGKDVFVH
+2953 
-2966 EEINDVPQTTYVPG
+2966 
-2980 GHTTFVDNATKDHI
+2980 
-2994 AGITEKMS
+2994 KMS

-3025 GKETGK
+3025 DKETGK
-3031 PLLINGKKV
+3031 PLLINGEKV

-3114 DEEQTVHIPDGHTNV
+3114 DEGQTVHIPDGHTSAVDTDTKDHIANADKDVTIVDTVTYSNVLAGKEYTVNGTLMDKKTGEPLLVDGKKVTASTTFTAPTPEDGAKYVSGTVDVTFKFDGSSLANKTVVVFEDMIHKGNSVFTHADINDKEQTVHFPEGKTTIEDNDTGNHITSEVLKEITLVDHVYYSNLLPGKEYTVNGTLMDKETGKPLVDKDGKKVTASTTFTVPAAEDGKDTVSGAVDVTFKFKGGDYLAGKTLVAFETCQYKGKDVFVHEEINDAPQTTYVPDGHTTFVDNATKDHITGITEKMSLTDTVYYENLKSGETYKVTGVLMDKETGKPLLINGEKVEVTKEFTIDPKPIVDEKGNEIKDQDGNTMMAPVSGNIDLTFEFEGSDELKGKTLVAFETMTYKDVEIFVHKDLKNEEQTVHIPGGHTNV

-3187 VKFTAPTPE
+3187 VKFIAPTPE

-3219 KAVVAFEKVTYKGI
+3219 KAVVAFEKVIYKGI

-3356 VKRNG
+3356 VTRNG

-3367 TDIDDVAQTVTVPGG
+3367 ADIDDVAQTVTVPGG
-3382 KTTATDSE
+3382 RTTATDSE
-3390 TKNHTS
+3390 TENHTS

-3429 TGKPILVDGK
+3429 TGKPILVEGK

-3475 GTATVVFEDVY
+3475 GTTTVVFEDIY
-3486 YNGVKVFTHTD
+3486 YNGVKVFTHAD

-3504 VEFPSVK
+3504 IEFPSVK

>member
-61 DGNKTKGPTTHVQ
+61 DGNKTEGPTTHVQ

-94 VKNTDGTVVASLE
+94 VKNTDGIVVASLE

-128 TIGVSF
+128 TISVSF
-134 EAAKKEMADAET
+134 EAVKKETADAET
-146 ETTGSETEAEK
+146 KTTGSETKTEKREA
-157 KETEEVKEEVKANI
+157 EEVKEEVKANI

-296 SNDNVTNRV
+296 SNGNVTNRV

-466 GSYPAALEK
+466 GNYPAALEK

-914 DNRTWVGAYKQDGD
+914 DNRTWVGAYKQDED
-928 GNYISGIKMAFYNYT
+928 GNYVSGIKMAFYNYT

-1176 KYTWTYVSKS
+1176 KYTWTYVSKP

-1306 SLTAD
+1306 SLIAD
-1311 NGKHFTEAKSEVRL
+1311 NGKHFTEATSKVRL

-1331 KNCESLAVLKKEIR
+1331 KNCESLAALKKEIR

-1461 NTTYTVNGKLMN
+1461 NTTYTVNGKLMD

-1650 TFTAD
+1650 TFTAG

-1973 NRDGRIVFVHEDIKD
+1973 NMGGRTVFIHNDIKD
-1988 EAQSIHFPEIDTIAT
+1988 EAQSIHFPEIDTVAT

-2041 YDKETGEQILDAF
+2041 YDKETGEQILDAS
-2054 GNPITGTKTF
+2054 GNPVTGTKDF
-2064 TAVGDA
+2064 TAAGDA

-2084 TKSGKYVA
+2084 TKSGKYVV
-2092 DGRTVVVYESLTF
+2092 DGRTVVVYERLTF

-2165 HIKGELKNKKTG
+2165 HIKGELMNKKTG

-2188 AVEGDFVTTNGDPVK
+2188 TVEGDFVTTDGDPVK

-2225 FDSDTDFMDAETFN
+2225 FDSDTDFMDTETFN

-2313 GHTTLTDSETEE
+2313 GHTTLTDSETED

-2331 KSVKLADVVSY
+2331 KSVKLTDVVSY

-2386 EGEKTVSGEVKV
+2386 EGEKTVSGEAEV

-2461 SEVLKEIALVDHV
+2461 SEVLKEITLVDHV
-2474 YYSNLLPGKEYTVNG
+2474 HYSNLLPGKEYTVNG
-2489 TLMDKETG
+2489 TLMDKKTG
-2497 KPLVDKDGK
+2497 KPLVNKDGK

-2549 FETCQYKGKDV
+2549 FETCQYKNKDV
-2560 FVHEEINDVP
+2560 FVHEEINDAP
-2570 QTTYVPGGK
+2570 QTTYVPNGK
-2579 TNLTDNT
+2579 TNLADNT
-2586 TKDHIVKAAK
+2586 TKDHIAKAAK

-2613 TYKVTGVLMDKD
+2613 TYKVTGVLMDKE
-2625 TGKEFLVNGKK
+2625 TGKPLLINGEK
-2636 VEATKEFTIDPK
+2636 VEVTKEFTIDPK

-2702 EIFAHKDL
+2702 EIFVHKDL
-2710 KDEEQTV
+2710 KDEGQTV

-2734 IANADKDVTLIDTV
+2734 IANADKDVTIVDTV

-2775 VGGKKVTASTTF
+2775 VDGKKVTASTTF

-2815 NKTVVVFEDMIYK
+2815 NKTVVVFEDMIHK

-2842 QTVHFPEGKTTIKD
+2842 QTVHFPEGKTTIED

-2871 ALVDHVY
+2871 TLVDHVY

-2911 TASTTFTA
+2911 TASTTFTV
-2919 PAAEDGKDSVSGVV
+2919 PAAEDGKDTVSGAV

-2966 EEINDVPQTTYVPG
+2966 EEINDAPQTTYVPD

-2994 AGITEKMS
+2994 TGITEKMS

-3025 GKETGK
+3025 DKETGK
-3031 PLLINGKKV
+3031 PLLINGEKV

-3050 KPIVDEK
+3050 KPIVDVN
-3057 GNEIKD
+3057 GNEVKD
-3063 QDGNTMMAPVSGNI
+3063 QDGNTMMAPVSGSI

-3114 DEEQTVHIPDGHTNV
+3114 NEEQTVHIPGGHTNV

-3219 KAVVAFEKVTYKGI
+3219 KAVVAFEKVIYKGI

-3290 EVTGVLYDKKTGKP
+3290 EVTGVLYDKKTGNP

-3311 VTASTKFTTP
+3311 VTASTKITTP

-3356 VKRNG
+3356 VTRNG

-3367 TDIDDVAQTVTVPGG
+3367 ADIDDVAQTVTVPGG
-3382 KTTATDSE
+3382 RTTATDSE
-3390 TKNHTS
+3390 TENHTS

-3429 TGKPILVDGK
+3429 TGKPILVEGK

-3475 GTATVVFEDVY
+3475 GTTTVVFEDVY
-3486 YNGVKVFTHTD
+3486 YNGVKVFTHAD

-3504 VEFPSVK
+3504 IEFPSVK

>member
-48 LSQTQNGTTSFVT
+48 LSQAQNGTTSFVT

-128 TIGVSF
+128 TISVSF
-134 EAAKKEMADAET
+134 EAVKKETADAET
-146 ETTGSETEAEK
+146 KTTGSETKTEKREA
-157 KETEEVKEEVKANI
+157 EEVKEEVKANI

-296 SNDNVTNRV
+296 SNGNVTNRV

-760 PGSETTVNAVFGR
+760 PGSETTVNAVFGH

-841 KSNSNIG
+841 ISNSNIG

-856 MTAIQPGADKE
+856 QTAIKPGSNKE
-867 TKFKIINKYKVGSET
+867 TKFKIISKTKAGSET

-914 DNRTWVGAYKQDGD
+914 DNRTWVGAYKQDED
-928 GNYISGIKMAFYNYT
+928 GNYVSGIKMAFYNYT

-1082 TSKAV
+1082 TNKAV

-1114 QTEKDQTFNVTDEPG
+1114 QTEKDQTFNVTDEPD

-1137 AKVPLNGGTGNY
+1137 AKAPLNGGTGNY

-1176 KYTWTYVSKS
+1176 KYTWTYVSKA

-1197 IVSFRN
+1197 IVGFQN
-1203 VDYLKA
+1203 VNYLKN
-1209 DSSRDGLMISDT
+1209 DSSRDGLMIDSY
-1221 GMVDIPY
+1221 GNISIPY

-1239 ASYLLNPS
+1239 ANYLLNPS

-1306 SLTAD
+1306 NLTAD
-1311 NGKHFTEAKSEVRL
+1311 NGKHFTEATSEVRL

-1331 KNCESLAVLKKEIR
+1331 KNCESLAALKKEIR

-1431 NLSQESQR
+1431 NISQESQR
-1439 HIASIYGDIVL
+1439 HIANIYGDIVL
-1450 EDTVQ
+1450 EDTVS

-1461 NTTYTVNGKLMN
+1461 NTTYTVNGKLMD

-1503 GQTLTGYN
+1503 GQTLTGYD

-1520 EHKLTVSGTTKVTF
+1520 EHKVTVSGTTKVTF
-1534 KFKSSKTAKE
+1534 KFKSSKAAKE

-1578 IASNNKNNSS
+1578 IASNDKNN
-1588 SNYHGHNTIAMELTS
+1588 IAMKLTS

-1655 NDGNATETVYFNT
+1655 NSGNATETVCFNT

-1686 KKVVVYEYLYSE
+1686 KTVVVYEYLYSE

-1724 TEQKLSNKGDH
+1724 TERKLSNNGDH

-1870 AEEKIKITDVVS
+1870 AEEKIEITDVVS

-1911 DENGVGAMYLVD
+1911 DENGVGTMYLVD
-1923 GDGNFVKT
+1923 GDGNLVKT

-1954 FTANAA
+1954 FTVNAA
-1960 NLAGRTIVAFETL
+1960 NLSGRTIVAFETL
-1973 NRDGRIVFVHEDIKD
+1973 NMDGRTVFIHEDIKD

-2026 NISPDAGNVKLTATL
+2026 NISPDAGNAKLTATL
-2041 YDKETGEQILDAF
+2041 YDKETGEQILDAS
-2054 GNPITGTKTF
+2054 GNPVTGTKDF
-2064 TAVGDA
+2064 TAAGDT

-2084 TKSGKYVA
+2084 TKSGKYVV
-2092 DGRTVVVYESLTF
+2092 DGRTVVVYECLTF
-2105 DNNGVR
+2105 DNSGVG

-2130 TATDEETKDHYAPSV
+2130 TAADDETKDHYAPSV

-2150 KDVVDFT
+2150 KDVVDFA

-2188 AVEGDFVTTNGDPVK
+2188 VVEGDFVTTDGDPVK

-2225 FDSDTDFMDAETFN
+2225 FDSDTGFMDTETFN

-2331 KSVKLADVVSY
+2331 KSVKLTDVVSY

-2461 SEVLKEIALVDHV
+2461 SEVLKEITLVDHV

-2489 TLMDKETG
+2489 TLMAKETG

-2549 FETCQYKGKDV
+2549 FETCQYKDKDV
-2560 FVHEEINDVP
+2560 FVHEEIEDAP
-2570 QTTYVPGGK
+2570 QTTYVP
-2579 TNLTDNT
+2579 D
-2586 TKDHIVKAAK
+2586 
-2596 KMSLTDTVSY
+2596 
-2606 ENLKSGE
+2606 
-2613 TYKVTGVLMDKD
+2613 
-2625 TGKEFLVNGKK
+2625 
-2636 VEATKEFTIDPK
+2636 
-2648 PIVDVNGNEVKDQD
+2648 
-2662 GNTMMAPVSGSI
+2662 
-2674 DLTFEFEGSDELKG
+2674 
-2688 KTLVAFETMTYKDV
+2688 
-2702 EIFAHKDL
+2702 
-2710 KDEEQTV
+2710 
-2717 HIPDGHT
+2717 
-2724 SAVDTDTKDH
+2724 
-2734 IANADKDVTLIDTV
+2734 
-2748 TYSNVLAGKEYTVNG
+2748 
-2763 TLMDKKTGEPLL
+2763 
-2775 VGGKKVTASTTF
+2775 
-2787 TAPTPEDGAK
+2787 
-2797 YVSGTVD
+2797 
-2804 VTFKFDGSSLA
+2804 
-2815 NKTVVVFEDMIYK
+2815 
-2828 GNSVFTHADINDKE
+2828 
-2842 QTVHFPEGKTTIKD
+2842 
-2856 NDTGNHITSEVLKEI
+2856 
-2871 ALVDHVY
+2871 
-2878 YSNLLPGKEYTVNG
+2878 
-2892 TLMDK
+2892 
-2897 ETGKPLV
+2897 
-2904 DKDGKKV
+2904 
-2911 TASTTFTA
+2911 
-2919 PAAEDGKDSVSGVV
+2919 
-2933 DVTFKF
+2933 
-2939 KGGDYLAGKTLVAF
+2939 
-2953 ETCQYKGKDVFVH
+2953 
-2966 EEINDVPQTTYVPG
+2966 

-3025 GKETGK
+3025 DKDTGK
-3031 PLLINGKKV
+3031 PLLINGEKV

-3152 YSNVLAGKEYEVTG
+3152 YSNVLAGKEHEVTG

-3304 LKVDGKE
+3304 LKINGKE

-3356 VKRNG
+3356 VTRNG

-3367 TDIDDVAQTVTVPGG
+3367 ADIDDVAQTVTVPGG

-3475 GTATVVFEDVY
+3475 GTTTVVFEDVY
-3486 YNGVKVFTHTD
+3486 YNEVKVFTHAD

-3504 VEFPSVK
+3504 IEFPSVK

-3621 DDKDQTFI
+3621 DDKEQTFI

>member
-1679 TKYNAEG
+1679 TKYKAEG

-1735 YLPAYDKESNT
+1735 YLPTYDEDSNT

-1757 LLPHTT
+1757 LLPYTT

-2331 KSVKLADVVSY
+2331 KSVKLTDVVSY

-2425 DVLMWQHEDY
+2425 DVLMWQH
-2435 NDKAQTVHFP
+2435 VHFP

-2596 KMSLTDTVSY
+2596 KMSLTDTVS
-2606 ENLKSGE
+2606 
-2613 TYKVTGVLMDKD
+2613 
-2625 TGKEFLVNGKK
+2625 
-2636 VEATKEFTIDPK
+2636 
-2648 PIVDVNGNEVKDQD
+2648 
-2662 GNTMMAPVSGSI
+2662 
-2674 DLTFEFEGSDELKG
+2674 
-2688 KTLVAFETMTYKDV
+2688 
-2702 EIFAHKDL
+2702 
-2710 KDEEQTV
+2710 
-2717 HIPDGHT
+2717 
-2724 SAVDTDTKDH
+2724 
-2734 IANADKDVTLIDTV
+2734 
-2748 TYSNVLAGKEYTVNG
+2748 
-2763 TLMDKKTGEPLL
+2763 
-2775 VGGKKVTASTTF
+2775 
-2787 TAPTPEDGAK
+2787 
-2797 YVSGTVD
+2797 
-2804 VTFKFDGSSLA
+2804 
-2815 NKTVVVFEDMIYK
+2815 
-2828 GNSVFTHADINDKE
+2828 
-2842 QTVHFPEGKTTIKD
+2842 
-2856 NDTGNHITSEVLKEI
+2856 
-2871 ALVDHVY
+2871 
-2878 YSNLLPGKEYTVNG
+2878 
-2892 TLMDK
+2892 
-2897 ETGKPLV
+2897 
-2904 DKDGKKV
+2904 
-2911 TASTTFTA
+2911 
-2919 PAAEDGKDSVSGVV
+2919 
-2933 DVTFKF
+2933 
-2939 KGGDYLAGKTLVAF
+2939 
-2953 ETCQYKGKDVFVH
+2953 
-2966 EEINDVPQTTYVPG
+2966 
-2980 GHTTFVDNATKDHI
+2980 
-2994 AGITEKMS
+2994 
-3002 LTDTVYYENLKSG
+3002 YENLKSG

-3304 LKVDGKE
+3304 LKINSKE

-3356 VKRNG
+3356 VTRNG
-3361 AEVFVH
+3361 AEIFVH
-3367 TDIDDVAQTVTVPGG
+3367 ADIDDVAQTVTVPGG
-3382 KTTATDSE
+3382 KTTAADSE
-3390 TKNHTS
+3390 TENHTS

-3475 GTATVVFEDVY
+3475 GTTTVVFEDVY
-3486 YNGVKVFTHTD
+3486 YNEVKVFTHAD

-3504 VEFPSVK
+3504 IEFPSVK

>member
-760 PGSETTVNAVFGR
+760 PGSETTVNAVFGH

-804 EVLGYLGFPKN
+804 KVLGYLGFPKN

-1679 TKYNAEG
+1679 TKYKAEG

-1735 YLPAYDKESNT
+1735 YLPTYDEDSNT

-1757 LLPHTT
+1757 LLPYTT

-1931 VTDFTTPKAK
+1931 VTNFTTPKAK

-2331 KSVKLADVVSY
+2331 KSVKLTDVVSY

-2724 SAVDTDTKDH
+2724 SAVDTDTKD
-2734 IANADKDVTLIDTV
+2734 
-2748 TYSNVLAGKEYTVNG
+2748 
-2763 TLMDKKTGEPLL
+2763 
-2775 VGGKKVTASTTF
+2775 
-2787 TAPTPEDGAK
+2787 
-2797 YVSGTVD
+2797 
-2804 VTFKFDGSSLA
+2804 
-2815 NKTVVVFEDMIYK
+2815 
-2828 GNSVFTHADINDKE
+2828 
-2842 QTVHFPEGKTTIKD
+2842 
-2856 NDTGNHITSEVLKEI
+2856 
-2871 ALVDHVY
+2871 
-2878 YSNLLPGKEYTVNG
+2878 
-2892 TLMDK
+2892 
-2897 ETGKPLV
+2897 
-2904 DKDGKKV
+2904 
-2911 TASTTFTA
+2911 
-2919 PAAEDGKDSVSGVV
+2919 
-2933 DVTFKF
+2933 
-2939 KGGDYLAGKTLVAF
+2939 
-2953 ETCQYKGKDVFVH
+2953 
-2966 EEINDVPQTTYVPG
+2966 
-2980 GHTTFVDNATKDHI
+2980 
-2994 AGITEKMS
+2994 
-3002 LTDTVYYENLKSG
+3002 
-3015 ETYKVTGVLM
+3015 
-3025 GKETGK
+3025 
-3031 PLLINGKKV
+3031 
-3040 EVTKE
+3040 
-3045 FTIDP
+3045 
-3050 KPIVDEK
+3050 
-3057 GNEIKD
+3057 
-3063 QDGNTMMAPVSGNI
+3063 
-3077 DLTFEFEGSDELKGK
+3077 
-3092 TLVAFETMTYKD
+3092 
-3104 VEIFVHKDLK
+3104 
-3114 DEEQTVHIPDGHTNV
+3114 
-3129 VDKDTKDRI
+3129 RI

-3304 LKVDGKE
+3304 LKINSKE

-3356 VKRNG
+3356 VTRNG
-3361 AEVFVH
+3361 AEIFVH
-3367 TDIDDVAQTVTVPGG
+3367 ADIDDVAQTVTVPGG
-3382 KTTATDSE
+3382 KTTAADSE
-3390 TKNHTS
+3390 TENHTS

-3475 GTATVVFEDVY
+3475 GTTTVVFEDVY
-3486 YNGVKVFTHTD
+3486 YNEVKVFTHAD

-3504 VEFPSVK
+3504 IEFPSVK